1 MKKRILSLLMAFVMV
16 ISLLPATVRAA
27 ETVTEEISSAAE
39 LAALG
44 GKNLSGKSYRLTDD
58 IDMTGVS
65 MSPIVKLYDGTFDGN
80 GHTISNLT
88 LSGSDNV
95 GLFSELSSYVT
106 ITGLTLKDCTII
118 NTSGKYAGIG
128 TLVGKISGSNCV
140 IKECGASGGTVS
152 TNFSDVVYMGGL
164 VGYAS
169 SAVSIF
175 DCYSTATVT
184 ANSSSSSRTAG
195 LVGYASSGTS
205 IENCY
210 VLGSV
215 NANAGYSGGLIA
227 YGAGSSSSHTSI
239 KNCYSG
245 ASVTGT
251 NSSHSYPFVYASN
264 FSYVDFENCYYDKDV
279 SNVKNANTQDNI
291 KQVTTAELKSLSTLG
306 SGFQPDLAEPINGG
320 YPILSWQYFDP
331 NATYTVT
338 FNVEPTDSVLTWN
351 GKVQTVSADGKYKFE
366 EVAVGN
372 YNYSV
377 SNEAGDYAT
386 AEGTVT
392 VKNKDVETNISLEL
406 NKHTLTFALTPAD
419 AELTVKS
426 GDDTLTPNSNG
437 SYSVVNGIYSYTVNK
452 FGYETTTGTV
462 TVDRADK
469 EQSVTMTKE
478 PSATVR
484 FVYAKD
490 AAPTISVSYAKSQWN
505 KIPMSAE
512 NDGSYQLPIG
522 YEYNWEFDSAVYI
535 AQSGTIDLTKA
546 QKGDTKDI
554 TVPMFK
560 KPTGT
565 GTVEYPYLISDAS
578 QLRWFAAQV
587 NDSGKNSIC
596 AQLTNDIDLNN
607 VEWTPIGQY
616 ARNAYNGTFDGQY
629 HTIQKLSI
637 SGDASRNCGLFGYV
651 DSGTIEN
658 LTVQGKIELTGT
670 GSGSYGAGGIVGQL
684 YGTAGS
690 IRNCRNDVI
699 VHGGQN
705 VGGIVGYVAGGNSSA
720 AKEITG
726 CVNTGAVSSNS
737 HNAGGIAGYIS
748 GQVTVDSCYNRGSC
762 ASGSYRAGGITAYL
776 DSNYATIKNCYTTE
790 KVNGSDSNPVIGKKD
805 RGSIANC
812 YYLDTLGTD
821 SNAESKTSDELK
833 ALAPKLG
840 GAFIKNSA
848 GINDGYPIFRWQI
861 PTYAV
866 TFTVDPA
873 DAEVTIDGQT
883 GTHSGSNWT
892 FALPDGEYDYTV
904 SAFGYGAKSGKITVK
919 GGAVS
924 ETVTLSAVE
933 KRTVAFNITPA
944 DVNAAVTVLWNG
956 KTIVAESDGSYLLPD
971 GEYTY
976 TVKAKGYA
984 KVSDTLTVS
993 KNETVSVT
1001 LTPSTAWDGTTK
1013 TQPTGQGTQAS
1024 PYEIADGEQLAWL
1037 ADKVNN
1043 ASTVSAIYA
1052 VLTDDIDLGGY
1063 SFTPIGKDSHEFSGV
1078 FDGNGYTIS
1087 RLNVTDVAD
1096 AGLFGTAKDATI
1108 RNVVVRGSVTG
1119 KDNAAG
1125 ILAKA
1130 KTTACTIENCGNEA
1144 VVNVIKSGG
1153 GYAGGILGYAITS
1166 TTVTNCY
1173 NSSAVTSKGNTSY
1186 SRASGIVGYLS
1197 GNGSAKITTCYNT
1210 GKVTSDGYAAGA
1222 FGGYGGPSLTVS
1234 DCYTAGTISGKDA
1247 SSTGAFTTINS
1258 DTATNSFYRKDRI
1271 PEGANTNGATALTL
1285 AEMQSALLGKLG
1297 TENWKSVRGVNNS
1310 LPVLKWQNVS
1320 APTAKVTLVSDA
1332 AFVRSIIT
1340 TEDGDEASLPTAQLQ
1355 WSPVTN
1361 AKSYTVSLWRA
1372 EKTWVPLTA
1381 EEKAAYDA
1389 ISSDTSDSP
1398 NLEKLEYV
1406 NEAEVIKCM
1415 TAEQKARLAALDA
1428 AVDEAESDP
1437 EQTEAWYN
1445 AMENRAAFIV
1455 SLAKDSDLGSYV
1467 SQLTFAQD
1475 ISGITETR
1483 YDLTSAFAA
1492 LPEGIYYAAVA
1503 VETDGKTAYVFS
1515 AQVND
1520 EVVGIQS
1527 PYNRMKTVTGV
1538 KWDGATAK
1546 WDGREN
1552 FTGIYQIDLYLV
1564 SGSGENRTYNSFRS
1578 FSMPGQYTSAN
1589 LANAVAAEKQYAFTV
1604 TAIADSTIDRELGLT
1619 DSVPSDYSEVYD
1631 PSAGT
1636 EKPSEKEWVDI
1647 STAEQWI
1654 ALANVKDAPS
1664 DSSNSSSPSKQA
1676 IEWSKNYRLTADID
1690 FSKLSAADQTK
1701 TKSIGTV
1708 TYPFMGEFD
1717 GQGHKITGL
1726 TLSNSDSG
1734 LFWYTGATA
1743 YVHDLTIDS
1752 ANVLFSDNAAVL
1764 VHNNYGRLEKC
1775 AVVNTNITADTGAVL
1790 GGMVSRNYGVIRE
1803 SYVQGGTLTSNTT
1816 SSVGHAGFVGANE
1829 AGGLIERCW
1838 SSMDVSTQSAHAA
1851 GFVGLGYGGT
1861 IRNCF
1866 ALGNVSA
1873 RTHSGGFVGRS
1884 VYQGN
1889 VYENCYAAG
1898 VVTVTEKEG
1907 NGFIGGNQDWSSFQY
1922 DQSEG
1927 ISNCYYNS
1935 ATASAHDYGAI
1946 GKSLD
1951 EMKADTFLTAL
1962 SGSESGIWVQDN
1974 EHNNG
1979 LPYLNGVKAPETA
1992 QTTQITVN
2000 IAVAAYNKAT
2010 YSFEQSGDVISVTMD
2025 SNGNTR
2031 LVDLMDAAQEQK
2043 LLTYSYSTTS
2053 TFGRFIHTIN
2063 GREVNEPDGWMFTVN
2078 DVLSNVS
2085 ASLAT
2090 VKDGDN
2096 ILWFEGTTENH
2107 FQGPAWDSLSGEEL
2121 QWETISTK
2129 EQLLALA
2136 NATDAETLG
2145 KNYKLSADLDL
2156 TGINFPGIGTAAQP
2170 FTGRFDGQNHT
2181 ISNVTVFGTDNVGF
2195 FGVIKGAKIQN
2206 LNLKSVS
2213 ITGEKKV
2220 GGLVGYA
2227 QAELGTDDLSQ
2238 NVANLIGGCTV
2249 SGTVTGSNQ
2258 VGGLVGLNEG
2268 KTDPDTLFSIAS
2280 TIDKSSADVT
2290 VTGNEMTGGLVGE
2303 NTGTITK
2310 SAATGAVT
2318 GTTMTGGFAG
2328 SSSGDI
2334 YDSHAEGTVTGS
2346 SHTGGFA
2353 GSSTGTVK
2361 NCYSLGAVTGTDYTG
2376 AFAGSLAAA
2385 DTVIGA
2391 GQVTITGTPAHGY
2404 NGGLAGSLSGTVF
2417 GLANQITVKNAF
2429 GNCIQTDGTKL
2440 SVIGNT
2446 IAYPSDT
2453 QKDALKGMTLST
2465 RQEVGDKLYE
2475 LFGINLPDLK
2485 NEADKYVD
2493 ALTVPAGTATGTEL
2507 SLLKSSQSPA
2517 PGVTVTYSVT
2527 DAHLTG
2533 GETLT
2538 LAKGND
2544 TVSTISVSVQLRLA
2558 DTFGSYHKTVQ
2569 VILPVTPEKRTELMD
2584 AIASGCIDT
2593 KDAWTAMD
2601 MAVYSALPGKTAK
2614 LADAAKQNILN
2625 LLIKEANSREA
2636 TLSAHSRIEIVL
2648 RSLGIDSR
2656 KLYPVNSNAAVDNAA
2671 KLTQMAAQADQYAA
2685 PYVLLADLQ
2694 GNAGLTSEQVNSL
2707 IGVLKAKM
2715 GTGLFSYEWDGVT
2728 YASPDTA
2735 GAALAALAKYYD
2747 TNADAEM
2754 VADAILKAL
2763 PGAMNEA
2770 GSFGSAN
2777 SDAMVMIGL
2786 LALGEDPAALT
2797 SVSGASVV
2805 DGMLSYVN
2813 TGTNQFR
2820 YSGEDNALATEQ
2832 AFRALAAL
2840 AHFEKG
2846 KAFNKAFNVYDFS
2859 ANPVEP
2865 GRATGSGET
2874 GAPKPPVGTEI
2885 TVRMTIKADSGYWF
2899 NGSVTIRGEGATVY
2913 HALIEALAEAGMSQV
2928 GAESGYVRSISKD
2941 GKTLSEFDNGENS
2954 GWLYKVNGDL
2964 PDVGLT
2970 SYAIKDGDRI
2980 VWYYTDDWTL
2990 DPDAGKWYV
2999 KPISSTITP
3008 VAAIKDGTASASVS
3022 YKDLSEAISAA
3033 KKSGEDTV
3041 TITPEIKGEVNSIT
3055 ISLPKSAA
3063 ANAAKQGVQLIVETD
3078 KARVSLRAEVL
3089 GELAKNSGSELKLE
3103 ITEKRAEEVSDKL
3116 AHENLDGASIVE
3128 VTLMIDGKPVT
3139 VFGGKTLLIDIPV
3152 DSKRFRAG
3160 DTCRVLV
3167 LSDDGAAERTS
3178 GQCIKKNDA
3187 LFVRVE
3193 TTHLSIFVVM
3203 RDAALPFTDVADTA
3217 WYADAVQ
3224 YVYES
3229 GLMTGVSES
3238 EFAPDGTAT
3247 RGQIVTILWRLA
3259 GSPVVNYAMRYAD
3272 ADEGAWYGEAVR
3284 WAAST
3289 GVVTGYSESS
3299 FGPNDAI
3306 TREQLAAILYRYV
3319 KTQGQGFTGMWYFPL
3334 RYDDA
3339 ASISSWADE
3348 AMHWCVMKGLLNGT
3362 SETALSPQLTA
3373 TRAQLAAILQRFCEL
3388 PKDTASK
3395 SAAQTAYD
3403 RASTYLT
3410 AAVSAPRYGSLGG
3423 EWTVLA
3429 LARGGADTET
3439 AYFTDYYAALE
3450 QTVREA
3456 NGVLSERKYT
3466 EYSRVI
3472 LALSAL
3478 GKDARDVAGY
3488 DLTLPLGDF
3497 EKTKAQGMNG
3507 AIYALLALDSR
3518 DYPMPQNAA
3527 ANTQA
3532 TRQLYVDAILAA
3544 QLADGGWSF
3553 MGEDADP
3560 DLTAMAL
3567 QALAKYREQSSVQ
3580 LAANRALVCLSAMQN
3595 ADGGFSSWGSENA
3608 ESCAQVL
3615 LALNALGLDADD
3627 SRFVKNG
3634 HSVLDAL
3641 LTYQNADGGFC
3652 HERSGETNLMA
3663 SEQAACALA
3672 SLVRAERGES
3682 GLYRMAALMQ
3692 PAA

>member
-1 MKKRILSLLMAFVMV
+1 MV
-16 ISLLPATVRAA
+16 FGLLPAPAIAA
-27 ETVTEEISSAAE
+27 DNVTTISSAE
-39 LAALG
+39 DFAAMNYD
-44 GKNLSGKSYRLTDD
+44 GKYKLTKD
-58 IDMTGVS
+58 IEVTKPYTS
-65 MSPIVKLYDGTFDGN
+65 SFRGTFDGD
-80 GHTISNLT
+80 GHTVT
-88 LSGSDNV
+88 LKLNVTSGNA
-95 GLFSELSSYVT
+95 GLFSETGSGAVIENVEVSADVTSNVASSSYGT
-106 ITGLTLKDCTII
+106 
-118 NTSGKYAGIG
+118 AG
-128 TLVGKISGSNCV
+128 LVGKVSGTTTITNCGV
-140 IKECGASGGTVS
+140 TGTVS
-152 TNFSDVVYMGGL
+152 NTATTTHYAARIGSL
-164 VGYAS
+164 VGYFGGALTLN
-169 SAVSIF
+169 
-175 DCYSTATVT
+175 DCYSTANISSKSTY
-184 ANSSSSSRTAG
+184 SSSAAGGLIGGSGSAYPITA
-195 LVGYASSGTS
+195 
-205 IENCY
+205 ENCY
-210 VLGSV
+210 FSGNVDAK
-215 NANAGYSGGLIA
+215 NYAGGFIGYLNSSTSKPHAYTNCYTSGTVTGGTNKA
-227 YGAGSSSSHTSI
+227 YGFA
-239 KNCYSG
+239 YS
-245 ASVTGT
+245 
-251 NSSHSYPFVYASN
+251 YASTGYN
-264 FSYVDFENCYYDKDV
+264 FTNCYYN
-279 SNVKNANTQDNI
+279 SINANGCNKTDAAI
-291 KQVTTAELKSLSTLG
+291 TAKTSGELKALASTLG
-306 SGFQPDLAEPINGG
+306 NGFRADLDEPINGG
-320 YPILSWQYFDP
+320 YPILSWQYIDP
-331 NATYTVT
+331 TKTHTVS

-377 SNEAGDYAT
+377 SNADDYAT

-392 VKNKDVETNISLEL
+392 VKNKDVVVPVTLEL
-406 NKHTLTFALTPAD
+406 NKHTLTFALTPQD
-419 AELTVKS
+419 AELIVQKGDKELKS
-426 GDDTLTPNSNG
+426 NSDG
-437 SYSVVNGIYSYTVNK
+437 SYSVVNGTYSYTASK
-452 FGYETTTGTV
+452 FGYETAEDTV

-469 EQSVTMTKE
+469 KQSVTMTKA

-484 FVYAKD
+484 FVYAED

-522 YEYNWEFDSAVYI
+522 HKYEWSFDSAAYI
-535 AQSGTIDLTKA
+535 AQSGTIDLTEA
-546 QKGDTKDI
+546 QNGDSKDI
-554 TVPMFK
+554 NVPMSK

-565 GTVEYPYLISDAS
+565 GTAEDPYLISDAS

-629 HTIQKLSI
+629 HEIKNLKITGS
-637 SGDASRNCGLFGYV
+637 ASNHYGLFGVVSTGTVKNLTASGEVSVTSNNSSYGIAAIV
-651 DSGTIEN
+651 GQLGGSGTIEN
-658 LTVQGKIELTGT
+658 CINKATVTGNYNTAGIVGYMSNSNGTVTSCVNT
-670 GSGSYGAGGIVGQL
+670 GNISGSNSVGGIVGQFYGKGTVAHCYNTGDITAAVSKAGGIVGYL
-684 YGTAGS
+684 YASSSYKNTVSACYSTGKVTGTS
-690 IRNCRNDVI
+690 
-699 VHGGQN
+699 
-705 VGGIVGYVAGGNSSA
+705 SSA
-720 AKEITG
+720 A
-726 CVNTGAVSSNS
+726 VV
-737 HNAGGIAGYIS
+737 
-748 GQVTVDSCYNRGSC
+748 
-762 ASGSYRAGGITAYL
+762 
-776 DSNYATIKNCYTTE
+776 
-790 KVNGSDSNPVIGKKD
+790 
-805 RGSIANC
+805 GSIYNTS
-812 YYLDTLGTD
+812 YSTLDKLFFLEGESRTD
-821 SNAESKTSDELK
+821 NNATSKTSDELK
-833 ALAPKLG
+833 ALASTLG
-840 GAFIKNSA
+840 GAFITAPA

-861 PTYAV
+861 PTYNV

-873 DAEVTIDGQT
+873 DAEFTEVTIDGQT
-883 GTHSGSNWT
+883 GTQSGSNWT

-904 SAFGYGAKSGKITVK
+904 SAFGYGATYGKVTVN
-919 GGAVS
+919 GSAVS
-924 ETVTLSAVE
+924 EPVTLSAIE

-944 DVNAAVTVLWNG
+944 DVNAVVTVTWNG
-956 KTIVAESDGSYLLPD
+956 SAIEAESDGSYRLPD
-971 GEYTY
+971 GKYTY

-984 KVSDTLTVS
+984 KETKELTVS
-993 KNETVSVT
+993 KDEVISVT
-1001 LTPSTAWDGTTK
+1001 LTPSKAWGGTEK
-1013 TQPTGQGTQAS
+1013 EAPAGQGTEAS
-1024 PYEIADGEQLAWL
+1024 PYEIENGAQLAWL

-1078 FDGNGYTIS
+1078 FDGKGYTVS
-1087 RLNVTDVAD
+1087 RLNVTAQY
-1096 AGLFGTAKDATI
+1096 AGLFGIIKNAEIKNVIVQGTVASNNASSGDAGGIAGRATGTANTI
-1108 RNVVVRGSVTG
+1108 S
-1119 KDNAAG
+1119 
-1125 ILAKA
+1125 
-1130 KTTACTIENCGNEA
+1130 NCGNEA
-1144 VVNVIKSGG
+1144 TVSGG
-1153 GYAGGILGYAITS
+1153 SNVGGILGNSQNYN
-1166 TTVTNCY
+1166 TV
-1173 NSSAVTSKGNTSY
+1173 VTFTG
-1186 SRASGIVGYLS
+1186 
-1197 GNGSAKITTCYNT
+1197 CYNT
-1210 GKVTSDGYAAGA
+1210 GSISAKDRAAGIIGRYNGSNPEIVDCYNTGA
-1222 FGGYGGPSLTVS
+1222 ITSEDYATGIYAGSS
-1234 DCYTAGTISGKDA
+1234 SKISNCYTAGRIQGSDNSK
-1247 SSTGAFTTINS
+1247 TGAFTTSTSKYNTLPTCYYLTGS
-1258 DTATNSFYRKDRI
+1258 I
-1271 PEGANTNGATALTL
+1271 PETALTNGATALTL

-1310 LPVLKWQNVS
+1310 LPVLKWQKVS
-1320 APTAKVTLVSDA
+1320 APTAKVKLVSDA
-1332 AFVRSIIT
+1332 AFVRSSIT
-1340 TEDGDEASLPTAQLQ
+1340 TEDGDETSLPTAQLQ
-1355 WSPVTN
+1355 WSADTV
-1361 AKSYTVSLWRA
+1361 AERYTVSLWRA
-1372 EKTWVPLTA
+1372 EKTWVSLTA
-1381 EEKAAYDA
+1381 KEKAEYDA
-1389 ISSDTSDSP
+1389 ISSETSDSP

-1406 NEAEVIKCM
+1406 NETAVINRM
-1415 TAEQKARLAALDA
+1415 TAEQKARLATLDA

-1437 EQTEAWYN
+1437 EQTEAWYT

-1467 SQLTFAQD
+1467 SQLTFARD
-1475 ISGITETR
+1475 ISGGVTETQ
-1483 YDLTSAFAA
+1483 YNLTDTFAV

-1503 VETDGKTAYVFS
+1503 VETDGQAAYVSS

-1546 WDGREN
+1546 WGGREN

-1564 SGSGENRTYNSFRS
+1564 SGSEGNYTYTSFRS
-1578 FSMPGQYTSAN
+1578 FSMPGQYTAAN

-1619 DSVPSDYSEVYD
+1619 DSVPSAYSDVYD

-1690 FSKLSAADQTK
+1690 FSKLSAADQMK

-1790 GGMVSRNYGVIRE
+1790 GGMVSRNYGVIRD
-1803 SYVQGGTLTSNTT
+1803 SYVEGGTLTSNTT

-1838 SSMDVSTQSAHAA
+1838 SSMDISTQSAHAA

-1927 ISNCYYNS
+1927 IKNCYYNS

-1962 SGSESGIWVQDN
+1962 SGSESGIWVQDS
-1974 EHNNG
+1974 EYNNG
-1979 LPYLNGVKAPETA
+1979 LPYLSSVKAPETA

-2031 LVDLMDAAQEQK
+2031 LVDLMDAAQAQGK
-2043 LLTYSYSTTS
+2043 LTYSYSTTS

-2078 DVLSNVS
+2078 NVLSNVS

-2090 VKDGDN
+2090 VKDGDKV
-2096 ILWFEGTTENH
+2096 LWFEGTTENH

-2121 QWETISTK
+2121 QWETISAK

-2156 TGINFPGIGTAAQP
+2156 TSVSFSGIGTAEHP

-2181 ISNVTVFGTDNVGF
+2181 ISNITVSGTDNVGF
-2195 FGVIKGAKIQN
+2195 FGVIRGATIRS
-2206 LNLKSVS
+2206 LNLTNVT
-2213 ITGEKKV
+2213 ITGKEKV

-2227 QAELGTDDLSQ
+2227 QAALDKNDLSK
-2238 NVANLIGGCTV
+2238 NIANLIGGCTV
-2249 SGTVTGSNQ
+2249 SGTVSGEKQT
-2258 VGGLVGLNEG
+2258 GGLVGHNEG

-2290 VTGNEMTGGLVGE
+2290 VTGNEKTGGLVGE

-2310 SAATGAVT
+2310 SAAIGAVT

-2385 DTVIGA
+2385 DTVVGA

-2404 NGGLAGSLSGTVF
+2404 NGGLAGSLSGIVS

-2429 GNCIQTDGTKL
+2429 GNCTQAEGNNL

-2446 IAYPSDT
+2446 TAYPSDT

-2475 LFGINLPDLK
+2475 LFRVNLPDLK
-2485 NEADKYVD
+2485 NEADQYVD

-2517 PGVTVTYSVT
+2517 PGVTVTYAVT

-2533 GETLT
+2533 GSTLT
-2538 LAKGND
+2538 LKKAND
-2544 TVSTISVSVQLRLA
+2544 TCATVSIQVELLLTDGEGNTYRKS
-2558 DTFGSYHKTVQ
+2558 VQ

-2584 AIASGCIDT
+2584 AIASSCIDT

-2625 LLIKEANSREA
+2625 LLIKEANSRKA

-2671 KLTQMAAQADQYAA
+2671 KLTQMAAQADPYAA

-2694 GNAGLTSEQVNSL
+2694 GNVGLTAEQVNTL
-2707 IGVLKAKM
+2707 IGVLKANM
-2715 GTGLFSYEWDGVT
+2715 GTGLFSYERNGVT

-2747 TNADAEM
+2747 TNADAKT
-2754 VADAILKAL
+2754 VVDAILKAL

-2874 GAPKPPVGTEI
+2874 EAPKPPFGTEI

-2899 NGSVTIRGEGATVY
+2899 NGSVTIPGEGATVY
-2913 HALIEALAEAGMSQV
+2913 YALIKALGEAGMSQV

-2999 KPISSTITP
+2999 KPVSSTITP
-3008 VAAIKDGTASASVS
+3008 VAAIKDGIASASVS

-3041 TITPEIKGEVNSIT
+3041 TITPEIKGKVNGIAV
-3055 ISLPKSAA
+3055 SLPKSAA
-3063 ANAAKQGVQLIVETD
+3063 ANAARQGVQLIVETD

-3224 YVYES
+3224 YVYEN

-3272 ADEGAWYGEAVR
+3272 MDEGAWYGEAVR

-3362 SETALSPQLTA
+3362 SETTLSPQLTA
-3373 TRAQLAAILQRFCEL
+3373 TRAQLATILQRFCEL

-3439 AYFTDYYAALE
+3439 AYFTGYCAALE
-3450 QTVREA
+3450 QTVRE
-3456 NGVLSERKYT
+3456 NKGVLSERKYT

-3527 ANTQA
+3527 ASTQA

-3595 ADGGFSSWGSENA
+3595 TDGGFSSWGSENA

-3615 LALNALGLDADD
+3615 LALNALDLDADD

-3652 HERSGETNLMA
+3652 HERGGETNLMA

-3682 GLYRMAALMQ
+3682 GLYRMAALTQ

>member
-1 MKKRILSLLMAFVMV
+1 MKKRILSLLMSFVMLV
-16 ISLLPATVRAA
+16 SLLPASVLAA
-27 ETVTEEISSAAE
+27 ETVTEEISSAKDFAE
-39 LAALG
+39 MDA
-44 GKNLSGKSYRLTDD
+44 SGSYKLTQDIEVTTPYKSTFR
-58 IDMTGVS
+58 
-65 MSPIVKLYDGTFDGN
+65 GTFDGD
-80 GHTISNLT
+80 GHTVTLKLNVTSGNAGLFATTGRGAVIKNVKIDATITTSKRGTSAGTGGLIGVVSGATTISNCGV
-88 LSGSDNV
+88 SG
-95 GLFSELSSYVT
+95 T
-106 ITGLTLKDCTII
+106 IT
-118 NTSGKYAGIG
+118 NTA
-128 TLVGKISGSNCV
+128 TGSSACV
-140 IKECGASGGTVS
+140 
-152 TNFSDVVYMGGL
+152 YLGGL
-164 VGYAS
+164 VGYQKA
-169 SAVSIF
+169 AL
-175 DCYSTATVT
+175 T
-184 ANSSSSSRTAG
+184 
-195 LVGYASSGTS
+195 

-210 VLGSV
+210 TTCSASTTAGSSTAV
-215 NANAGYSGGLIA
+215 GGLIGKLDSSASVLVSDSYSTGTVSSGA
-227 YGAGSSSSHTSI
+227 YAGGLFGTVSANAKASHTFS
-239 KNCYSG
+239 NCYASGQVTG
-245 ASVTGT
+245 ASGKAFGLAYILT
-251 NSSHSYPFVYASN
+251 SSGYTFT
-264 FSYVDFENCYYDKDV
+264 NCYYNSANGTAASKDATGTDAIP
-279 SNVKNANTQDNI
+279 SD
-291 KQVTTAELKSLSTLG
+291 LSSFASALG
-306 SGFQPDLAEPINGG
+306 SAFQSDSTSINGG
-320 YPILSWQYFDP
+320 YPVLKWQVTSSEPPSTTCTLAFVLTPSDAELTVVDSSGTP
-331 NATYTVT
+331 VAANSDGTYTVT
-338 FNVEPTDSVLTWN
+338 RGSNYTY
-351 GKVQTVSADGKYKFE
+351 TVSKDADDYKSE
-366 EVAVGN
+366 
-372 YNYSV
+372 
-377 SNEAGDYAT
+377 T
-386 AEGTVT
+386 QTITVT
-392 VKNKDVETNISLEL
+392 QDMDIPVTLSL
-406 NKHTLTFALTPAD
+406 NPHKLTFALTPKD

-426 GDDTLTPNSNG
+426 GANTLPPTSTG
-437 SYSVVNGIYSYTVNK
+437 SHTYTVTK
-452 FGYETTTGTV
+452 GEYTYSASAFGYQPIDGTV
-462 TVDRADK
+462 TVPAGDKTETVALTAQPVDTVTFTNIADDASK
-469 EQSVTMTKE
+469 PTLMVVTGDHTMTPEKGTHTYKL
-478 PSATVR
+478 PAGYVYDWT
-484 FVYAKD
+484 FKCANYAKQTGKLD
-490 AAPTISVSYAKSQWN
+490 LTGLTEEKTESVSILMTEKTA
-505 KIPMSAE
+505 
-512 NDGSYQLPIG
+512 
-522 YEYNWEFDSAVYI
+522 WEGAD
-535 AQSGTIDLTKA
+535 
-546 QKGDTKDI
+546 DI
-554 TVPMFK
+554 TEPAIVDDVYQI
-560 KPTGT
+560 TSGSELAWLAQEVNA
-565 GTVEYPYLISDAS
+565 GRGAS
-578 QLRWFAAQV
+578 YNAAL
-587 NDSGKNSIC
+587 C
-596 AQLTNDIDLNN
+596 NDIDLGNEN
-607 VEWTPIGQY
+607 WTPIGKNY
-616 ARNAYNGTFDGQY
+616 SYPYKGTFDGQY

-637 SGDASRNCGLFGYV
+637 TGDASRNCGLFGYV
-651 DSGTIEN
+651 DSGNIEN
-658 LTVQGKIELTGT
+658 LTVQGKIELTGN
-670 GSGSYGAGGIVGQL
+670 GSNSYGAGGIVGQL
-684 YGTAGS
+684 YGTSGS

-705 VGGIVGYVAGGNSSA
+705 VGGIVGYISGGYNSA
-720 AKEITG
+720 TKAITN
-726 CVNTGAVSSNS
+726 CVNTGSISSSSN
-737 HNAGGIAGYIS
+737 NAGGIVGYIS
-748 GQVTVDSCYNRGSC
+748 GQVSVDSCYNRRTITG
-762 ASGSYRAGGITAYL
+762 GGWRAGGITAYL
-776 DSNYATIKNCYTTE
+776 DSSYATITHCYTTE
-790 KVNGSDSNPVIGKKD
+790 KVNGSDSNPVVGKKSS
-805 RGSIANC
+805 GSITNC

-821 SNAESKTSDELK
+821 SNATSKTSDKLK
-833 ALAPKLG
+833 ALAATLG
-840 GAFIKNSA
+840 DAFTTA
-848 GINDGYPIFRWQI
+848 PADINDGYPIFRWQI
-861 PTYAV
+861 PTYNV
-866 TFTVDPA
+866 TFTVEPA
-873 DAEVTIDGQT
+873 DAEFTEVTIDGQT
-883 GTHSGSNWT
+883 GTHTDNTWT
-892 FALPDGEYDYTV
+892 FTLPDGTYPYTV
-904 SAFGYGAKSGKITVK
+904 TAFGYGEKTGSVTVSGGK
-919 GGAVS
+919 A
-924 ETVTLSAVE
+924 EEAVTLSPVA
-933 KRTVAFNITPA
+933 KRTVKFTVTPA
-944 DVNAAVTVLWNG
+944 DAASTVTVLWNG
-956 KTIVAESDGSYLLPD
+956 QTISPEADGGYLLPD

-1001 LTPSTAWDGTTK
+1001 LTSSTAWDGETK
-1013 TQPTGQGTQAS
+1013 TQPSGDGTQAS
-1024 PYEIADGEQLAWL
+1024 PYEVADGEQLAWL
-1037 ADKVNN
+1037 ANAVNK
-1043 ASTVSAIYA
+1043 ADSGAKFYA
-1052 VLTDDIDLGGY
+1052 ELTDDIDLGGEL
-1063 SFTPIGKDSHEFSGV
+1063 FTPIGKDFHEFSGV
-1078 FDGNGYTIS
+1078 FDGKGYTVS
-1087 RLNVTDVAD
+1087 GLNVTAQY
-1096 AGLFGTAKDATI
+1096 AGLFGIIKNAEIKNVIVQGTVASNNASSGDAGGIAGRAIGTDNTI
-1108 RNVVVRGSVTG
+1108 T
-1119 KDNAAG
+1119 
-1125 ILAKA
+1125 
-1130 KTTACTIENCGNEA
+1130 NCGNEA
-1144 VVNVIKSGG
+1144 NVSGG
-1153 GYAGGILGYAITS
+1153 SNVGGILGNSQNYDAVVTIT
-1166 TTVTNCY
+1166 
-1173 NSSAVTSKGNTSY
+1173 G
-1186 SRASGIVGYLS
+1186 
-1197 GNGSAKITTCYNT
+1197 CYNT
-1210 GKVTSDGYAAGA
+1210 GSISAKDRAAGII
-1222 FGGYGGPSLTVS
+1222 GRYNGSNPEII
-1234 DCYTAGTISGKDA
+1234 DCYNTGAITSENYATGIYGSNSVTIKDSYTTGSISGKDA
-1247 SSTGAFTTINS
+1247 ASTGAFSTGKY
-1258 DTATNSFYRKDRI
+1258 DTLTNCYYLTGSI
-1271 PEGANTNGATALTL
+1271 PEGAKVGNSEALTL
-1285 AEMQSALLGKLG
+1285 SAMQSDLLGKLDKA
-1297 TENWKSVRGVNNS
+1297 NWKSVRGVNNS
-1310 LPVLKWQNVS
+1310 LPVLKWQSVS
-1320 APTAKVTLVSDA
+1320 APTASVELVSDA
-1332 AFVRSIIT
+1332 AFVRSVIT
-1340 TEDGDEASLPTAQLQ
+1340 TEDGDETSLPTAQLQ
-1355 WSPVTN
+1355 WTTPVAG
-1361 AKSYTVSLWRA
+1361 AKSYTVSLWQVV
-1372 EKTWVPLTA
+1372 KTWVPLTA
-1381 EEKAAYDA
+1381 EEKAEYDA
-1389 ISSDTSDSP
+1389 ISSEASDFPS
-1398 NLEKLEYV
+1398 LEKLEYV
-1406 NEAEVIKCM
+1406 NETAVISRM
-1415 TAEQKARLAALDA
+1415 TAEQKARLATLDA

-1437 EQTEAWYN
+1437 EQMLTWYN

-1546 WDGREN
+1546 WVGREN
-1552 FTGIYQIDLYLV
+1552 FTGIYKIDLYWV
-1564 SGSGENRTYNSFRS
+1564 DGSEGNYTYTFFRS
-1578 FSMPGQYTSAN
+1578 FSMPGQYTAAN

-1619 DSVPSDYSEVYD
+1619 DSIPSDYSKVYH

-1690 FSKLSAADQTK
+1690 FSKLSAADQMK

-1717 GQGHKITGL
+1717 GQGRKITGL

-1734 LFWYTGATA
+1734 LFWYIGATG
-1743 YVHDLTIDS
+1743 YVHNLTIDS

-1790 GGMVSRNYGVIRE
+1790 GGMVSRNYGVIRD
-1803 SYVQGGTLTSNTT
+1803 SYVEGGTLTSNTT
-1816 SSVGHAGFVGANE
+1816 TAVGHAGFVGANE
-1829 AGGLIERCW
+1829 TGGLIERCW
-1838 SSMDVSTQSAHAA
+1838 TSMNISTQSAHAA

-1861 IRNCF
+1861 IKNCF

-1873 RTHSGGFVGRS
+1873 RGYSGGFVGRS

-1898 VVTVTEKEG
+1898 TVTVTGTEG
-1907 NGFIGGNQDWSSFQY
+1907 NGFIGGNQPSSAFQY
-1922 DQSEG
+1922 NQSEG
-1927 ISNCYYNS
+1927 IKNCYYNS
-1935 ATASAHDYGAI
+1935 ATVSTHDYGAI

-1951 EMKADTFLTAL
+1951 EMKAADFLAAL
-1962 SGSESGIWVQDN
+1962 SGSESGIWVQDSKY
-1974 EHNNG
+1974 NNG
-1979 LPYLNGVKAPETA
+1979 LPYLSSVKAPETA

-2031 LVDLMDAAQEQK
+2031 LVDLMDAAQAQGK
-2043 LLTYSYSTTS
+2043 LTYSYSTTS

-2078 DVLSNVS
+2078 DKLSNVS

-2090 VKDGDN
+2090 VNSGDKV
-2096 ILWFEGTTENH
+2096 LWFEGTTENH
-2107 FQGPAWDSLSGEEL
+2107 FQGPTWDSLSGEQL
-2121 QWETISTK
+2121 QWNTISTK
-2129 EQLLALA
+2129 KELLALA
-2136 NATDAETLG
+2136 NAEGAETLS
-2145 KNYKLSADLDL
+2145 KNYKLTADLDL
-2156 TGINFPGIGTAAQP
+2156 TSVSFSGIGTAAQP
-2170 FTGRFDGQNHT
+2170 FTGRFDGQNKT
-2181 ISNVTVFGTDNVGF
+2181 ISNVTVTGENNVGF
-2195 FGVIKGAKIQN
+2195 FGVIKGAAIQN
-2206 LNLKSVS
+2206 LNLENVI
-2213 ITGEKKV
+2213 ITGKEKV

-2227 QAELGTDDLSQ
+2227 QVELDKSDLSK
-2238 NVANLIGGCTV
+2238 NIANLIGGCTV
-2249 SGTVTGSNQ
+2249 SGTVSGEKQT
-2258 VGGLVGLNEG
+2258 GGLVGLNEG

-2290 VTGNEMTGGLVGE
+2290 VTGKDMTGGLVGE

-2310 SAATGAVT
+2310 SAATGTVT
-2318 GTTMTGGFAG
+2318 GTPMTGGLVG
-2328 SSSGDI
+2328 DNTGDI
-2334 YDSHAEGTVTGS
+2334 YDSHAEGEVTGS

-2353 GSSTGTVK
+2353 GSSSGAVK

-2376 AFAGSLAAA
+2376 SFAGSLAKA

-2391 GQVTITGTPAHGY
+2391 GLVTIVGTPTHGY
-2404 NGGLAGSLSGTVF
+2404 NGGLAGQLRGIVSGP
-2417 GLANQITVKNAF
+2417 ANQITVKNAF

-2446 IAYPSDT
+2446 TAYPSDT

-2465 RQEVGDKLYE
+2465 RQAVGDKLYE
-2475 LFGINLPDLK
+2475 LFGINRPGTSAET
-2485 NEADKYVD
+2485 EAGKYTD
-2493 ALTVPAGTATGTEL
+2493 AVTVSANAEEGSVI
-2507 SLLKSSQSPA
+2507 SLLKPEQTAA

-2527 DAHLTG
+2527 DAHLTD

-2538 LAKGND
+2538 LVKTND
-2544 TVSTISVSVQLRLA
+2544 TCATLSIQVELLLTDGEGNTYRKS
-2558 DTFGSYHKTVQ
+2558 VQ
-2569 VILPVTPEKRTELMD
+2569 VILPVTPEKRTALMD
-2584 AIASGCIDT
+2584 TIASGYRDT

-2625 LLIKEANSREA
+2625 LLIKEANSRKA

-2707 IGVLKAKM
+2707 IRVLKAKM
-2715 GTGLFSYEWDGVT
+2715 GTGLFSYERNGVT

-2747 TNADAEM
+2747 TNSDAKT

-2777 SDAMVMIGL
+2777 SDAMVIMGL
-2786 LALGEDPAALT
+2786 LAMGKDPSLLT
-2797 SVSGASVV
+2797 TSSGVNVV
-2805 DGMLSYVN
+2805 DGLLSYVN
-2813 TGTNQFR
+2813 TDTNQFR

-2846 KAFNKAFNVYDFS
+2846 KAFNVYDFS
-2859 ANPVEP
+2859 ANLVEP

-2899 NGSVTIRGEGATVY
+2899 NGSVTIPGEGATVY
-2913 HALIEALAEAGMSQV
+2913 HALIKALEEAGMSQV

-3041 TITPEIKGEVNSIT
+3041 TITPEIKGKVNGIAV
-3055 ISLPKSAA
+3055 SLPKSAA

-3139 VFGGKTLLIDIPV
+3139 AFGGKKLLIDIPV

-3224 YVYES
+3224 YAYERE
-3229 GLMTGVSES
+3229 LMTGVSES

-3272 ADEGAWYGEAVR
+3272 MDEGAWYGEAVR

-3362 SETALSPQLTA
+3362 SETTLSPQLTA
-3373 TRAQLAAILQRFCEL
+3373 TRAQLATILQRFCEL

-3527 ANTQA
+3527 ASTQA
-3532 TRQLYVDAILAA
+3532 TRQLYVDAIIAT
-3544 QLADGGWSF
+3544 QLTNGGWSF

-3641 LTYQNADGGFC
+3641 LTYQNADGGFY

-3682 GLYRMAALMQ
+3682 GFYRMAALMQ

>member
-1 MKKRILSLLMAFVMV
+1 MKKRILSLLMSFVMLV
-16 ISLLPATVRAA
+16 SLLPASVLAA
-27 ETVTEEISSAAE
+27 ETVREISSAREFAE
-39 LAALG
+39 MNA
-44 GKNLSGKSYRLTDD
+44 SGSYKLTQDIEVTTPYKSTFN
-58 IDMTGVS
+58 
-65 MSPIVKLYDGTFDGN
+65 GTFDGD
-80 GHTISNLT
+80 GHTVT
-88 LSGSDNV
+88 LKLNVTSGNA
-95 GLFSELSSYVT
+95 GLFATTGQGAVIKNVEVSADVTSNVASSSYGT
-106 ITGLTLKDCTII
+106 
-118 NTSGKYAGIG
+118 AG
-128 TLVGKISGSNCV
+128 LVGKVSGATTITNCGV
-140 IKECGASGGTVS
+140 TGTVS
-152 TNFSDVVYMGGL
+152 NTATTTYYAARIGSL
-164 VGYAS
+164 VGYFGGALTLN
-169 SAVSIF
+169 
-175 DCYSTATVT
+175 DCYSTANISSKSTY
-184 ANSSSSSRTAG
+184 SSSAAGGLIGGSGSAYPITA
-195 LVGYASSGTS
+195 
-205 IENCY
+205 ENCY
-210 VLGSV
+210 FSGNVDAK
-215 NANAGYSGGLIA
+215 NYAGGFIGYLNSSASKPHA
-227 YGAGSSSSHTSI
+227 YT
-239 KNCYSG
+239 NCYTSG
-245 ASVTGT
+245 NVTG
-251 NSSHSYPFVYASN
+251 SPGKAYAFAYVYKSFYGSAPQYA
-264 FSYVDFENCYYDKDV
+264 FDNCYFND
-279 SNVKNANTQDNI
+279 ANTDGGCNLDS
-291 KQVTTAELKSLSTLG
+291 TGLTAKTSDELKDLAGTLG
-306 SGFQPDLAEPINGG
+306 SGFRADLDEPINNG
-320 YPILSWQYFDP
+320 YPILSWQYIDP
-331 NATYTVT
+331 TKTHTVS
-338 FNVEPTDSVLTWN
+338 FNVEPKDSVLTWN
-351 GKVQTVSADGKYKFE
+351 DEVQPVSTNGKYEFAD
-366 EVAVGN
+366 VAVGS
-372 YNYSV
+372 YGYSV
-377 SNEAGDYAT
+377 SNEAGDYA
-386 AEGTVT
+386 AKSGTVT
-392 VKNKDVETNISLEL
+392 VKNKNVTVPVTLEL

-426 GDDTLTPNSNG
+426 GDDTLTPNSDG
-437 SYSVVNGIYSYTVNK
+437 SYSVVNGTYSYTASK
-452 FGYETTTGTV
+452 FGYETAEDTV

-469 EQSVTMTKE
+469 EQSVTMTKA

-484 FVYAKD
+484 FVYAED
-490 AAPTISVSYAKSQWN
+490 AAPTIKVTYYDSAKY
-505 KIPMSAE
+505 KTITMTPEA
-512 NDGSYQLPIG
+512 DGSYQLPIG

-565 GTVEYPYLISDAS
+565 GTVEDPYLISNTS
-578 QLRWFAAQV
+578 QLRWFASQV
-587 NDSGKNSIC
+587 NDNGKNSIC
-596 AQLTNDIDLNN
+596 AQLTNDIDLGNEN
-607 VEWTPIGQY
+607 WTPIGQY

-629 HTIQKLSI
+629 HEIQNLKITGS
-637 SGDASRNCGLFGYV
+637 ASNHYGLFGVVGTGTVKNLTVSGAVTISGSGY
-651 DSGTIEN
+651 SSYGIAAIAGSLNSTGTIEN
-658 LTVQGKIELTGT
+658 CINKATVTGNYNTAGIVGYMSNSNGTVTSCVNT
-670 GSGSYGAGGIVGQL
+670 GNISGSNSVGGIVGQFYGKGTVAHCYNTGDITAAVSKAGGIVGYL
-684 YGTAGS
+684 YVSSSYYKNT
-690 IRNCRNDVI
+690 
-699 VHGGQN
+699 
-705 VGGIVGYVAGGNSSA
+705 VASCYSTGKVSGNSSA
-720 AKEITG
+720 A
-726 CVNTGAVSSNS
+726 VV
-737 HNAGGIAGYIS
+737 
-748 GQVTVDSCYNRGSC
+748 
-762 ASGSYRAGGITAYL
+762 
-776 DSNYATIKNCYTTE
+776 
-790 KVNGSDSNPVIGKKD
+790 
-805 RGSIANC
+805 GSIYNTS
-812 YYLDTLGTD
+812 YSTLDKLFFLEGESRTD

-892 FALPDGEYDYTV
+892 FALPDGEYSYTV
-904 SAFGYGAKSGKITVK
+904 TAFGYEEQTGNVTVK
-919 GGAVS
+919 GGAVH
-924 ETVTLSAVE
+924 ETVKLAAAE
-933 KRTVAFNITPA
+933 KHTVTFDITFDIAPA
-944 DVNAAVTVLWNG
+944 DPNAVVTVTWNG
-956 KTIVAESDGSYLLPD
+956 SAIEAEADGSYLLPD

-984 KVSDTLTVS
+984 KVSEPLTVS
-993 KNETVSVT
+993 RAEVVSVT
-1001 LTPSTAWDGTTK
+1001 LTHSTAWDGTTK
-1013 TQPTGQGTQAS
+1013 AQPTGDGTQAA
-1024 PYEIADGEQLAWL
+1024 PYQIENGEHLAWL

-1052 VLTDDIDLGGY
+1052 VLTDDIDLGGC
-1063 SFTPIGKDSHEFSGV
+1063 SFTPIGKDFHEFSGS
-1078 FDGNGYTIS
+1078 FDGQGHTIS
-1087 RLNVTDVAD
+1087 GLNVSGVND
-1096 AGLFGTAKDATI
+1096 AGFFGVAKAATI
-1108 RNVVVRGSVTG
+1108 KNIIVQGTVSGT
-1119 KDNAAG
+1119 DNAAG

-1130 KTTACTIENCGNEA
+1130 KTTACSIENCGNEA
-1144 VVNVIKSGG
+1144 TVTST
-1153 GYAGGILGYAITS
+1153 GYAGGILGTIGTYGVSCSISGCYNTSPVTS
-1166 TTVTNCY
+1166 TGSSSSGRAAGIIGYDNGKTPVTD
-1173 NSSAVTSKGNTSY
+1173 
-1186 SRASGIVGYLS
+1186 
-1197 GNGSAKITTCYNT
+1197 CYNT
-1210 GKVTSDGYAAGA
+1210 GNITASSGYAGGIRGVGSSMVGTITGCYNAGA
-1222 FGGYGGPSLTVS
+1222 VTG
-1234 DCYTAGTISGKDA
+1234 
-1247 SSTGAFTTINS
+1247 SSTSNTGAIAPGNS
-1258 DTATNSFYRKDRI
+1258 SVLDNCHYLNIVNDN
-1271 PEGANTNGATALTL
+1271 NTNGATALTL
-1285 AEMQSALLGKLG
+1285 AEMQSKLLDKDKLG
-1297 TENWKSVRGVNNS
+1297 TENWTSVRGVNNS
-1310 LPVLKWQNVS
+1310 LPVLKWQKVS

-1340 TEDGDEASLPTAQLQ
+1340 TEDGDETSLPTAQLQ
-1355 WSPVTN
+1355 WTPVTG
-1361 AKSYTVSLWRA
+1361 AESYTVSLWRA

-1381 EEKAAYDA
+1381 EEKAEYDA
-1389 ISSDTSDSP
+1389 ISSETSDFP

-1406 NEAEVIKCM
+1406 NETAVISRM
-1415 TAEQKARLAALDA
+1415 NAEQKARLAALDA

-1437 EQTEAWYN
+1437 EQTDALYD

-1455 SLAKDSDLGSYV
+1455 SLAKDSDLGSYT
-1467 SQLTFAQD
+1467 SQLAFAQD
-1475 ISGITETR
+1475 ISGITKKTW

-1503 VETDGKTAYVFS
+1503 VETDGQAAYVSS
-1515 AQVND
+1515 AQVNN

-1538 KWDGATAK
+1538 EWDGATAK

-1552 FTGIYQIDLYLV
+1552 FTGTYQIDLYTVENSDYTLFKTFTV
-1564 SGSGENRTYNSFRS
+1564 SGR
-1578 FSMPGQYTSAN
+1578 YTSAN
-1589 LANAVAAEKQYAFTV
+1589 FANVFAAEKRYSFTV

-1619 DSVPSDYSEVYD
+1619 DSIPSAYSGVYD
-1631 PSAGT
+1631 PSEST
-1636 EKPSEKEWVDI
+1636 EDSSKKEWVDI
-1647 STAEQWI
+1647 GSAEEWVK
-1654 ALANVKDAPS
+1654 LANVKDEPS
-1664 DSSNSSSPSKQA
+1664 AGTDSPNKQA

-1734 LFWYTGATA
+1734 LFWYIGATG

-1790 GGMVSRNYGVIRE
+1790 GGMVSRNYGTIRD
-1803 SYVQGGTLTSNTT
+1803 SYVEGGTLTSNTT
-1816 SSVGHAGFVGANE
+1816 TAVGHAGFVGANE
-1829 AGGLIERCW
+1829 TGGLIERCW
-1838 SSMDVSTQSAHAA
+1838 TSMNVSTQSAHAA

-1861 IRNCF
+1861 IKNCF

-1873 RTHSGGFVGRS
+1873 RGYSGGFVGRS

-1907 NGFIGGNQDWSSFQY
+1907 NGFIGGNQSSSAFQY

-1927 ISNCYYNS
+1927 IKNCYYNS
-1935 ATASAHDYGAI
+1935 ATASSHDYNAT

-1962 SGSESGIWVQDN
+1962 SGSAAGVWTQDAD
-1974 EHNNG
+1974 HNNG
-1979 LPYLNGVKAPETA
+1979 LPYLSGVKVPETA
-1992 QTTQITVN
+1992 KTTQITVN
-2000 IAVAAYNKAT
+2000 IAVATYNKDT
-2010 YSFEQSGDVISVTMD
+2010 YSFEKSGDVISVTMD

-2031 LVDLMDAAQEQK
+2031 LVDLMDAAQAQGK
-2043 LLTYSYSTTS
+2043 LTYSYSTTS

-2107 FQGPAWDSLSGEEL
+2107 FQGPTWASLSGESI
-2121 QWETISTK
+2121 QWEIISTK
-2129 EQLLALA
+2129 KELLALA
-2136 NATDAETLG
+2136 NVKDAETLS
-2145 KNYKLSADLDL
+2145 KNYKLTADLDL
-2156 TGINFPGIGTAAQP
+2156 SGETFPGIGTATHP

-2181 ISNVTVFGTDNVGF
+2181 ISNVNVTVSGTDSVGF

-2206 LNLKSVS
+2206 LNLKNVNIS
-2213 ITGEKKV
+2213 GKERV

-2227 QAELGTDDLSQ
+2227 QAALDKDDLSQ

-2268 KTDPDTLFSIAS
+2268 KTNPDTLFSIAS

-2290 VTGNEMTGGLVGE
+2290 VTGNEKTGGLVGE

-2334 YDSHAEGTVTGS
+2334 YDSHAKGAVTGNN
-2346 SHTGGFA
+2346 HTGGFA

-2376 AFAGSLAAA
+2376 SFAGSLAKA
-2385 DTVIGA
+2385 DTVVGA
-2391 GQVTITGTPAHGY
+2391 GQVTITGTPAQGY
-2404 NGGLAGSLSGTVF
+2404 NGGLAGSLSGIVS
-2417 GLANQITVKNAF
+2417 GPANQITVKNAF

-2446 IAYPSDT
+2446 TAYPSDT
-2453 QKDALKGMTLST
+2453 LKGMTLST

-2475 LFGINLPDLK
+2475 LFRVNLPDLK
-2485 NEADKYVD
+2485 NEADQYVD

-2533 GETLT
+2533 GKTLT

-2625 LLIKEANSREA
+2625 LLIKEANSRKA
-2636 TLSAHSRIEIVL
+2636 TLSDHSRIEIVL

-2671 KLTQMAAQADQYAA
+2671 KLTQMAAQADPYAA

-2694 GNAGLTSEQVNSL
+2694 GNVGLTAEQVNTL
-2707 IGVLKAKM
+2707 IGVLKANM
-2715 GTGLFSYEWDGVT
+2715 GTGLFSYERNGVT

-2786 LALGEDPAALT
+2786 LALGKDPAALT

-2846 KAFNKAFNVYDFS
+2846 KAFNVYDFS

-2865 GRATGSGET
+2865 GRATGSGSTESPAEPT
-2874 GAPKPPVGTEI
+2874 GTEI

-3008 VAAIKDGTASASVS
+3008 AAAIKDGIASASVS

-3041 TITPEIKGEVNSIT
+3041 TITPEIKGKVNGIAV
-3055 ISLPKSAA
+3055 SLPKSAA
-3063 ANAAKQGVQLIVETD
+3063 ANAAKQGMKLVVETD

-3103 ITEKRAEEVSDKL
+3103 ITEKRAEEVSYKL

-3139 VFGGKTLLIDIPV
+3139 VFGGKKLLIDIPV

-3224 YVYES
+3224 YAYER

-3238 EFAPDGTAT
+3238 EFAPNGTAT

-3272 ADEGAWYGEAVR
+3272 MDEGAWYGEAVR

-3289 GVVTGYSESS
+3289 GVVTGYTESS

-3362 SETALSPQLTA
+3362 SETTLSPQLTA

-3478 GKDARDVAGY
+3478 GKDARDVAGF
-3488 DLTLPLGDF
+3488 DLTLPLGDY
-3497 EKTKAQGMNG
+3497 EKTAAQGVNG

-3527 ANTQA
+3527 ASTQA

-3544 QLADGGWSF
+3544 QLTNGGWSF

-3634 HSVLDAL
+3634 HSALDAL

-3652 HERSGETNLMA
+3652 HERGGETNLMA

>member
-16 ISLLPATVRAA
+16 VSLLPATVRAA

-44 GKNLSGKSYRLTDD
+44 GKNLLGKSYRLTDD

-169 SAVSIF
+169 SAVSIS

-184 ANSSSSSRTAG
+184 ANSSSYSRAAG

-251 NSSHSYPFVYASN
+251 NSSYSYPFVYASN

-279 SNVKNANTQDNI
+279 SNVKNTNTQANI
-291 KQVTTAELKSLSTLG
+291 TQVTTAKLKSLSTLG
-306 SGFQPDLAEPINGG
+306 DGFQPDLAEPINGG
-320 YPILSWQYFDP
+320 YPILSWQYIDP
-331 NATYTVT
+331 TKTHTVS

-377 SNEAGDYAT
+377 SNADDYAT

-392 VKNKDVETNISLEL
+392 VKNKDVVVPVTLEL
-406 NKHTLTFALTPAD
+406 NKHTLTFALTPQD
-419 AELTVKS
+419 AELIVQKGDKELKS
-426 GDDTLTPNSNG
+426 NSDG
-437 SYSVVNGIYSYTVNK
+437 SYSVVNGTYSYTASK
-452 FGYETTTGTV
+452 FGYETAEDTV

-469 EQSVTMTKE
+469 KQSVTMTKA

-484 FVYAKD
+484 FVYAED

-522 YEYNWEFDSAVYI
+522 HKYEWSFDSAAYI
-535 AQSGTIDLTKA
+535 AQSGTIDLTEA
-546 QKGDTKDI
+546 QNGDSKDI
-554 TVPMFK
+554 NVPMSK

-565 GTVEYPYLISDAS
+565 GTAEDPYLISDAS

-629 HTIQKLSI
+629 HEIKNLKITGS
-637 SGDASRNCGLFGYV
+637 ASNHYGLFGV
-651 DSGTIEN
+651 VSTGTVKN
-658 LTVQGKIELTGT
+658 LTA
-670 GSGSYGAGGIVGQL
+670 SGEVSVTSNNSSYGIAAIVGCMNDGSA
-684 YGTAGS
+684 GTVE
-690 IRNCRNDVI
+690 NCINKANVS
-699 VHGGQN
+699 GGQN
-705 VGGIVGYVAGGNSSA
+705 VAGIVGYISSGYSFNKKVVQNCANYGSISSTSNNAAGIA
-720 AKEITG
+720 ANIS
-726 CVNTGAVSSNS
+726 GAVT
-737 HNAGGIAGYIS
+737 I
-748 GQVTVDSCYNRGSC
+748 QDCYNRGTIT
-762 ASGSYRAGGITAYL
+762 GGGWHAGGITAYL
-776 DSNYATIKNCYTTE
+776 NSSYATIKNCYTTGS
-790 KVNGSDSNPVIGKKD
+790 VSGSDSNPVIGKKD
-805 RGSIANC
+805 RGTIKDC
-812 YYLDTLGTD
+812 YYIDTLGKD
-821 SNAESKTSDELK
+821 SNPNVTSKTSDELK
-833 ALAPKLG
+833 ALAFPSDST
-840 GAFIKNSA
+840 FITAPA

-861 PTYAV
+861 PTYDV

-873 DAEVTIDGQT
+873 DAEVTIDGQS

-919 GGAVS
+919 GGAVQ
-924 ETVTLSAVE
+924 TVKLTAVE

-956 KTIVAESDGSYLLPD
+956 KTIVAESDGSYRLPD
-971 GEYTY
+971 GKYTY

-984 KVSDTLTVS
+984 KETKELTVS
-993 KNETVSVT
+993 KDEVISVT
-1001 LTPSTAWDGTTK
+1001 LTPSKAWDGTEK
-1013 TQPTGQGTQAS
+1013 EAPAGQGTEAS
-1024 PYEIADGEQLAWL
+1024 PYEIENGAQLAWL

-1043 ASTVSAIYA
+1043 AESVQEIYA
-1052 VLTDDIDLGGY
+1052 VLTDDIDLGGNP
-1063 SFTPIGKDSHEFSGV
+1063 FTPIGKDFHEFSGS
-1078 FDGNGYTIS
+1078 FDGKGYTVS
-1087 RLNVTDVAD
+1087 GLNVTDVAD

-1108 RNVVVRGSVTG
+1108 RNVVVRGNVTG
-1119 KDNAAG
+1119 TDNAAG

-1130 KTTACTIENCGNEA
+1130 KNTACTIENCGNEA
-1144 VVNVIKSGG
+1144 AVTGVNNAAGILARNNYYNSGTTITACYNTGNITVTKSS
-1153 GYAGGILGYAITS
+1153 GYAGGMAGSGSGDVA
-1166 TTVTNCY
+1166 VTNCY
-1173 NSSAVTSKGNTSY
+1173 NHGNIKGDYAGGIRGQSGVSA
-1186 SRASGIVGYLS
+1186 
-1197 GNGSAKITTCYNT
+1197 GSAIKNCYN
-1210 GKVTSDGYAAGA
+1210 
-1222 FGGYGGPSLTVS
+1222 
-1234 DCYTAGTISGKDA
+1234 AGTAVGSTDKK
-1247 SSTGAFTTINS
+1247 TGAIVPGESNKLSNCYYLDNS
-1258 DTATNSFYRKDRI
+1258 KDN
-1271 PEGANTNGATALTL
+1271 NTNGAAALTL
-1285 AEMQSALLGKLG
+1285 AEMQSDLLGKLDKA
-1297 TENWKSVRGVNNS
+1297 NWKSVRGVNNS
-1310 LPVLKWQNVS
+1310 LPVLKWQKVS
-1320 APTAKVTLVSDA
+1320 APTAKVKLVSDA

-1340 TEDGDEASLPTAQLQ
+1340 TEDGGKTSLPTAQLQ

-1361 AKSYTVSLWRA
+1361 AKSYTISLWRA
-1372 EKTWVPLTA
+1372 EKTRVPLTA
-1381 EEKAAYDA
+1381 EEKAEHDA
-1389 ISSDTSDSP
+1389 ISSETSDFS

-1406 NEAEVIKCM
+1406 NETAVIGRM
-1415 TAEQKARLAALDA
+1415 TAEQEARLAALDA

-1437 EQTEAWYN
+1437 EQTEAWYT

-1455 SLAKDSDLGSYV
+1455 SLATDDDLGSYV
-1467 SQLTFAQD
+1467 SQLTVAQD
-1475 ISGITETR
+1475 ISGVAETR

-1492 LPEGIYYAAVA
+1492 RPEGIYYAAVA
-1503 VETDGKTAYVFS
+1503 VETDGQAAYVPS
-1515 AQVND
+1515 AQVNN

-1538 KWDGATAK
+1538 KWVGATAK

-1552 FTGIYQIDLYLV
+1552 FTGTYQIDLYTVENSDYTLFKTFTV
-1564 SGSGENRTYNSFRS
+1564 SGR
-1578 FSMPGQYTSAN
+1578 YTSAN
-1589 LANAVAAEKQYAFTV
+1589 FANVFAAEKQYAFTV

-1619 DSVPSDYSEVYD
+1619 DSIPSAYSDVYD

-1636 EKPSEKEWVDI
+1636 EKPSEKEWVEI

-1654 ALANVKDAPS
+1654 ALANVKDEPS

-1690 FSKLSAADQTK
+1690 FSKLSAADQMK

-1717 GQGHKITGL
+1717 GQGYKITGL

-1790 GGMVSRNYGVIRE
+1790 GGMVSRNYGVIRD
-1803 SYVQGGTLTSNTT
+1803 SYVEGGTLTSNTT
-1816 SSVGHAGFVGANE
+1816 TAVGHAGFVGANE
-1829 AGGLIERCW
+1829 TGGLIERCW
-1838 SSMDVSTQSAHAA
+1838 TSMNISTQSAHAA

-1861 IRNCF
+1861 IKNCF

-1873 RTHSGGFVGRS
+1873 RGYSGGFVGRS

-1898 VVTVTEKEG
+1898 TVTVTGTEG
-1907 NGFIGGNQDWSSFQY
+1907 NGFIGGNQPSSAFQY
-1922 DQSEG
+1922 DQSKG
-1927 ISNCYYNS
+1927 ITNCYYNS
-1935 ATASAHDYGAI
+1935 ATASSHNYGAA
-1946 GKSLD
+1946 GKALD
-1951 EMKADTFLTAL
+1951 EMKTAAFLTAL
-1962 SGSESGIWVQDN
+1962 SGSESGIWVQDSKY
-1974 EHNNG
+1974 NNG
-1979 LPYLNGVKAPETA
+1979 LPYLSSVKAPETA

-2000 IAVAAYNKAT
+2000 IAVATYNKAT

-2031 LVDLMDAAQEQK
+2031 LVDLMDAAQAQGK
-2043 LLTYSYSTTS
+2043 LTYSYSTTS

-2078 DVLSNVS
+2078 DKLSNVS

-2090 VKDGDN
+2090 VQNGDKV
-2096 ILWFEGTTENH
+2096 LWFEGTTENH

-2121 QWETISTK
+2121 QWETISAK

-2156 TGINFPGIGTAAQP
+2156 TSVSFSGIGTAEHP

-2181 ISNVTVFGTDNVGF
+2181 ISNITVSGTDNVGF
-2195 FGVIKGAKIQN
+2195 FGVIRGATIRS
-2206 LNLKSVS
+2206 LNLTNVT
-2213 ITGEKKV
+2213 ITGKEKV

-2227 QAELGTDDLSQ
+2227 QAALDKNDLSK
-2238 NVANLIGGCTV
+2238 NIANLIGGCTV
-2249 SGTVTGSNQ
+2249 SGTVSGEKQT
-2258 VGGLVGLNEG
+2258 GGLVGHNEG

-2290 VTGNEMTGGLVGE
+2290 VTGKEKAGGLVGE

-2318 GTTMTGGFAG
+2318 GTSMTGGLVGDNTGDIYDSHAEGAVTGSNHTGGFAG
-2328 SSSGDI
+2328 SSSG
-2334 YDSHAEGTVTGS
+2334 A
-2346 SHTGGFA
+2346 
-2353 GSSTGTVK
+2353 VK

-2391 GQVTITGTPAHGY
+2391 GLVTIKGTPTQGY
-2404 NGGLAGSLSGTVF
+2404 NGGLAGQLRGIVS

-2446 IAYPSDT
+2446 TAYPSDT
-2453 QKDALKGMTLST
+2453 LKGMTLST

-2475 LFGINLPDLK
+2475 LFRVNLPDLK

-2493 ALTVPAGTATGTEL
+2493 ALTVPAGTKNGTEL
-2507 SLLKSSQSPA
+2507 SLLKSNQSTA
-2517 PGVTVTYSVT
+2517 PGVTVTYSVS

-2569 VILPVTPEKRTELMD
+2569 VILPVTAEKRSDLMD
-2584 AIASGCIDT
+2584 TIAAGYTET
-2593 KDAWTAMD
+2593 KDGWTAMD

-2625 LLIKEANSREA
+2625 LLIKEANSRKA

-2707 IGVLKAKM
+2707 IRVLKANM
-2715 GTGLFSYEWDGVT
+2715 GTGLFSYERNGVT

-2735 GAALAALAKYYD
+2735 GAALAALAKYCG

-2874 GAPKPPVGTEI
+2874 EAPKPPVGTEI

-3008 VAAIKDGTASASVS
+3008 AAAIKDGIASASVS

-3041 TITPEIKGEVNSIT
+3041 TITPEIKGKVNGIAV
-3055 ISLPKSAA
+3055 SLPKSAA

-3139 VFGGKTLLIDIPV
+3139 AFGGKTLLIDIPV

-3224 YVYES
+3224 YVYEN

-3272 ADEGAWYGEAVR
+3272 VDEGAWYGEAVR

-3373 TRAQLAAILQRFCEL
+3373 TRTQLATILQRFCEL

-3395 SAAQTAYD
+3395 SDTQTAYD
-3403 RASTYLT
+3403 RASAYLT

-3439 AYFTDYYAALE
+3439 AYFTGYCAALE

-3478 GKDARDVAGY
+3478 EKDARDVAGY

-3497 EKTKAQGMNG
+3497 EKTKAQGVNG
-3507 AIYALLALDSR
+3507 VIYALLALDSR

-3527 ANTQA
+3527 ASTQA

-3544 QLADGGWSF
+3544 QLTNGGWSF

-3615 LALNALGLDADD
+3615 LALNALDLGTDD

-3682 GLYRMAALMQ
+3682 GLYRMAALTQ

>member
-1 MKKRILSLLMAFVMV
+1 MKKRILSLLMSFVMLV
-16 ISLLPATVRAA
+16 SLLPASVRAA
-27 ETVTEEISSAAE
+27 ETVTEISSAKEFAKMD
-39 LAALG
+39 ANG
-44 GKNLSGKSYRLTDD
+44 SYKLTQD
-58 IDMTGVS
+58 IEVTTPYES
-65 MSPIVKLYDGTFDGN
+65 TFNGTFDGD
-80 GHTISNLT
+80 GHTVT
-88 LSGSDNV
+88 LKLEDYSSGNAGLFAETGSGATIENVVIDADITANV
-95 GLFSELSSYVT
+95 GSSYGVAGLIGKVSGTTKVKNCGVYGKIENT
-106 ITGLTLKDCTII
+106 I
-118 NTSGKYAGIG
+118 SGKAAYTAGLIAYVNSK
-128 TLVGKISGSNCV
+128 T
-140 IKECGASGGTVS
+140 TVE
-152 TNFSDVVYMGGL
+152 N
-164 VGYAS
+164 
-169 SAVSIF
+169 
-175 DCYSTATVT
+175 CYSTATVST
-184 ANSSSSSRTAG
+184 SNSYSTNVTGGLIGYSYDTLTLTNCYVRGTVSNAKGLAKTGG
-195 LVGYASSGTS
+195 LVGHLKNSNSYKAQLNNCYAAASVSSG
-205 IENCY
+205 
-210 VLGSV
+210 
-215 NANAGYSGGLIA
+215 GYAVA
-227 YGAGSSSSHTSI
+227 YLDGNYT
-239 KNCYSG
+239 
-245 ASVTGT
+245 T
-251 NSSHSYPFVYASN
+251 
-264 FSYVDFENCYYDKDV
+264 FSNCYYDADV
-279 SNVKNANTQDNI
+279 IGSAKVDTLDGL
-291 KQVTTAELKSLSTLG
+291 TAKTSDELKDLAGTLG
-306 SGFQPDLAEPINGG
+306 LGFRADEQNINNG
-320 YPILSWQYFDP
+320 YPILDWQYFDP
-331 NATYTVT
+331 TAKYTVT
-338 FNVEPTDSVLTWN
+338 FNVEPKDSVLTWN
-351 GKVQTVSADGKYKFE
+351 DEVQPVSEDGKYTFE
-366 EVAVGN
+366 NMDVNLNG
-372 YNYSV
+372 YSYSV
-377 SNEAGDYAT
+377 SNEAGDYA
-386 AEGTVT
+386 AKSGTVT
-392 VKNKDVETNISLEL
+392 VKNKDVVVPVTLEL

-419 AELTVKS
+419 AELIVQKGDKELKS
-426 GDDTLTPNSNG
+426 NSDG
-437 SYSVVNGIYSYTVNK
+437 SYTVVNGTYSYTASK
-452 FGYETTTGTV
+452 FGYETAKDTV

-469 EQSVTMTKE
+469 EQSVTMTKA

-484 FVYAKD
+484 FVYAED

-522 YEYNWEFDSAVYI
+522 YKYEWSFDSAAYI
-535 AQSGTIDLTKA
+535 AQSGTIDLTEA
-546 QKGDTKDI
+546 QKGDSKDI
-554 TVPMFK
+554 PVPMSK

-565 GTVEYPYLISDAS
+565 GTAEDPYLISNAS
-578 QLRWFAAQV
+578 QLRWFASQV
-587 NDSGKNSIC
+587 NDNGKNSIC

-607 VEWTPIGQY
+607 VEWTPIGKNSSY
-616 ARNAYNGTFDGQY
+616 PYKGTFDGQY
-629 HTIQKLSI
+629 HEIKNLKIDS
-637 SGDASRNCGLFGYV
+637 ASSDQALFGYV
-651 DSGTIEN
+651 NGGTVKN
-658 LTVQGKIELTGT
+658 LTVSGSVKGAGYTAGIIGQLAGASSVENCVNKANIT
-670 GSGSYGAGGIVGQL
+670 GS
-684 YGTAGS
+684 T
-690 IRNCRNDVI
+690 
-699 VHGGQN
+699 N
-705 VGGIVGYVAGGNSSA
+705 VGGIIGRVETSSA
-720 AKEITG
+720 KTVNACANFGEITG
-726 CVNTGAVSSNS
+726 SSYVGGLVGNLYYAISLKNS
-737 HNAGGIAGYIS
+737 YNRGNVTVTTSSGYAGGIAG
-748 GQVTVDSCYNRGSC
+748 GVEDSA
-762 ASGSYRAGGITAYL
+762 AS
-776 DSNYATIKNCYTTE
+776 ATNCYTTGT
-790 KVNGSDSNPVIGKKD
+790 VTGNSDVMPAFGKKSS
-805 RGSIANC
+805 GSIANC

-821 SNAESKTSDELK
+821 SNATSKTSDELK
-833 ALAPKLG
+833 ALAATLG
-840 GAFIKNSA
+840 EAFIA
-848 GINDGYPIFRWQI
+848 APADINDSYPIFRWQI
-861 PTYAV
+861 PTYNV

-873 DAEVTIDGQT
+873 DAEFTEVTIDGQS

-904 SAFGYGAKSGKITVK
+904 SAFGYKAKSGEITVK
-919 GGAVS
+919 GGAVK
-924 ETVTLSAVE
+924 TVTLSAVE
-933 KRTVAFNITPA
+933 KRTVAFNIAPA

-956 KTIVAESDGSYLLPD
+956 QTISPEADGSYLLPD

-993 KNETVSVT
+993 KDAAVSVT
-1001 LTPSTAWDGTTK
+1001 LTRSSTWNGETK
-1013 TQPTGQGTQAS
+1013 TPPTGDGTQAA
-1024 PYEIADGEQLAWL
+1024 PYQIENGEQLAWL

-1043 ASTVSAIYA
+1043 STSVTKLYA
-1052 VLTDDIDLGGY
+1052 ELTDDIDLGGEL
-1063 SFTPIGKDSHEFSGV
+1063 FTPIGKDFHEFSGV
-1078 FDGNGYTIS
+1078 FDGQGYTVS
-1087 RLNVTDVAD
+1087 GLKVTDVAD

-1108 RNVVVRGSVTG
+1108 RNVVVRGNVTG
-1119 KDNAAG
+1119 TDNAAG

-1234 DCYTAGTISGKDA
+1234 DCYNTGSISNTNKSKA
-1247 SSTGAFTTINS
+1247 GAFTTSNS
-1258 DTATNSFYRKDRI
+1258 DTATNSFYLKDSV

-1285 AEMQSALLGKLG
+1285 AEMQSALLSKLG
-1297 TENWKSVRGVNNS
+1297 TENWTSVRGVNNS
-1310 LPVLKWQNVS
+1310 LPVLKWQKVS
-1320 APTAKVTLVSDA
+1320 APTANVKLVPDA
-1332 AFVRSIIT
+1332 AFVRSVIT
-1340 TEDGDEASLPTAQLQ
+1340 TEDGDETSLPTAQLQ
-1355 WSPVTN
+1355 WSADTV
-1361 AKSYTVSLWRA
+1361 AESYTVSLWRA
-1372 EKTWVPLTA
+1372 EKTWVSLTA
-1381 EEKAAYDA
+1381 KEKAEYDA
-1389 ISSDTSDSP
+1389 ISSETSDSP

-1406 NEAEVIKCM
+1406 NEAEVISRM
-1415 TAEQKARLAALDA
+1415 TPEQKARLAALDA

-1437 EQTEAWYN
+1437 EQTEAWYT

-1455 SLAKDSDLGSYV
+1455 SLATDDDLGSYT
-1467 SQLTFAQD
+1467 SQLAFAQD
-1475 ISGITETR
+1475 ISGITKKTW

-1503 VETDGKTAYVFS
+1503 VETDGQAAYVSS

-1520 EVVGIQS
+1520 EVVGVQS

-1552 FTGIYQIDLYLV
+1552 FTGIYQIDLYWV
-1564 SGSGENRTYNSFRS
+1564 DGSEGNYTYTFFRS

-1619 DSVPSDYSEVYD
+1619 DSVPSAYSKVYT

-1636 EKPSEKEWVDI
+1636 ENPSEKEWVDI
-1647 STAEQWI
+1647 SNAEQWI
-1654 ALANVKDAPS
+1654 ALANVKDEPS
-1664 DSSNSSSPSKQA
+1664 AGTDSPNKQA

-1734 LFWYTGATA
+1734 LFWYIGATG

-1775 AVVNTNITADTGAVL
+1775 VVVNTNITADTGAVL

-1838 SSMDVSTQSAHAA
+1838 SSMNVSTQSAHAS
-1851 GFVGLGYGGT
+1851 GFVGLGYGGA
-1861 IRNCF
+1861 IKNCF

-1873 RTHSGGFVGRS
+1873 RGYSGGFVGRS

-1898 VVTVTEKEG
+1898 TVTVTDKEG
-1907 NGFIGGNQDWSSFQY
+1907 NGFIGGNQSSSAFQY

-1927 ISNCYYNS
+1927 IKNCYYNS
-1935 ATASAHDYGAI
+1935 ATASSHDYNAT

-1962 SGSESGIWVQDN
+1962 SGSAAGVWTQDAD
-1974 EHNNG
+1974 HNNG
-1979 LPYLNGVKAPETA
+1979 LPYLSGVKVPETA
-1992 QTTQITVN
+1992 KTTQITVN
-2000 IAVAAYNKAT
+2000 IAVATYNKDT
-2010 YSFEQSGDVISVTMD
+2010 YSFEKSGDVISVTMD

-2031 LVDLMDAAQEQK
+2031 LVDLMDAAQAQGK
-2043 LLTYSYSTTS
+2043 LTYSYSTTS

-2107 FQGPAWDSLSGEEL
+2107 FQGPAWDSLSGEQL
-2121 QWETISTK
+2121 QWNTISTK
-2129 EQLLALA
+2129 EELLALA
-2136 NATDAETLG
+2136 NVKDAETLS
-2145 KNYKLSADLDL
+2145 KNYKLTADLDL
-2156 TGINFPGIGTAAQP
+2156 SGETFPGIGTAEHP
-2170 FTGRFDGQNHT
+2170 FTGRFDGQNKT
-2181 ISNVTVFGTDNVGF
+2181 ISNVTVSGADKVGVGF

-2206 LNLKSVS
+2206 LNLKNVS
-2213 ITGEKKV
+2213 ITGVEKV

-2227 QAELGTDDLSQ
+2227 QAALDKNDLSK
-2238 NVANLIGGCTV
+2238 NIANLIGGCTV
-2249 SGTVTGSNQ
+2249 SGTVKGETRT
-2258 VGGLVGLNEG
+2258 GGLVGLNEG
-2268 KTDPDTLFSIAS
+2268 KADADTLFSIAS

-2290 VTGNEMTGGLVGE
+2290 VTGKDMTGGLVGE

-2318 GTTMTGGFAG
+2318 GTNSTGGFAG

-2334 YDSHAEGTVTGS
+2334 YDSHAKGAVTGS
-2346 SHTGGFA
+2346 NHTGGFA

-2385 DTVIGA
+2385 DTVVGA
-2391 GQVTITGTPAHGY
+2391 GQVTITGTPAQGY
-2404 NGGLAGSLSGTVF
+2404 NGGLAGSLSGTVS

-2475 LFGINLPDLK
+2475 LFGINRPGTSAET
-2485 NEADKYVD
+2485 EAGKYTD
-2493 ALTVPAGTATGTEL
+2493 AVTVSANAKEGSVI
-2507 SLLKSSQSPA
+2507 SLLKPEQTAA
-2517 PGVTVTYSVT
+2517 PGVTVTYAVT

-2533 GETLT
+2533 GSTLK
-2538 LAKGND
+2538 LKKAND
-2544 TVSTISVSVQLRLA
+2544 TCATVSIQVELLLTDGEGNTYRKRI
-2558 DTFGSYHKTVQ
+2558 Q

-2584 AIASGCIDT
+2584 TIASGYADT
-2593 KDAWTAMD
+2593 KDEWTAMD

-2614 LADAAKQNILN
+2614 LTDAAKQNILN
-2625 LLIKEANSREA
+2625 LLIKEANSRKA

-2671 KLTQMAAQADQYAA
+2671 KLTQMAAQADPYAA

-2707 IGVLKAKM
+2707 IGVLMANM

-2747 TNADAEM
+2747 TNSDAKT
-2754 VADAILKAL
+2754 VVDAILKAL

-2770 GSFGSAN
+2770 GSFGNAN
-2777 SDAMVMIGL
+2777 SDAMVIMGL
-2786 LALGEDPAALT
+2786 LAMGKDPSLLT
-2797 SVSGASVV
+2797 TSSGVNVV
-2805 DGMLSYVN
+2805 DGLLSYVN
-2813 TGTNQFR
+2813 TDTNQFQFD
-2820 YSGEDNALATEQ
+2820 GADNALATEQ

-2846 KAFNKAFNVYDFS
+2846 KAFNVYDFS

-2899 NGSVTIRGEGATVY
+2899 NGSVTIPGEGATVY

-2999 KPISSTITP
+2999 KPVSSTITP
-3008 VAAIKDGTASASVS
+3008 AAAIKDGIASASVS

-3041 TITPEIKGEVNSIT
+3041 TIMPEIKGKVNGIAV
-3055 ISLPKSAA
+3055 SLPKSAA

-3139 VFGGKTLLIDIPV
+3139 VFGGKKLLIDIPV

-3193 TTHLSIFVVM
+3193 TTHLSTFVVM

-3224 YVYES
+3224 YVYEN

-3272 ADEGAWYGEAVR
+3272 MDEGAWYGEAVR

-3362 SETALSPQLTA
+3362 SETTLSPQLTA

-3403 RASTYLT
+3403 RASAYLT

-3439 AYFTDYYAALE
+3439 AYFTGYCAALE

-3478 GKDARDVAGY
+3478 GKDARDVAGF
-3488 DLTLPLGDF
+3488 DLTLPLGDY
-3497 EKTKAQGMNG
+3497 EKTAAQGVNG
-3507 AIYALLALDSR
+3507 VIYALLALDSR

-3527 ANTQA
+3527 ASTQA

-3544 QLADGGWSF
+3544 QLTNGGWSF
-3553 MGEDADP
+3553 MDEDADP

-3615 LALNALGLDADD
+3615 LALNALDLGTDD

>member
-1 MKKRILSLLMAFVMV
+1 MKKRILSLLMSFVMLV
-16 ISLLPATVRAA
+16 SLLPASVLAA
-27 ETVTEEISSAAE
+27 ETVTEEISSAKDFAE
-39 LAALG
+39 MDA
-44 GKNLSGKSYRLTDD
+44 SGSYKLTQDIEVTTPYKSTFR
-58 IDMTGVS
+58 
-65 MSPIVKLYDGTFDGN
+65 GTFDGD
-80 GHTISNLT
+80 GHTVT
-88 LSGSDNV
+88 LKLNVTSGNA
-95 GLFSELSSYVT
+95 GLFSETGSGAVIENLVVDADVTSTASSRYPSTGGLIGKVSGATT
-106 ITGLTLKDCTII
+106 ITNCGVTGTVKNTASSPTYTGGL
-118 NTSGKYAGIG
+118 IG
-128 TLVGKISGSNCV
+128 YVYHPSGSTQISNC
-140 IKECGASGGTVS
+140 
-152 TNFSDVVYMGGL
+152 F
-164 VGYAS
+164 
-169 SAVSIF
+169 
-175 DCYSTATVT
+175 STASVSCG
-184 ANSSSSSRTAG
+184 SSSSSA
-195 LVGYASSGTS
+195 V
-205 IENCY
+205 
-210 VLGSV
+210 
-215 NANAGYSGGLIA
+215 GGLIGYLYA
-227 YGAGSSSSHTSI
+227 KSAVT
-239 KNCYSG
+239 NCYSAG
-245 ASVTGT
+245 SVTT
-251 NSSHSYPFVYASN
+251 TSSTSKASGLLNAYASN
-264 FSYVDFENCYYDKDV
+264 STCEIQNCYT
-279 SNVKNANTQDNI
+279 SA
-291 KQVTTAELKSLSTLG
+291 QVTVSSGYFVCYNYGGYCTFTNCFYDSTIAGSKTISYKSVQSGLTAKTSDELKDLATPPAGALASTLG
-306 SGFQPDLAEPINGG
+306 NGFRADLDEPINGG
-320 YPILSWQYFDP
+320 YPILSWQYIDP
-331 NATYTVT
+331 TKTHTVSFT
-338 FNVEPTDSVLTWN
+338 VVPKDSVLTWN
-351 GKVQTVSADGKYKFE
+351 GIEQDVSTNGKYEFAD
-366 EVAVGN
+366 VAVGS
-372 YNYSV
+372 YDYSV
-377 SNEAGDYAT
+377 SNAGDYAT

-392 VKNKDVETNISLEL
+392 VKNKNVTVPVTLSL
-406 NKHTLTFALTPAD
+406 NPHKLTFALTPED

-426 GDDTLTPNSNG
+426 GDDTLTPNSDG
-437 SYSVVNGIYSYTVNK
+437 SYSVVNGTYSYTASK
-452 FGYETTTGTV
+452 FGYETAEDTV

-469 EQSVTMTKE
+469 EQSVTMTKA

-484 FVYAKD
+484 FVYAED
-490 AAPTISVSYAKSQWN
+490 AAPTIKVTYYDSAKY
-505 KIPMSAE
+505 KTITMTPEA
-512 NDGSYQLPIG
+512 DGSYQLPIG
-522 YEYNWEFDSAVYI
+522 YEYNWEFDSAAYI
-535 AQSGTIDLTKA
+535 AQSGTIDLTEA
-546 QKGDTKDI
+546 QKGDSKDI
-554 TVPMFK
+554 TVPKSK

-587 NDSGKNSIC
+587 NENSKNNIC
-596 AQLTNDIDLNN
+596 AQLTNDIVLGNEN
-607 VEWTPIGQY
+607 WTPIGQY

-629 HTIQKLSI
+629 HEIQNLKITGS
-637 SGDASRNCGLFGYV
+637 ASNHYGLFGV
-651 DSGTIEN
+651 VGTGTVKN
-658 LTVQGKIELTGT
+658 LTVSGEVSVT
-670 GSGSYGAGGIVGQL
+670 SGSDTYGIAAIVGCMNDGSA
-684 YGTAGS
+684 GTVE
-690 IRNCRNDVI
+690 NCINKANVS
-699 VHGGQN
+699 GGKN
-705 VGGIVGYVAGGNSSA
+705 VAGIVGYISSGYSFNKKVVQNCANYGSISSTSNNAAGIA
-720 AKEITG
+720 ANIS
-726 CVNTGAVSSNS
+726 GAVT
-737 HNAGGIAGYIS
+737 I
-748 GQVTVDSCYNRGSC
+748 QDCYNRRTITG
-762 ASGSYRAGGITAYL
+762 GGWRAGGITAYL
-776 DSNYATIKNCYTTE
+776 DSSYATIKNCYTTGS
-790 KVNGSDSNPVIGKKD
+790 VSGSDSNPVIGKKD
-805 RGSIANC
+805 RGTIKDC

-833 ALAPKLG
+833 ALAPTLG
-840 GAFIKNSA
+840 GAFIAAPA

-866 TFTVDPA
+866 TFTVTPA
-873 DAEVTIDGQT
+873 DAEVTIEGQT
-883 GTHSGSNWT
+883 GTHTDNTWT
-892 FALPDGEYDYTV
+892 FTLPDGTYPYTV
-904 SAFGYGAKSGKITVK
+904 TAFGYGAKSGKITVK
-919 GGAVS
+919 GGAVP
-924 ETVTLSAVE
+924 ETVKLAAVE
-933 KRTVAFNITPA
+933 KRTVTFNITPA
-944 DVNAAVTVLWNG
+944 DVNAAVTVLWND

-984 KVSDTLTVS
+984 KVSKPLTVS
-993 KNETVSVT
+993 RDEVVSVT
-1001 LTPSTAWDGTTK
+1001 LTPSSAWDGIEK
-1013 TQPTGQGTQAS
+1013 ENPAGQGTVES
-1024 PYEIADGEQLAWL
+1024 PYQIENGAQLAWL
-1037 ADKVNN
+1037 ADTVNN
-1043 ASTVSAIYA
+1043 AASGAKFYA
-1052 VLTDDIDLGGY
+1052 ELTDDIDLGGNP
-1063 SFTPIGKDSHEFSGV
+1063 FTPIGKDFHEFSGS
-1078 FDGNGYTIS
+1078 FDGKGYTVS
-1087 RLNVTDVAD
+1087 GLNVTAQY
-1096 AGLFGTAKDATI
+1096 AGLFGTIKDAEI
-1108 RNVVVRGSVTG
+1108 KNVIIQGTVTAAGSNSYAAGIAAVAKGSSNSITGCGNETTVSSDYYAAGILGSNFNSSTMTPITGCYNSGSVSG
-1119 KDNAAG
+1119 NSRAAG
-1125 ILAKA
+1125 ILAYDNGKA
-1130 KTTACTIENCGNEA
+1130 NISDCYNIGTITGSDN
-1144 VVNVIKSGG
+1144 
-1153 GYAGGILGYAITS
+1153 AGGIRAHYTS
-1166 TTVTNCY
+1166 MAGSIQNCY
-1173 NSSAVTSKGNTSY
+1173 NASSVTGNSAGAIAPGGNNTLKSCF
-1186 SRASGIVGYLS
+1186 YL
-1197 GNGSAKITTCYNT
+1197 NT
-1210 GKVTSDGYAAGA
+1210 GSD
-1222 FGGYGGPSLTVS
+1222 
-1234 DCYTAGTISGKDA
+1234 KN
-1247 SSTGAFTTINS
+1247 TGAT
-1258 DTATNSFYRKDRI
+1258 
-1271 PEGANTNGATALTL
+1271 PLTL
-1285 AEMQSALLGKLG
+1285 AEMQSDLLGKLDKA
-1297 TENWKSVRGVNNS
+1297 NWKSVRGVNNS

-1320 APTAKVTLVSDA
+1320 APTAKVKLVSDA
-1332 AFVRSIIT
+1332 AFVRSVIT
-1340 TEDGDEASLPTAQLQ
+1340 TEDGDETSLPTAQLQ
-1355 WSPVTN
+1355 WSPVAN
-1361 AKSYTVSLWRA
+1361 ESYTVSLWRA
-1372 EKTWVPLTA
+1372 EKTRVPLTA
-1381 EEKAAYDA
+1381 EEKEEYHA
-1389 ISSDTSDSP
+1389 ISSETSEFP
-1398 NLEKLEYV
+1398 NLEKLDYV
-1406 NEAEVIKCM
+1406 NETAVFNHM

-1437 EQTEAWYN
+1437 EQMLTWYN

-1564 SGSGENRTYNSFRS
+1564 SGSEGNYTYTSFRS

-1619 DSVPSDYSEVYD
+1619 DSVPSDYSDVYD
-1631 PSAGT
+1631 PSADT
-1636 EKPSEKEWVDI
+1636 EKPSEKKWVNI
-1647 STAEQWI
+1647 SSAEDWI

-1690 FSKLSAADQTK
+1690 FSKLSAADQMK

-1734 LFWYTGATA
+1734 LFWYIGATG
-1743 YVHDLTIDS
+1743 YVHNLTIDS

-1790 GGMVSRNYGVIRE
+1790 GGMVSRNYGVIRD

-1838 SSMDVSTQSAHAA
+1838 SSMDISTQSAHAA

-1873 RTHSGGFVGRS
+1873 RGYSGGFVGRS

-1889 VYENCYAAG
+1889 VYKNCYAAG
-1898 VVTVTEKEG
+1898 TVTVTGTEGNG
-1907 NGFIGGNQDWSSFQY
+1907 NGFIGGNQPSSAFQY

-1927 ISNCYYNS
+1927 IQNCYYNS
-1935 ATASAHDYGAI
+1935 ATASTHDYGAI

-1951 EMKADTFLTAL
+1951 EMKADTFLAAL
-1962 SGSESGIWVQDN
+1962 SGSAAGVWTQDAD
-1974 EHNNG
+1974 HNNG
-1979 LPYLNGVKAPETA
+1979 LPYLSSVKAPETA

-2000 IAVAAYNKAT
+2000 IAVATYNKDT
-2010 YSFEQSGDVISVTMD
+2010 YSFEKSGDVISVTMD

-2031 LVDLMDAAQEQK
+2031 LVDLMDAAQAQGK
-2043 LLTYSYSTTS
+2043 LTYSYSTTS

-2063 GREVNEPDGWMFTVN
+2063 GREVNEPDGWMFTIN
-2078 DVLSNVS
+2078 DKLSNVS

-2090 VKDGDN
+2090 VNSGDKV
-2096 ILWFEGTTENH
+2096 LWFEGTTENH
-2107 FQGPAWDSLSGEEL
+2107 FQGPTWESLSGEQL
-2121 QWETISTK
+2121 QWNTISTK
-2129 EQLLALA
+2129 EELLALA
-2136 NATDAETLG
+2136 NAKDAGTLS
-2145 KNYKLSADLDL
+2145 KNYKLTADLDL
-2156 TGINFPGIGTAAQP
+2156 SGETFPGIGTAAQP

-2181 ISNVTVFGTDNVGF
+2181 ISNVTVSGTDSIGF

-2206 LNLKSVS
+2206 LNLKNVNIS
-2213 ITGEKKV
+2213 GKEKV

-2227 QAELGTDDLSQ
+2227 QAALGKDDLSQ

-2268 KTDPDTLFSIAS
+2268 KADPDTLFSIAS
-2280 TIDKSSADVT
+2280 SIDKCSSSAAVIGT
-2290 VTGNEMTGGLVGE
+2290 NMTGGLVGE
-2303 NTGTITK
+2303 NSGTITK

-2318 GTTMTGGFAG
+2318 GTSMTGGFAG

-2334 YDSHAEGTVTGS
+2334 YDSHAKGAVTGS
-2346 SHTGGFA
+2346 NHTGGFA

-2385 DTVIGA
+2385 DTVVGA
-2391 GQVTITGTPAHGY
+2391 GQVTITGTPTQGY
-2404 NGGLAGSLSGTVF
+2404 NGGLAGSLSGTVS

-2446 IAYPSDT
+2446 TAYPSDT
-2453 QKDALKGMTLST
+2453 QKDALEGMTLST

-2475 LFGINLPDLK
+2475 LFRVNLPDLK

-2493 ALTVPAGTATGTEL
+2493 ALTVPAGTKNGTEL

-2527 DAHLTG
+2527 DAHLTD

-2538 LAKGND
+2538 LVKTND
-2544 TVSTISVSVQLRLA
+2544 TCATLSIQVELLLTDGEGNTYRKS
-2558 DTFGSYHKTVQ
+2558 VQ
-2569 VILPVTPEKRTELMD
+2569 VILPVVPEKRTELMD

-2625 LLIKEANSREA
+2625 LLIKEANSRKA
-2636 TLSAHSRIEIVL
+2636 TLSDHSRIEIVL

-2694 GNAGLTSEQVNSL
+2694 GNAGLTPEQVNSL
-2707 IGVLKAKM
+2707 IGVLMANM
-2715 GTGLFSYEWDGVT
+2715 GTGLFSYERNGVT

-2735 GAALAALAKYYD
+2735 GAALAALAKYYG
-2747 TNADAEM
+2747 TSADAKA
-2754 VADAILKAL
+2754 VVDTILKAL

-2786 LALGEDPAALT
+2786 LALGKDPAALT

-2813 TGTNQFR
+2813 TMTNQFR

-2846 KAFNKAFNVYDFS
+2846 KAFNVYDFS
-2859 ANPVEP
+2859 ANLVEP

-2874 GAPKPPVGTEI
+2874 EAPKPPVGTEI

-2899 NGSVTIRGEGATVY
+2899 NGSVTIPGEGATVY
-2913 HALIEALAEAGMSQV
+2913 HALIKALEEAGMSQV

-2999 KPISSTITP
+2999 KPVGSTITP

-3041 TITPEIKGEVNSIT
+3041 TITPEIKGKVNGIAV
-3055 ISLPKSAA
+3055 SLPKSAA

-3139 VFGGKTLLIDIPV
+3139 VFGGKKLLIDIPV

-3193 TTHLSIFVVM
+3193 TTHLSTFVVM
-3203 RDAALPFTDVADTA
+3203 RDAALPFIDVADTA

-3272 ADEGAWYGEAVR
+3272 MDEGAWYGEAVR

-3362 SETALSPQLTA
+3362 SETTLSPQLTA

-3410 AAVSAPRYGSLGG
+3410 AAVSAPRYGGLGG

-3439 AYFTDYYAALE
+3439 AYFTGYCAALE

-3466 EYSRVI
+3466 EHSRVI

-3478 GKDARDVAGY
+3478 GKDARDVAGF
-3488 DLTLPLGDF
+3488 DLTLPLGDY
-3497 EKTKAQGMNG
+3497 EKTAAQGVNG
-3507 AIYALLALDSR
+3507 VIYALLALDSR

-3527 ANTQA
+3527 ASTQA
-3532 TRQLYVDAILAA
+3532 TRQLYLDAILAA
-3544 QLADGGWSF
+3544 QLASGGWSF

-3615 LALNALGLDADD
+3615 LALNALDLDADD

-3682 GLYRMAALMQ
+3682 NFYRMAALMQ

>member
-16 ISLLPATVRAA
+16 VSLLPASVRAA
-27 ETVTEEISSAAE
+27 ETVREISSAEEFAKMDYD
-39 LAALG
+39 G
-44 GKNLSGKSYRLTDD
+44 NYKLTKD
-58 IDMTGVS
+58 IEVIKPYTS
-65 MSPIVKLYDGTFDGN
+65 SFRGTFDGD
-80 GHTISNLT
+80 GHTVT
-88 LSGSDNV
+88 LKLNVTSGNA
-95 GLFSELSSYVT
+95 GLFSETGSGAVIENVVVDADVTSTASSRYPSTGGLIGKVSGATT
-106 ITGLTLKDCTII
+106 ITNCGVTGTVKNTASSPTYTGGLIGYQTANLTI
-118 NTSGKYAGIG
+118 NDSYTTCEVTSGS
-128 TLVGKISGSNCV
+128 L
-140 IKECGASGGTVS
+140 
-152 TNFSDVVYMGGL
+152 
-164 VGYAS
+164 
-169 SAVSIF
+169 
-175 DCYSTATVT
+175 
-184 ANSSSSSRTAG
+184 SSSSST
-195 LVGYASSGTS
+195 
-205 IENCY
+205 
-210 VLGSV
+210 
-215 NANAGYSGGLIA
+215 GGLIGKEPNYYTLSATNCYTTGAVTAAKGYAGGMSGYISCSASYKHSYTNCYTAGSVTVTGAASNA
-227 YGAGSSSSHTSI
+227 YGFA
-239 KNCYSG
+239 YS
-245 ASVTGT
+245 
-251 NSSHSYPFVYASN
+251 YASTGYN
-264 FSYVDFENCYYDKDV
+264 FTNCYYNSINTNGCNKTDTAITAKTSDELEALATPPAGALAGALGGGFLADKR
-279 SNVKNANTQDNI
+279 NI
-291 KQVTTAELKSLSTLG
+291 
-306 SGFQPDLAEPINGG
+306 NNG
-320 YPILSWQYFDP
+320 YPILDWQYFDP
-331 NATYTVT
+331 DAKYTVT

-419 AELTVKS
+419 AELIVKS
-426 GDDTLTPNSNG
+426 VANTLPPTSTG
-437 SYSVVNGIYSYTVNK
+437 SHTYTVTK
-452 FGYETTTGTV
+452 GEYTYSASAFGYKSIKDAKVTVPAGDHTETVELIAQPMNTVTFTGIADDASGVSLTVTTTVDGTAK
-462 TVDRADK
+462 TMSPEADGTYTYK
-469 EQSVTMTKE
+469 LPAGYVYDWTFKC
-478 PSATVR
+478 AN
-484 FVYAKD
+484 YAKQ
-490 AAPTISVSYAKSQWN
+490 TGKLVLTGLTEEKTESVF
-505 KIPMSAE
+505 IPMTAKTA
-512 NDGSYQLPIG
+512 
-522 YEYNWEFDSAVYI
+522 WEGAD
-535 AQSGTIDLTKA
+535 
-546 QKGDTKDI
+546 DI
-554 TVPMFK
+554 TEPAIVDDVYQI
-560 KPTGT
+560 TSGSELAWLAQEVNA
-565 GTVEYPYLISDAS
+565 GRGAS
-578 QLRWFAAQV
+578 YNAVL
-587 NDSGKNSIC
+587 C
-596 AQLTNDIDLNN
+596 NDIDLNN
-607 VEWTPIGQY
+607 VEWTPIGKSSSY
-616 ARNAYNGTFDGQY
+616 SYKGTFDGQGY
-629 HTIQKLSI
+629 EIKSLKIDSTSSNQ
-637 SGDASRNCGLFGYV
+637 ALFGYV
-651 DSGTIEN
+651 NGGTVKN
-658 LTVQGKIELTGT
+658 LTVSGFVKGGSSTAGIIGELAGTSLVEKCMNKATVNGGNAVGGIAGKINTRDEKSIQCCVNEGT
-670 GSGSYGAGGIVGQL
+670 IIGANQ
-684 YGTAGS
+684 
-690 IRNCRNDVI
+690 
-699 VHGGQN
+699 
-705 VGGIVGYVAGGNSSA
+705 VGGIVGYAYY
-720 AKEITG
+720 K
-726 CVNTGAVSSNS
+726 
-737 HNAGGIAGYIS
+737 
-748 GQVTVDSCYNRGSC
+748 VTVDQCYNRGAIEATVSK
-762 ASGSYRAGGITAYL
+762 AGGIVGHMD
-776 DSNYATIKNCYTTE
+776 DSGAKFSNCYTTE
-790 KVNGSDSNPVIGKKD
+790 KVNGSDSNPVVGKKSS
-805 RGSIANC
+805 GSITNC
-812 YYLDTLGTD
+812 YYLDTLGKD
-821 SNAESKTSDELK
+821 SDPNVTPKTSDELK
-833 ALAPKLG
+833 ALAPTLG
-840 GAFIKNSA
+840 DAFVTA
-848 GINDGYPIFRWQI
+848 PADLNDGYPVLRWQI
-861 PTYAV
+861 PTYPV

-873 DAEVTIDGQT
+873 DAEVTIDGQS

-892 FALPDGEYDYTV
+892 FALPDGEYSYTV
-904 SAFGYGAKSGKITVK
+904 TAFGYEEQTGNVTVSGGRVH
-919 GGAVS
+919 
-924 ETVTLSAVE
+924 ETVTLDAAE
-933 KRTVAFNITPA
+933 KRTVTFDIAPA

-956 KTIVAESDGSYLLPD
+956 QIISPEADGGYLLPD
-971 GEYTY
+971 GKYTY

-984 KVSDTLTVS
+984 KVSGTLTVS
-993 KNETVSVT
+993 KDAAVSVT
-1001 LTPSTAWDGTTK
+1001 LTRSSTWNGETK
-1013 TQPTGQGTQAS
+1013 TQPTGDGTQAV
-1024 PYEIADGEQLAWL
+1024 PYQIENGAQLAWL
-1037 ADKVNN
+1037 ADTVNN
-1043 ASTVSAIYA
+1043 ATSVTKLYVD
-1052 VLTDDIDLGGY
+1052 LTDDIDLGGY

-1078 FDGNGYTIS
+1078 FDGKGYTIS
-1087 RLNVTDVAD
+1087 GLKVTAKY
-1096 AGLFGTAKDATI
+1096 AGLFGFIKDAEI
-1108 RNVVVRGSVTG
+1108 KNVIVQGTVTAADSKGHAAGIAAVAKGSSNSITGCGNETTVSSDYYAAGILGSNFNDSTMTPITGCYNSGSVSG
-1119 KDNAAG
+1119 KSRAAG
-1125 ILAKA
+1125 ILAYDNGKA
-1130 KTTACTIENCGNEA
+1130 NISDCYNIGTITGSDN
-1144 VVNVIKSGG
+1144 
-1153 GYAGGILGYAITS
+1153 AGGIRAHYTS
-1166 TTVTNCY
+1166 MAGSIQNCY
-1173 NSSAVTSKGNTSY
+1173 NASSVTGNSAGAIAPGGNNTLKSCF
-1186 SRASGIVGYLS
+1186 YL
-1197 GNGSAKITTCYNT
+1197 NT
-1210 GKVTSDGYAAGA
+1210 GSD
-1222 FGGYGGPSLTVS
+1222 
-1234 DCYTAGTISGKDA
+1234 KN
-1247 SSTGAFTTINS
+1247 TGA
-1258 DTATNSFYRKDRI
+1258 A
-1271 PEGANTNGATALTL
+1271 ALTL
-1285 AEMQSALLGKLG
+1285 AEMQSSLLGNLG

-1310 LPVLKWQNVS
+1310 LPVLEWQKVS
-1320 APTAKVTLVSDA
+1320 APTASVELVSDA
-1332 AFVRSIIT
+1332 AFVRSVIT
-1340 TEDGDEASLPTAQLQ
+1340 TEDGDETSLPTAQLQ
-1355 WSPVTN
+1355 WSLVAG
-1361 AKSYTVSLWRA
+1361 AKSYTVSLWQVV
-1372 EKTWVPLTA
+1372 KTWVPLTT
-1381 EEKAAYDA
+1381 EEKAEYHA
-1389 ISSDTSDSP
+1389 ISSETSDSP

-1406 NEAEVIKCM
+1406 NEAEVIKRM

-1437 EQTEAWYN
+1437 EQTEAWYT

-1455 SLAKDSDLGSYV
+1455 SLATDDDLGSYV
-1467 SQLTFAQD
+1467 SQLTFEQD

-1483 YDLTSAFAA
+1483 YDLTKTFAE

-1503 VETDGKTAYVFS
+1503 VETDGQAAYVSS

-1538 KWDGATAK
+1538 EWDGATAK

-1552 FTGIYQIDLYLV
+1552 FTGTYQIDLYTVENSDYKHFKTFTV
-1564 SGSGENRTYNSFRS
+1564 SGR
-1578 FSMPGQYTSAN
+1578 YTSAN
-1589 LANAVAAEKQYAFTV
+1589 FANVFAAEKRYSFTV
-1604 TAIADSTIDRELGLT
+1604 TALADTAIDQELGLS
-1619 DSVPSDYSEVYD
+1619 DSIPSAYSGVYD
-1631 PSAGT
+1631 PSEST
-1636 EKPSEKEWVDI
+1636 EDSSKKEWVDI
-1647 STAEQWI
+1647 GSAEQWI
-1654 ALANVKDAPS
+1654 ALANVKDEPS
-1664 DSSNSSSPSKQA
+1664 AGTDSPSNQA
-1676 IEWSKNYRLTADID
+1676 VAWSKNYRLTADID
-1690 FSKLSAADQTK
+1690 FSTLSAADQTK

-1734 LFWYTGATA
+1734 LFWYIGATG
-1743 YVHDLTIDS
+1743 YVHNLTVDS

-1790 GGMVSRNYGVIRE
+1790 GGMVSRNYGVIRD
-1803 SYVQGGTLTSNTT
+1803 SYVEGGTLTSNTT

-1838 SSMDVSTQSAHAA
+1838 SSMDISTQSAHAA

-1861 IRNCF
+1861 IKNCF

-1873 RTHSGGFVGRS
+1873 RGYSGGFVGRS

-1907 NGFIGGNQDWSSFQY
+1907 NGFIGGNQPSSAFQY

-1927 ISNCYYNS
+1927 ITNCYYNS
-1935 ATASAHDYGAI
+1935 STDSSHDYNAT

-1951 EMKADTFLTAL
+1951 EMKTEAFLTVL
-1962 SGSESGIWVQDN
+1962 SGSAAGVWTQDAD
-1974 EHNNG
+1974 HNNG
-1979 LPYLNGVKAPETA
+1979 LPYLAGVPAPETA

-2031 LVDLMDAAQEQK
+2031 LVDLMDAAQAQGK
-2043 LLTYSYSTTS
+2043 LTYSYSTTS

-2063 GREVNEPDGWMFTVN
+2063 GREVNAPDGWMFTVN

-2107 FQGPAWDSLSGEEL
+2107 FQGPSWASLSGESI
-2121 QWETISTK
+2121 QWEIISTK
-2129 EQLLALA
+2129 EELLALA
-2136 NATDAETLG
+2136 NAEGAETLS
-2145 KNYKLSADLDL
+2145 KNYKLTADLDL
-2156 TGINFPGIGTAAQP
+2156 TSVSFSGIGTAVQP

-2181 ISNVTVFGTDNVGF
+2181 ISNITVSGTDNVGF

-2206 LNLKSVS
+2206 LNLKNVS
-2213 ITGEKKV
+2213 ITGVEKV

-2227 QAELGTDDLSQ
+2227 QAALDNNDLSK

-2249 SGTVTGSNQ
+2249 SGTVSGKKQT
-2258 VGGLVGLNEG
+2258 GGLVGHNEG

-2290 VTGNEMTGGLVGE
+2290 VTGKDMTGGLVGE

-2318 GTTMTGGFAG
+2318 GTTMTGGLVG
-2328 SSSGDI
+2328 DNTGDI
-2334 YDSHAEGTVTGS
+2334 YDSHAEGAVSGS
-2346 SHTGGFA
+2346 SGTGGFA
-2353 GSSTGTVK
+2353 GYSSGAVK
-2361 NCYSLGAVTGTDYTG
+2361 NCYSLGAVTGTNYTG
-2376 AFAGSLAAA
+2376 SFAGSLAKA
-2385 DTVIGA
+2385 DTVVGA
-2391 GQVTITGTPAHGY
+2391 GQVTITGTPAQGY
-2404 NGGLAGSLSGTVF
+2404 NGGLAGQLRGIVSGP
-2417 GLANQITVKNAF
+2417 ANQITVKNAF

-2446 IAYPSDT
+2446 TAYPSDT
-2453 QKDALKGMTLST
+2453 LKGMTLST
-2465 RQEVGDKLYE
+2465 RQAVGDKLYE
-2475 LFGINLPDLK
+2475 LFGINLPDLPDLK

-2493 ALTVPAGTATGTEL
+2493 ALTVPAGTKNGTEL
-2507 SLLKSSQSPA
+2507 SLLKSNQSTA
-2517 PGVTVTYSVT
+2517 PGVTVTYSVS
-2527 DAHLTG
+2527 DAHLTVG
-2533 GETLT
+2533 STLK
-2538 LAKGND
+2538 LKKAND
-2544 TVSTISVSVQLRLA
+2544 TCATVSIQVELLLTDGEGNTYRKRI
-2558 DTFGSYHKTVQ
+2558 Q
-2569 VILPVTPEKRTELMD
+2569 VILPVTPEKRTALMD
-2584 AIASGCIDT
+2584 TIASDYRDT

-2614 LADAAKQNILN
+2614 LTDAAKQNILN
-2625 LLIKEANSREA
+2625 LLIKEANSRKA

-2671 KLTQMAAQADQYAA
+2671 KLTQMAAQADPYAA

-2694 GNAGLTSEQVNSL
+2694 GNVGLTAEQVNTL
-2707 IGVLKAKM
+2707 IGVLKANM
-2715 GTGLFSYEWDGVT
+2715 GTGLFSYERNGVT

-2735 GAALAALAKYYD
+2735 GAALAALAKYYGTSMDAKAVVD
-2747 TNADAEM
+2747 TILAALSSAMDA
-2754 VADAILKAL
+2754 
-2763 PGAMNEA
+2763 N

-2813 TGTNQFR
+2813 TDTNQFQFD
-2820 YSGEDNALATEQ
+2820 GADNALATEQ

-2846 KAFNKAFNVYDFS
+2846 KAFNVYDFS
-2859 ANPVEP
+2859 ANLVEP

-2874 GAPKPPVGTEI
+2874 EAPKPPVGTEI

-3008 VAAIKDGTASASVS
+3008 AAAIKDGIASASVS

-3041 TITPEIKGEVNSIT
+3041 TITPEIKGKVNGIAV
-3055 ISLPKSAA
+3055 SLPKSAA
-3063 ANAAKQGVQLIVETD
+3063 ANAAKQDVQLIVETD

-3139 VFGGKTLLIDIPV
+3139 AFGGKTLLIDIPV

-3193 TTHLSIFVVM
+3193 TTHLSTFVVM

-3224 YVYES
+3224 YAYER

-3238 EFAPDGTAT
+3238 EFGPDGTAT

-3272 ADEGAWYGEAVR
+3272 MDEGAWYGEAVR

-3478 GKDARDVAGY
+3478 GKDARDVAGF
-3488 DLTLPLGDF
+3488 DLTLPLGDY
-3497 EKTKAQGMNG
+3497 EKTAAQGVNG
-3507 AIYALLALDSR
+3507 VIYALLALDSR

-3682 GLYRMAALMQ
+3682 GLYRMAALTQ

>member
-16 ISLLPATVRAA
+16 VSLLPASVLAA
-27 ETVTEEISSAAE
+27 ETVTEEISSAEAF
-39 LAALG
+39 AAMSA
-44 GKNLSGKSYRLTDD
+44 SGSYKLTQDIEVTTPYKSTFR
-58 IDMTGVS
+58 
-65 MSPIVKLYDGTFDGN
+65 GTFDGD
-80 GHTISNLT
+80 GHTVT
-88 LSGSDNV
+88 LKLNVTSGNA
-95 GLFSELSSYVT
+95 GLFSETGSGAVIENLVVDADVTSTASSRYPSTGGLIGKVSGATT
-106 ITGLTLKDCTII
+106 ITNCGVTGTVKNTASSPTYTGGL
-118 NTSGKYAGIG
+118 IG
-128 TLVGKISGSNCV
+128 YVYHPSGSTQISNC
-140 IKECGASGGTVS
+140 
-152 TNFSDVVYMGGL
+152 F
-164 VGYAS
+164 
-169 SAVSIF
+169 
-175 DCYSTATVT
+175 STASVSCG
-184 ANSSSSSRTAG
+184 SSSSSA
-195 LVGYASSGTS
+195 V
-205 IENCY
+205 
-210 VLGSV
+210 
-215 NANAGYSGGLIA
+215 GGLIGYLYA
-227 YGAGSSSSHTSI
+227 KSAVT
-239 KNCYSG
+239 NCYSAG
-245 ASVTGT
+245 SVTT
-251 NSSHSYPFVYASN
+251 TSSTSKASGLLNAYASN
-264 FSYVDFENCYYDKDV
+264 STCEIQNCYT
-279 SNVKNANTQDNI
+279 SA
-291 KQVTTAELKSLSTLG
+291 QVTVSSGYFVCYNYGGYCTFTNCFYDSTIAGSKTISYKSVQSGLTAKTSGELK
-306 SGFQPDLAEPINGG
+306 DLAGALGGGFLADKRNINNG
-320 YPILSWQYFDP
+320 YPILDWQYFDP
-331 NATYTVT
+331 DAKYTVT

-351 GKVQTVSADGKYKFE
+351 GKVQTVSADGKYKFAD
-366 EVAVGN
+366 VAVGS
-372 YNYSV
+372 YDYSV
-377 SNEAGDYAT
+377 SNAGDYAT

-392 VKNKDVETNISLEL
+392 VKNKNVETTVQLEL
-406 NKHTLTFALTPAD
+406 NKHTLTFDLTPAD
-419 AELTVKS
+419 AELTVKKGEEELKS
-426 GDDTLTPNSNG
+426 NSDG
-437 SYSVVNGIYSYTVNK
+437 SYSVVNGTYSYTASK
-452 FGYETTTGTV
+452 FGYETAEDTV

-469 EQSVTMTKE
+469 EQSVTMTKA

-484 FVYAKD
+484 FVYAED
-490 AAPTISVSYAKSQWN
+490 AAPTIKVTYYDSAKY
-505 KIPMSAE
+505 KTITMTPEA
-512 NDGSYQLPIG
+512 DGSYQLPIG

-560 KPTGT
+560 KPAGT
-565 GTVEYPYLISDAS
+565 GTVEDPYLISNAS
-578 QLRWFAAQV
+578 QLRWFASQV
-587 NDSGKNSIC
+587 NDNGKNSIC
-596 AQLTNDIDLNN
+596 AQLTNDIVLGNEN
-607 VEWTPIGQY
+607 WTPIGQY

-629 HTIQKLSI
+629 HEIQNLKITGS
-637 SGDASRNCGLFGYV
+637 ASNHYGLFGVVGTGTVKNLTVSGAVTISGSGY
-651 DSGTIEN
+651 SSYGIAAIAGSLNSTGTIEN
-658 LTVQGKIELTGT
+658 CINKATVTGNYNTAGIVGYMSNSNGTVTSCVNT
-670 GSGSYGAGGIVGQL
+670 GNISGSNSVGGIVGQFYGKGTVAHCYNTGDITAAVSKAGGIVGYL
-684 YGTAGS
+684 YVSSSYYKNT
-690 IRNCRNDVI
+690 
-699 VHGGQN
+699 
-705 VGGIVGYVAGGNSSA
+705 VASCYSTGKVSGNSSA
-720 AKEITG
+720 A
-726 CVNTGAVSSNS
+726 VV
-737 HNAGGIAGYIS
+737 
-748 GQVTVDSCYNRGSC
+748 
-762 ASGSYRAGGITAYL
+762 
-776 DSNYATIKNCYTTE
+776 
-790 KVNGSDSNPVIGKKD
+790 
-805 RGSIANC
+805 GSIYNTS
-812 YYLDTLGTD
+812 YSTLDKLFFLEGESRTD
-821 SNAESKTSDELK
+821 SNAESKNSGELK
-833 ALAPKLG
+833 ALAPTLG
-840 GAFIKNSA
+840 GAFIEDSA
-848 GINDGYPIFRWQI
+848 DINDGYPIFPWQI
-861 PTYAV
+861 PTYDV
-866 TFTVDPA
+866 TFTVEPA
-873 DAEVTIDGQT
+873 DAEVTIVGQT

-892 FALPDGEYDYTV
+892 FALPDGEYNYTV
-904 SAFGYGAKSGKITVK
+904 SAFGYGAKYGKVTVK
-919 GGAVS
+919 GGAVH
-924 ETVTLSAVE
+924 EPVKLAAAEKHTVT
-933 KRTVAFNITPA
+933 FDITFDIAPA
-944 DVNAAVTVLWNG
+944 DTNAKVTVTWNG
-956 KTIVAESDGSYLLPD
+956 KTIDAESDGTYKLPD

-984 KVSDTLTVS
+984 KETKELTVS
-993 KNETVSVT
+993 KDEVISVT
-1001 LTPSTAWDGTTK
+1001 LTPSKAWGGTEK
-1013 TQPTGQGTQAS
+1013 EAPAGQGTEAS
-1024 PYEIADGEQLAWL
+1024 PYEIENGAQLAWL

-1043 ASTVSAIYA
+1043 STSVTKLYA
-1052 VLTDDIDLGGY
+1052 ELTDDIDLGGEKP
-1063 SFTPIGKDSHEFSGV
+1063 FTPIGKDFHEFSGV
-1078 FDGNGYTIS
+1078 FEGKGYTVS
-1087 RLNVTDVAD
+1087 GLKVTDVAD

-1108 RNVVVRGSVTG
+1108 RNVVVRGNVTG
-1119 KDNAAG
+1119 TDNAAG

-1130 KTTACTIENCGNEA
+1130 KNTACTIENCGNEA
-1144 VVNVIKSGG
+1144 AVTVTKSSG

-1173 NSSAVTSKGNTSY
+1173 NSGAVTSKSNTSD

-1197 GNGSAKITTCYNT
+1197 GNGSVKITTCYNT
-1210 GKVTSDGYAAGA
+1210 GKVTSDGYAAGV
-1222 FGGYGGPSLTVS
+1222 FGGYGGFNLTVS

-1285 AEMQSALLGKLG
+1285 AEMQSSLLGNLG

-1320 APTAKVTLVSDA
+1320 APTANVELVSDA

-1340 TEDGDEASLPTAQLQ
+1340 TEDGDETSLPTAQLQ
-1355 WSPVTN
+1355 WSPVAD
-1361 AKSYTVSLWRA
+1361 AKSYTVSLWQVV
-1372 EKTWVPLTA
+1372 KTWVPFTA
-1381 EEKAAYDA
+1381 EEYDA
-1389 ISSDTSDSP
+1389 ISSETSDFP

-1406 NEAEVIKCM
+1406 NETAVISRM
-1415 TAEQKARLAALDA
+1415 TPEQKARLAALDA

-1437 EQTEAWYN
+1437 EQTEAWYT

-1455 SLAKDSDLGSYV
+1455 SLATDDDLGSYV
-1467 SQLTFAQD
+1467 SQLTFEQD
-1475 ISGITETR
+1475 ISGVTETR

-1492 LPEGIYYAAVA
+1492 RPEGIYYAAVA
-1503 VETDGKTAYVFS
+1503 VETDGQAAYVPS
-1515 AQVND
+1515 AQVNN
-1520 EVVGIQS
+1520 EVVGVQS
-1527 PYNRMKTVTGV
+1527 PYNRMKTVTSV

-1552 FTGIYQIDLYLV
+1552 FTGTYQIDLYTVENSDYTLFKTFQV
-1564 SGSGENRTYNSFRS
+1564 SGR
-1578 FSMPGQYTSAN
+1578 YTSAN
-1589 LANAVAAEKQYAFTV
+1589 FANVFAAEKRYSFTV

-1619 DSVPSDYSEVYD
+1619 DSVPSAYSDVYD

-1690 FSKLSAADQTK
+1690 FSKLSAADQMK

-1734 LFWYTGATA
+1734 LFWYIGATG
-1743 YVHDLTIDS
+1743 YVHKLTIDS

-1790 GGMVSRNYGVIRE
+1790 GGMVSRNYGVIRD
-1803 SYVQGGTLTSNTT
+1803 SYVEGGTLTSNSLTAT
-1816 SSVGHAGFVGANE
+1816 GHAGFVGANE
-1829 AGGLIERCW
+1829 TGGLIERCW
-1838 SSMDVSTQSAHAA
+1838 TSMNISTQSAHAA

-1927 ISNCYYNS
+1927 ITNCYYNS

-1962 SGSESGIWVQDN
+1962 SGSAAGVWVQDS

-2000 IAVAAYNKAT
+2000 IAVAAYNKDT
-2010 YSFEQSGDVISVTMD
+2010 YSFEKSGDVISVTMD

-2031 LVDLMDAAQEQK
+2031 LVDLMDAAQAQGK
-2043 LLTYSYSTTS
+2043 LTYTYSTS
-2053 TFGRFIHTIN
+2053 TEYGRFIHTIN
-2063 GREVNEPDGWMFTVN
+2063 GREVNTPDGWMFTIN
-2078 DVLSNVS
+2078 DKLSNVS

-2090 VKDGDN
+2090 VNSDDN
-2096 ILWFEGTTENH
+2096 VLWFEGTTENH
-2107 FQGPAWDSLSGEEL
+2107 FQGPSWASLSGESI
-2121 QWETISTK
+2121 QWEIISTK
-2129 EQLLALA
+2129 EELLALA
-2136 NATDAETLG
+2136 NAEGAETLS
-2145 KNYKLSADLDL
+2145 KNYKLTADLDL
-2156 TGINFPGIGTAAQP
+2156 SGETFPGIGTAAQP
-2170 FTGRFDGQNHT
+2170 FTGRFDGQNKT

-2206 LNLKSVS
+2206 LNLKNVS
-2213 ITGEKKV
+2213 ITGVEKV

-2227 QAELGTDDLSQ
+2227 QVELDKSDLSQ
-2238 NVANLIGGCTV
+2238 NTANLIGGCTV
-2249 SGTVTGSNQ
+2249 SGTVSGKKQT
-2258 VGGLVGLNEG
+2258 GGLVGLNEG
-2268 KTDPDTLFSIAS
+2268 KADADTLFSIAS
-2280 TIDKSSADVT
+2280 SIDKCSAEVT
-2290 VTGNEMTGGLVGE
+2290 VTGKDMTGGLVGE

-2318 GTTMTGGFAG
+2318 GTSMTGGLVG
-2328 SSSGDI
+2328 DNTGDI
-2334 YDSHAEGTVTGS
+2334 YDSHAEGAVSGS
-2346 SHTGGFA
+2346 SGTGGFA
-2353 GSSTGTVK
+2353 GYSSGAVK

-2376 AFAGSLAAA
+2376 SFAGSLAKA
-2385 DTVIGA
+2385 DTVVGA
-2391 GQVTITGTPAHGY
+2391 GQVTITGTPTQGY
-2404 NGGLAGSLSGTVF
+2404 NGGLAGSLSGTVS

-2446 IAYPSDT
+2446 TAYPSDT
-2453 QKDALKGMTLST
+2453 LKGMTLST

-2475 LFGINLPDLK
+2475 LFRVNLPDLK
-2485 NEADKYVD
+2485 NEADQYVD

-2533 GETLT
+2533 GSTLT
-2538 LAKGND
+2538 LVKPND
-2544 TVSTISVSVQLRLA
+2544 TCATVSIQVELLLTDGEGNTYRKS
-2558 DTFGSYHKTVQ
+2558 VQ

-2625 LLIKEANSREA
+2625 LLIKEANSRKA
-2636 TLSAHSRIEIVL
+2636 TLSDHSRIEIVL

-2671 KLTQMAAQADQYAA
+2671 KLTQMAAQADPYAA

-2694 GNAGLTSEQVNSL
+2694 GNVGLTAEQVNTL
-2707 IGVLKAKM
+2707 IGVLKANM
-2715 GTGLFSYEWDGVT
+2715 GTGLFSYERNGVT

-2874 GAPKPPVGTEI
+2874 EAPKPPVGTEI

-2928 GAESGYVRSISKD
+2928 GAKSGYVRSISKD

-3008 VAAIKDGTASASVS
+3008 AAAIKDGIASASVS

-3041 TITPEIKGEVNSIT
+3041 TITPEIKGKVNGIAV
-3055 ISLPKSAA
+3055 SLPKSAA
-3063 ANAAKQGVQLIVETD
+3063 ANAARQGVQLIVETD

-3224 YVYES
+3224 YVYEN

-3272 ADEGAWYGEAVR
+3272 MDEGAWYGEAVR

-3362 SETALSPQLTA
+3362 SETALSPRATA

-3395 SAAQTAYD
+3395 SAVQTAYD
-3403 RASTYLT
+3403 RASAYLT

-3478 GKDARDVAGY
+3478 GKDARDVAGF
-3488 DLTLPLGDF
+3488 DLTLPLGDY
-3497 EKTKAQGMNG
+3497 EKTAAQGVNG
-3507 AIYALLALDSR
+3507 VIYALLALDSR

-3527 ANTQA
+3527 ASTQA

-3615 LALNALGLDADD
+3615 LALNALDLDADD

>member
-16 ISLLPATVRAA
+16 VSLLPATVRAA

-44 GKNLSGKSYRLTDD
+44 GKNLLGKSYRLTDD

-169 SAVSIF
+169 SAVSIS

-184 ANSSSSSRTAG
+184 ANSSSYSRAAG

-251 NSSHSYPFVYASN
+251 NSSYSYPFVYASN

-279 SNVKNANTQDNI
+279 SNVKNTNTQANI
-291 KQVTTAELKSLSTLG
+291 TQVTTAKLKSLSTLG
-306 SGFQPDLAEPINGG
+306 DGFQPDLAEPINGG
-320 YPILSWQYFDP
+320 YPILSWQYIDP
-331 NATYTVT
+331 TKTHTVS

-377 SNEAGDYAT
+377 SNADDYAT

-392 VKNKDVETNISLEL
+392 VKNKDVVVPVTLEL
-406 NKHTLTFALTPAD
+406 NKHTLTFALTPQD
-419 AELTVKS
+419 AELIVQKGDKELKS
-426 GDDTLTPNSNG
+426 NSDG
-437 SYSVVNGIYSYTVNK
+437 SYSVVNGTYSYTASK
-452 FGYETTTGTV
+452 FGYETAEDTV

-469 EQSVTMTKE
+469 KQSVTMTKA

-484 FVYAKD
+484 FVYAED

-522 YEYNWEFDSAVYI
+522 HKYEWSFDSAAYI
-535 AQSGTIDLTKA
+535 AQSGTIDLTEA
-546 QKGDTKDI
+546 QNGDSKDI
-554 TVPMFK
+554 NVPMSK

-565 GTVEYPYLISDAS
+565 GTAEDPYLISDAS

-629 HTIQKLSI
+629 HEIKNLKITGS
-637 SGDASRNCGLFGYV
+637 ASNHYGLFGV
-651 DSGTIEN
+651 VSTGTVKN
-658 LTVQGKIELTGT
+658 LTA
-670 GSGSYGAGGIVGQL
+670 SGEVSVTSNNSSYGIAAIVGCMNDGSA
-684 YGTAGS
+684 GTVE
-690 IRNCRNDVI
+690 NCINKANVS
-699 VHGGQN
+699 GGQN
-705 VGGIVGYVAGGNSSA
+705 VAGIVGYISSGYSFNKKVVQNCANYGSISSTSNNAAGIA
-720 AKEITG
+720 ANIS
-726 CVNTGAVSSNS
+726 GAVT
-737 HNAGGIAGYIS
+737 I
-748 GQVTVDSCYNRGSC
+748 QDCYNRGTIT
-762 ASGSYRAGGITAYL
+762 GGGWHAGGITAYL
-776 DSNYATIKNCYTTE
+776 NSSYATIKNCYTTGS
-790 KVNGSDSNPVIGKKD
+790 VSGSDSNPVIGKKD
-805 RGSIANC
+805 RGTIKDC
-812 YYLDTLGTD
+812 YYIDTLGKD
-821 SNAESKTSDELK
+821 SNPNVTSKTSDELK
-833 ALAPKLG
+833 ALAFPSDST
-840 GAFIKNSA
+840 FITAPA

-861 PTYAV
+861 PTYDV

-873 DAEVTIDGQT
+873 DAEVTIDGQS

-919 GGAVS
+919 GGAVQ
-924 ETVTLSAVE
+924 TVKLTAVE

-956 KTIVAESDGSYLLPD
+956 KTIVAESDGSYRLPD
-971 GEYTY
+971 GKYTY

-984 KVSDTLTVS
+984 KETKELTVS
-993 KNETVSVT
+993 KDEVISVT
-1001 LTPSTAWDGTTK
+1001 LTPSKAWDGTEK
-1013 TQPTGQGTQAS
+1013 EAPAGQGTEAS
-1024 PYEIADGEQLAWL
+1024 PYEIENGAQLAWL

-1043 ASTVSAIYA
+1043 AESVQEIYA
-1052 VLTDDIDLGGY
+1052 VLTDDIDLGGNP
-1063 SFTPIGKDSHEFSGV
+1063 FTPIGKDFHEFSGS
-1078 FDGNGYTIS
+1078 FDGKGYTVS
-1087 RLNVTDVAD
+1087 GLNVTDVAD

-1108 RNVVVRGSVTG
+1108 RNVVVRGNVTG
-1119 KDNAAG
+1119 TDNAAG

-1130 KTTACTIENCGNEA
+1130 KNTACTIENCGNEA
-1144 VVNVIKSGG
+1144 AVTGVNNAAGILARNNYYNSGTTITACYNTGNITVTKSS
-1153 GYAGGILGYAITS
+1153 GYAGGMAGSGSGDVA
-1166 TTVTNCY
+1166 VTNCY
-1173 NSSAVTSKGNTSY
+1173 NHGNIKGDYAGGIRGQSGVSA
-1186 SRASGIVGYLS
+1186 
-1197 GNGSAKITTCYNT
+1197 GSAIKNCYN
-1210 GKVTSDGYAAGA
+1210 
-1222 FGGYGGPSLTVS
+1222 
-1234 DCYTAGTISGKDA
+1234 AGTAVGSTDKK
-1247 SSTGAFTTINS
+1247 TGAIVPGESNKLSNCYYLDNS
-1258 DTATNSFYRKDRI
+1258 KDN
-1271 PEGANTNGATALTL
+1271 NTNGAAALTL
-1285 AEMQSALLGKLG
+1285 AEMQSDLLGKLDKA
-1297 TENWKSVRGVNNS
+1297 NWKSVRGVNNS
-1310 LPVLKWQNVS
+1310 LPVLKWQKVS
-1320 APTAKVTLVSDA
+1320 APTAKVKLVSDA

-1340 TEDGDEASLPTAQLQ
+1340 TEDGGKTSLPTAQLQ

-1361 AKSYTVSLWRA
+1361 AKSYTISLWRA
-1372 EKTWVPLTA
+1372 EKTRVPLTA
-1381 EEKAAYDA
+1381 EEKAEHDA
-1389 ISSDTSDSP
+1389 ISSETSDFS

-1406 NEAEVIKCM
+1406 NETAVIGRM
-1415 TAEQKARLAALDA
+1415 TAEQEARLAALDA

-1437 EQTEAWYN
+1437 EQTEAWYT

-1455 SLAKDSDLGSYV
+1455 SLATDDDLGSYV
-1467 SQLTFAQD
+1467 SQLTVAQD
-1475 ISGITETR
+1475 ISGVAETR

-1492 LPEGIYYAAVA
+1492 RPEGIYYAAVA
-1503 VETDGKTAYVFS
+1503 VETDGQAAYVPS
-1515 AQVND
+1515 AQVNN

-1538 KWDGATAK
+1538 KWVGATAK

-1552 FTGIYQIDLYLV
+1552 FTGTYQIDLYTVENSDYTLFKTFTV
-1564 SGSGENRTYNSFRS
+1564 SGR
-1578 FSMPGQYTSAN
+1578 YTSAN
-1589 LANAVAAEKQYAFTV
+1589 FANVFAAEKQYAFTV

-1619 DSVPSDYSEVYD
+1619 DSIPSAYSDVYD

-1636 EKPSEKEWVDI
+1636 EKPSEKEWVEI

-1654 ALANVKDAPS
+1654 ALANVKDEPS

-1690 FSKLSAADQTK
+1690 FSKLSAADQMK

-1717 GQGHKITGL
+1717 GQGYKITGL

-1790 GGMVSRNYGVIRE
+1790 GGMVSRNYGVIRD
-1803 SYVQGGTLTSNTT
+1803 SYVEGGTLTSNTT
-1816 SSVGHAGFVGANE
+1816 TAVGHAGFVGANE
-1829 AGGLIERCW
+1829 TGGLIERCW
-1838 SSMDVSTQSAHAA
+1838 TSMNISTQSAHAA

-1861 IRNCF
+1861 IKNCF

-1873 RTHSGGFVGRS
+1873 RGYSGGFVGRS

-1898 VVTVTEKEG
+1898 TVTVTGTEG
-1907 NGFIGGNQDWSSFQY
+1907 NGFIGGNQPSSAFQY
-1922 DQSEG
+1922 DQSKG
-1927 ISNCYYNS
+1927 ITNCYYNS
-1935 ATASAHDYGAI
+1935 ATASSHNYGAA
-1946 GKSLD
+1946 GKALD
-1951 EMKADTFLTAL
+1951 EMKTAAFLTAL
-1962 SGSESGIWVQDN
+1962 SGSESGIWVQDSMY
-1974 EHNNG
+1974 NNG
-1979 LPYLNGVKAPETA
+1979 LPYLSSVKAPETA

-2000 IAVAAYNKAT
+2000 IAVATYNKAT

-2031 LVDLMDAAQEQK
+2031 LVDLMDAAQAQGK
-2043 LLTYSYSTTS
+2043 LTYSYSTTS

-2078 DVLSNVS
+2078 DKLSNVS

-2090 VKDGDN
+2090 VQNGDKV
-2096 ILWFEGTTENH
+2096 LWFEGTTENH

-2121 QWETISTK
+2121 QWETISAK

-2156 TGINFPGIGTAAQP
+2156 TSVSFSGIGTAEHP

-2181 ISNVTVFGTDNVGF
+2181 ISNITVSGTDNVGF
-2195 FGVIKGAKIQN
+2195 FGVIRGATIRS
-2206 LNLKSVS
+2206 LNLTNVT
-2213 ITGEKKV
+2213 ITGKEKV

-2227 QAELGTDDLSQ
+2227 QAALDKNDLSK
-2238 NVANLIGGCTV
+2238 NIANLIGGCTV
-2249 SGTVTGSNQ
+2249 SGTVSGEKQT
-2258 VGGLVGLNEG
+2258 GGLVGHNEG

-2290 VTGNEMTGGLVGE
+2290 VTGKEKAGGLVGE

-2318 GTTMTGGFAG
+2318 GTSMTGGLVGDNTGDIYDSHAEGAVTGSNHTGGFAG
-2328 SSSGDI
+2328 SSSG
-2334 YDSHAEGTVTGS
+2334 A
-2346 SHTGGFA
+2346 
-2353 GSSTGTVK
+2353 VK

-2391 GQVTITGTPAHGY
+2391 GLVTIKGTPTQGY
-2404 NGGLAGSLSGTVF
+2404 NGGLAGQLRGIVS

-2446 IAYPSDT
+2446 TAYPSDT
-2453 QKDALKGMTLST
+2453 LKGMTLST

-2475 LFGINLPDLK
+2475 LFRVNLPDLK

-2493 ALTVPAGTATGTEL
+2493 ALTVPAGTKNGTEL
-2507 SLLKSSQSPA
+2507 SLLKSNQSTA
-2517 PGVTVTYSVT
+2517 PGVTVTYSVS

-2569 VILPVTPEKRTELMD
+2569 VILPVTAEKRSDLMD
-2584 AIASGCIDT
+2584 TIAAGYTET
-2593 KDAWTAMD
+2593 KDGWTAMD

-2625 LLIKEANSREA
+2625 LLIKEANSRKA

-2707 IGVLKAKM
+2707 IRVLKANM
-2715 GTGLFSYEWDGVT
+2715 GTGLFSYERNGVT

-2735 GAALAALAKYYD
+2735 GAALAALAKYCG

-2874 GAPKPPVGTEI
+2874 EAPKPPVGTEI

-3008 VAAIKDGTASASVS
+3008 AAAIKDGIASASVS

-3041 TITPEIKGEVNSIT
+3041 TITPEIKGKVNGIAV
-3055 ISLPKSAA
+3055 SLPKSAA

-3139 VFGGKTLLIDIPV
+3139 AFGGKTLLIDIPV

-3224 YVYES
+3224 YVYEN

-3272 ADEGAWYGEAVR
+3272 VDEGAWYGEAVR

-3373 TRAQLAAILQRFCEL
+3373 TRTQLATILQRFCEL

-3403 RASTYLT
+3403 RASAYLT

-3439 AYFTDYYAALE
+3439 AYFTGYCAALE

-3497 EKTKAQGMNG
+3497 EKAKAQGMNG

-3527 ANTQA
+3527 ASTQA

-3615 LALNALGLDADD
+3615 LALNALDLGTDD

-3682 GLYRMAALMQ
+3682 GLYRMAALTQ

>member
-16 ISLLPATVRAA
+16 VSLLPASVRAA
-27 ETVTEEISSAAE
+27 ETVTEISSAAE

-44 GKNLSGKSYRLTDD
+44 GKNLLGKSYRLTDD

-169 SAVSIF
+169 SAVSIS

-184 ANSSSSSRTAG
+184 ANSSSYSRAAG

-251 NSSHSYPFVYASN
+251 NSSYSYPFVYASN

-279 SNVKNANTQDNI
+279 SNVKNTNTQANI
-291 KQVTTAELKSLSTLG
+291 TQVTTAKLKSLSTLG
-306 SGFQPDLAEPINGG
+306 DGFQPDLAEPINGG
-320 YPILSWQYFDP
+320 YPILSWQYIDP
-331 NATYTVT
+331 TKTHTVS
-338 FNVEPTDSVLTWN
+338 FNVEPKDSVLTWN
-351 GKVQTVSADGKYKFE
+351 DEVQPVSADGKYEFAD
-366 EVAVGN
+366 VAVGS
-372 YNYSV
+372 YGYSV

-386 AEGTVT
+386 KSGTVT
-392 VKNKDVETNISLEL
+392 VKNKDVTVPVTLSL
-406 NKHTLTFALTPAD
+406 NPHKLTFTLTPAN
-419 AELTVKS
+419 AELTVKK
-426 GDDTLTPNSNG
+426 GEEELNPNSNG
-437 SYSVVNGIYSYTVNK
+437 SYTVTKGKYTYSASA
-452 FGYETTTGTV
+452 FGYKSIKDAKVTVPAGDHTETVELIAQPMNTVTFTGIADDASGVSLTVTTTVDGT
-462 TVDRADK
+462 AK
-469 EQSVTMTKE
+469 TMSPEAGTYTYKL
-478 PSATVR
+478 PVGYAYDWA
-484 FVYAKD
+484 FKCANYAKQTGKLD
-490 AAPTISVSYAKSQWN
+490 LTGLTEEKTESVSIRMTEKTA
-505 KIPMSAE
+505 
-512 NDGSYQLPIG
+512 
-522 YEYNWEFDSAVYI
+522 WEGAD
-535 AQSGTIDLTKA
+535 
-546 QKGDTKDI
+546 DI
-554 TVPMFK
+554 TEPAIVDDVYQI
-560 KPTGT
+560 TSGSELAWLAQEVNA
-565 GTVEYPYLISDAS
+565 GRGAS
-578 QLRWFAAQV
+578 YNAVL
-587 NDSGKNSIC
+587 C
-596 AQLTNDIDLNN
+596 NDIDLGNEN
-607 VEWTPIGQY
+607 WTPIGKSSSY
-616 ARNAYNGTFDGQY
+616 SYKGTFDGQGY
-629 HTIQKLSI
+629 EIKNLKIDSTSSNQ
-637 SGDASRNCGLFGYV
+637 ALFGYV
-651 DSGTIEN
+651 NGGTVKN
-658 LTVQGKIELTGT
+658 LTV
-670 GSGSYGAGGIVGQL
+670 SGSVKGGDSTAGIIGELAGTSLVEKCMNKATVNGGNAVGGIVGKISTGYEKSIQCCVNE
-684 YGTAGS
+684 GTIIGA
-690 IRNCRNDVI
+690 N
-699 VHGGQN
+699 Q
-705 VGGIVGYVAGGNSSA
+705 VGGIVGYAYY
-720 AKEITG
+720 K
-726 CVNTGAVSSNS
+726 
-737 HNAGGIAGYIS
+737 
-748 GQVTVDSCYNRGSC
+748 VTVDQCYNRGAIEAAVSK
-762 ASGSYRAGGITAYL
+762 AGGIVGHMNDGSAKF
-776 DSNYATIKNCYTTE
+776 SNCYTTGTVTA
-790 KVNGSDSNPVIGKKD
+790 KSDSNPVVGKKSS
-805 RGSIANC
+805 GSITNC
-812 YYLDTLGTD
+812 YYLDTLGKD
-821 SNAESKTSDELK
+821 SNATAKTSAELK
-833 ALAPKLG
+833 ALVATLG
-840 GAFIKNSA
+840 GAFIA
-848 GINDGYPIFRWQI
+848 APADINDGYPIFPWQI
-861 PTYAV
+861 PTYDV
-866 TFTVDPA
+866 TFTVEPA
-873 DAEVTIDGQT
+873 DAEVTIVGQT

-904 SAFGYGAKSGKITVK
+904 SAFGYGATYGKVTVN
-919 GGAVS
+919 GSAVS
-924 ETVTLSAVE
+924 EPVTLSAIE

-944 DVNAAVTVLWNG
+944 DVNAAVTVLWND
-956 KTIVAESDGSYLLPD
+956 KTIVAESDGTYKLPD

-976 TVKAKGYA
+976 TVKATGYA
-984 KVSDTLTVS
+984 KVSNTLTVS
-993 KNETVSVT
+993 KDAAVSVT
-1001 LTPSTAWDGTTK
+1001 LTRSSTWNGETK
-1013 TQPTGQGTQAS
+1013 TQPTGDGTQAA
-1024 PYEIADGEQLAWL
+1024 PYQIENGEQLAWL
-1037 ADKVNN
+1037 ANAVNK
-1043 ASTVSAIYA
+1043 ADSGAKFYA
-1052 VLTDDIDLGGY
+1052 ELTDDIDLGGNP
-1063 SFTPIGKDSHEFSGV
+1063 FTPIGKDFHEFSGV
-1078 FDGNGYTIS
+1078 FDGQGYTVS
-1087 RLNVTDVAD
+1087 GLKVTDVAD

-1108 RNVVVRGSVTG
+1108 RNVVVRGNVTG
-1119 KDNAAG
+1119 TDNAAG

-1234 DCYTAGTISGKDA
+1234 DCYNTGSISNTNKSKA
-1247 SSTGAFTTINS
+1247 GAFTTSNS
-1258 DTATNSFYRKDRI
+1258 DTATNSFYLKDSV

-1285 AEMQSALLGKLG
+1285 AEMQSALLSKLG
-1297 TENWKSVRGVNNS
+1297 TENWTSVRGVNNS
-1310 LPVLKWQNVS
+1310 LPVLKWQKVS
-1320 APTAKVTLVSDA
+1320 APTANVKLVPDA
-1332 AFVRSIIT
+1332 AFVRSVIT
-1340 TEDGDEASLPTAQLQ
+1340 TEDGDETSLPTAQLQ
-1355 WSPVTN
+1355 WSADTV
-1361 AKSYTVSLWRA
+1361 AESYAVSLWRA
-1372 EKTWVPLTA
+1372 EKTWVSLTA
-1381 EEKAAYDA
+1381 KEKAEYDA
-1389 ISSDTSDSP
+1389 ISSETSDSP

-1406 NEAEVIKCM
+1406 NEAEVISRM
-1415 TAEQKARLAALDA
+1415 TPEQKARLAALDA

-1437 EQTEAWYN
+1437 EQTEAWYT

-1455 SLAKDSDLGSYV
+1455 SLATDDDLGSYT
-1467 SQLTFAQD
+1467 SQLAFAQD
-1475 ISGITETR
+1475 ISGITKKTW

-1503 VETDGKTAYVFS
+1503 VETDGQAAYVSS

-1520 EVVGIQS
+1520 EVVGVQS

-1552 FTGIYQIDLYLV
+1552 FTGIYQIDLYWV
-1564 SGSGENRTYNSFRS
+1564 DGSEGNYTYTFFRS

-1619 DSVPSDYSEVYD
+1619 DSVPSAYSKVYT

-1636 EKPSEKEWVDI
+1636 ENPSEKEWVDI
-1647 STAEQWI
+1647 SNAEQWI
-1654 ALANVKDAPS
+1654 ALANVKDEPS
-1664 DSSNSSSPSKQA
+1664 AGTDSPNKQA

-1734 LFWYTGATA
+1734 LFWYIGATG

-1775 AVVNTNITADTGAVL
+1775 VVVNTNITADTGAVL

-1838 SSMDVSTQSAHAA
+1838 SSMNVSTQSAHAS
-1851 GFVGLGYGGT
+1851 GFVGLGYGGA
-1861 IRNCF
+1861 IKNCF

-1873 RTHSGGFVGRS
+1873 RGYSGGFVGRS

-1898 VVTVTEKEG
+1898 TVTVTDKEG

-1927 ISNCYYNS
+1927 IKNCYYNS

-1962 SGSESGIWVQDN
+1962 SGSESGIWVQDS

-1979 LPYLNGVKAPETA
+1979 LPYLSSVKAPETA
-1992 QTTQITVN
+1992 QNTQITVN
-2000 IAVAAYNKAT
+2000 IAVAAYNKDT
-2010 YSFEQSGDVISVTMD
+2010 YSFEKSGDVISVTMD

-2031 LVDLMDAAQEQK
+2031 LVDLMDAAQAQGK
-2043 LLTYSYSTTS
+2043 LTYSYSTTS

-2090 VKDGDN
+2090 VKDGDKV
-2096 ILWFEGTTENH
+2096 LWFEGTTENH
-2107 FQGPAWDSLSGEEL
+2107 FQGPTWASLSGESI
-2121 QWETISTK
+2121 QWETINTV
-2129 EQLLALA
+2129 EELLALA
-2136 NATDAETLG
+2136 NATDGSTLS
-2145 KNYKLSADLDL
+2145 KNYKLANDLDL
-2156 TGINFPGIGTAAQP
+2156 TGINFPGIGTVAQP

-2181 ISNVTVFGTDNVGF
+2181 ISNITVSGTDNVGF

-2206 LNLKSVS
+2206 LNLKNVS
-2213 ITGEKKV
+2213 ITGVEKV

-2227 QAELGTDDLSQ
+2227 QVELDKSDLSK

-2249 SGTVTGSNQ
+2249 SGTVSGEKQT
-2258 VGGLVGLNEG
+2258 GGLVGLNEG
-2268 KTDPDTLFSIAS
+2268 KTDLDTLFSIAS

-2290 VTGNEMTGGLVGE
+2290 VTGKDMTGGLVGE
-2303 NTGTITK
+2303 NSGTVTK
-2310 SAATGAVT
+2310 STAIGSVT
-2318 GTTMTGGFAG
+2318 GTNSTGGLVG
-2328 SSSGDI
+2328 SGSGDI
-2334 YDSHAEGTVTGS
+2334 YDSHAKGAVTGNN
-2346 SHTGGFA
+2346 HTGGFA

-2385 DTVIGA
+2385 DTVVGA
-2391 GQVTITGTPAHGY
+2391 GQVTITGTPTQGY
-2404 NGGLAGSLSGTVF
+2404 NGGLAGSLSGTVS
-2417 GLANQITVKNAF
+2417 GLANRITVKNAF
-2429 GNCIQTDGTKL
+2429 GNCTQAEGENL

-2446 IAYPSDT
+2446 NDYRSDG
-2453 QKDALKGMTLST
+2453 QKAALEGMTLST

-2475 LFGINLPDLK
+2475 LFRVNLPDLK
-2485 NEADKYVD
+2485 NEADQYVD

-2533 GETLT
+2533 GSTLT
-2538 LAKGND
+2538 LVKPND
-2544 TVSTISVSVQLRLA
+2544 TCATVSIQVELLLTDGEGNTYRKS
-2558 DTFGSYHKTVQ
+2558 VQ
-2569 VILPVTPEKRTELMD
+2569 VILPVTPEKRAGLMD
-2584 AIASGCIDT
+2584 AIASGYADT
-2593 KDAWTAMD
+2593 KDEWTAMD

-2614 LADAAKQNILN
+2614 LTDAAKQNILN

-2694 GNAGLTSEQVNSL
+2694 GNAGLTSEQVNTL
-2707 IGVLKAKM
+2707 IGVLKANM

-2747 TNADAEM
+2747 TNLDAKT
-2754 VADAILKAL
+2754 VVDAILKAL

-2786 LALGEDPAALT
+2786 LALGKDPAALT

-2840 AHFEKG
+2840 AHFKDVP
-2846 KAFNKAFNVYDFS
+2846 FNVYDFS

-2899 NGSVTIRGEGATVY
+2899 NGSVTIPGEGATVY
-2913 HALIEALAEAGMSQV
+2913 HALIKALEEAGMSQV

-2999 KPISSTITP
+2999 KPVGSTITP
-3008 VAAIKDGTASASVS
+3008 AAAIKDGIASASVS

-3041 TITPEIKGEVNSIT
+3041 TIMPEIKGKVNGIAV
-3055 ISLPKSAA
+3055 SLPKSAA

-3139 VFGGKTLLIDIPV
+3139 VFGGKKLLIDIPV

-3224 YVYES
+3224 YVYEN

-3339 ASISSWADE
+3339 VSISSWADE

-3362 SETALSPQLTA
+3362 SETTLSPQLTA

-3527 ANTQA
+3527 ASTQA

-3544 QLADGGWSF
+3544 QLTNGGWSF

-3567 QALAKYREQSSVQ
+3567 QALARYREQSSVQ
-3580 LAANRALVCLSAMQN
+3580 LAANRALMCLSAMQN

-3615 LALNALGLDADD
+3615 LALNALDLGTDD

-3652 HERSGETNLMA
+3652 HERGGETNLMA

-3682 GLYRMAALMQ
+3682 GLYRMAALTQ

>member
-16 ISLLPATVRAA
+16 VSLLPASVRAA
-27 ETVTEEISSAAE
+27 ETVSSAKE
-39 LAALG
+39 FAAMSANGSYKLTQDIEVTTPY
-44 GKNLSGKSYRLTDD
+44 KSTFR
-58 IDMTGVS
+58 
-65 MSPIVKLYDGTFDGN
+65 GTFDGD
-80 GHTISNLT
+80 GHTVT
-88 LSGSDNV
+88 LKLNVTSGNA
-95 GLFSELSSYVT
+95 GLFATTGQDAVIKNVEVTADVTSNVASSSYGT
-106 ITGLTLKDCTII
+106 
-118 NTSGKYAGIG
+118 AG
-128 TLVGKISGSNCV
+128 LVGKVSGATTITNCGV
-140 IKECGASGGTVS
+140 TGTVS
-152 TNFSDVVYMGGL
+152 NTATSTSSAVYIGGL
-164 VGYAS
+164 VGYQA
-169 SAVSIF
+169 ANLTIN
-175 DCYSTATVT
+175 DCYTTCKVT
-184 ANSSSSSRTAG
+184 SSNLYSSSST
-195 LVGYASSGTS
+195 
-205 IENCY
+205 
-210 VLGSV
+210 
-215 NANAGYSGGLIA
+215 GGLIGKESNYYTLSATNCYTTGAVTAAKGYAGGMSGYISCSASYKHSYTNCYTAGSVTVTGAASNA
-227 YGAGSSSSHTSI
+227 YGFA
-239 KNCYSG
+239 YS
-245 ASVTGT
+245 
-251 NSSHSYPFVYASN
+251 YASTGYN
-264 FSYVDFENCYYDKDV
+264 FTNCYYNSINTNGCNKTDTAITAKTSDELEALATPPAGALAGALGGGFLADKR
-279 SNVKNANTQDNI
+279 NI
-291 KQVTTAELKSLSTLG
+291 
-306 SGFQPDLAEPINGG
+306 NNG
-320 YPILSWQYFDP
+320 YPILDWQYFDP
-331 NATYTVT
+331 DAKYTVT
-338 FNVEPTDSVLTWN
+338 FNVEPTDSVLNWN
-351 GKVQTVSADGKYKFE
+351 GKVQTVSADGKYEFAD
-366 EVAVGN
+366 VAVGS
-372 YNYSV
+372 YDYSV
-377 SNEAGDYAT
+377 SNADDYAT

-392 VKNKDVETNISLEL
+392 VKNKNVETTVQLEL
-406 NKHTLTFALTPAD
+406 NKHTLTFALTPKD
-419 AELTVKS
+419 AELTVKKDNEELKS
-426 GDDTLTPNSNG
+426 NSDG
-437 SYSVVNGIYSYTVNK
+437 SYSVTKGEYTYSASA
-452 FGYETTTGTV
+452 FGYKSIDGTV
-462 TVDRADK
+462 TVPAGDYM
-469 EQSVTMTKE
+469 ETVTLQKKDA
-478 PSATVR
+478 ATAR
-484 FVYAKD
+484 FVYAED
-490 AAPTISVSYAKSQWN
+490 AAPTIKVTYYDSAKY
-505 KIPMSAE
+505 KTITMTPEA
-512 NDGSYQLPIG
+512 DGSYQLPIG
-522 YEYNWEFDSAVYI
+522 YEYNWEFDSAAYI
-535 AQSGTIDLTKA
+535 AQSGTIDLTEA
-546 QKGDTKDI
+546 QKGDSKDI
-554 TVPMFK
+554 PVPMSK

-565 GTVEYPYLISDAS
+565 GTVEDPYLISNAS
-578 QLRWFAAQV
+578 QLRWFASQV
-587 NDSGKNSIC
+587 NDNGKNSIC
-596 AQLTNDIDLNN
+596 AQLTNDIDLGNEN
-607 VEWTPIGQY
+607 WTPIGKSGYSYQY
-616 ARNAYNGTFDGQY
+616 KGTFDGQGY
-629 HTIQKLSI
+629 EIKNVKIDSTSSDQ
-637 SGDASRNCGLFGYV
+637 ALFGYV
-651 DSGTIEN
+651 NGGTVKN
-658 LTVQGKIELTGT
+658 LTVSGSVKGGNSTAGIVANFGGSSGSISGCINKATVNGNNATGGVVGKIFTSGGTVTQCANLGEIT
-670 GSGSYGAGGIVGQL
+670 GSNQ
-684 YGTAGS
+684 
-690 IRNCRNDVI
+690 
-699 VHGGQN
+699 
-705 VGGIVGYVAGGNSSA
+705 VGGIIGYVSYACTLSASYNRGNITVSA
-720 AKEITG
+720 SYG
-726 CVNTGAVSSNS
+726 
-737 HNAGGIAGYIS
+737 NAGGIAGKL
-748 GQVTVDSCYNRGSC
+748 D
-762 ASGSYRAGGITAYL
+762 ASSA
-776 DSNYATIKNCYTTE
+776 SVQSCYTTGT
-790 KVNGSDSNPVIGKKD
+790 VTGSNYVKPAFGSNS
-805 RGSIANC
+805 GSITNC

-821 SNAESKTSDELK
+821 PNVTPKTSDKLK
-833 ALAPKLG
+833 ALAATLG
-840 GAFIKNSA
+840 DAFTTA
-848 GINDGYPIFRWQI
+848 PADINDGYPIFRWQI

-866 TFTVDPA
+866 TFTVTPENA
-873 DAEVTIDGQT
+873 VVTIDRQS

-904 SAFGYGAKSGKITVK
+904 SAFGYGAKSGKITVS
-919 GGAVS
+919 GGAVH
-924 ETVTLSAVE
+924 EAVTLTAVE

-956 KTIVAESDGSYLLPD
+956 QTISPEADGSYLLPD
-971 GEYTY
+971 GKYTY
-976 TVKAKGYA
+976 MVKAKGYA

-993 KNETVSVT
+993 KDAAVSVT
-1001 LTPSTAWDGTTK
+1001 LTRSSTWNGETK
-1013 TQPTGQGTQAS
+1013 TPPTGDGTQAA
-1024 PYEIADGEQLAWL
+1024 PYQIENGEHLAWL

-1043 ASTVSAIYA
+1043 STSVTKLYA
-1052 VLTDDIDLGGY
+1052 ELTDDIDLGGY
-1063 SFTPIGKDSHEFSGV
+1063 SFTPIGKDSREFSGV
-1078 FDGNGYTIS
+1078 FDGKGYTVS
-1087 RLNVTDVAD
+1087 GLNVTDVAN

-1108 RNVVVRGSVTG
+1108 RNVVVRGNVTG
-1119 KDNAAG
+1119 TDNAAG

-1173 NSSAVTSKGNTSY
+1173 NSGAVTSKGSTSY

-1210 GKVTSDGYAAGA
+1210 GKVTSDGYATGI
-1222 FGGYGGPSLTVS
+1222 YGSNSVTIKDS
-1234 DCYTAGTISGKDA
+1234 YTTGSISGKDA
-1247 SSTGAFTTINS
+1247 ASTGAFSTGKY
-1258 DTATNSFYRKDRI
+1258 DTLTNCYYLTGSI
-1271 PEGANTNGATALTL
+1271 PEGAKVGDAAALTL
-1285 AEMQSALLGKLG
+1285 AEMQSGLLDKLG

-1310 LPVLKWQNVS
+1310 LPVLKWQSVS
-1320 APTAKVTLVSDA
+1320 APTASVELVSDA

-1340 TEDGDEASLPTAQLQ
+1340 TEDGDETSLPTAQLQ
-1355 WSPVTN
+1355 WTPVTD

-1372 EKTWVPLTA
+1372 EKTPVPLTE
-1381 EEKAAYDA
+1381 EEKAKYDA
-1389 ISSDTSDSP
+1389 INSKTSDFP

-1437 EQTEAWYN
+1437 EQTEAWYT

-1455 SLAKDSDLGSYV
+1455 SLATDDDFGSYV
-1467 SQLTFAQD
+1467 SQLTVAQD
-1475 ISGITETR
+1475 ISVITEETR

-1503 VETDGKTAYVFS
+1503 VETDGKTAYVSS

-1538 KWDGATAK
+1538 MWDGATAK
-1546 WDGREN
+1546 WNGREN
-1552 FTGIYQIDLYLV
+1552 FTGTYQIDLYTVENSDYTLFKTFTV
-1564 SGSGENRTYNSFRS
+1564 SGR
-1578 FSMPGQYTSAN
+1578 YTSAN
-1589 LANAVAAEKQYAFTV
+1589 FANVFAAEKRYSFTV
-1604 TAIADSTIDRELGLT
+1604 TALADTAIDQELGLS
-1619 DSVPSDYSEVYD
+1619 DSIPSAYSGVYD
-1631 PSAGT
+1631 PSEST
-1636 EKPSEKEWVDI
+1636 EDSSKKEWVDI
-1647 STAEQWI
+1647 GSAEEWI
-1654 ALANVKDAPS
+1654 KLANVKDEPS
-1664 DSSNSSSPSKQA
+1664 DGASSPSKQA
-1676 IEWSKNYRLTADID
+1676 VEWSKNYRLTADID
-1690 FSKLSAADQTK
+1690 FSTLSAADQMK

-1734 LFWYTGATA
+1734 LFWYIGATG
-1743 YVHDLTIDS
+1743 YVHNLTIDS

-1764 VHNNYGRLEKC
+1764 AHNNYGRIEHC

-1838 SSMDVSTQSAHAA
+1838 SSMNVSTQSAHAS
-1851 GFVGLGYGGT
+1851 GFVGLGYGGA
-1861 IRNCF
+1861 IKNCF

-1873 RTHSGGFVGRS
+1873 RGYSGGFVGRS

-1898 VVTVTEKEG
+1898 TVTVTDKEG

-1927 ISNCYYNS
+1927 IKNCYYNS

-1962 SGSESGIWVQDN
+1962 SGSESGIWVQDS

-1979 LPYLNGVKAPETA
+1979 LPYLSSVKAPETA
-1992 QTTQITVN
+1992 QNTQITVN
-2000 IAVAAYNKAT
+2000 IAVAAYNKDT
-2010 YSFEQSGDVISVTMD
+2010 YSFEKSGDVISVTMD

-2031 LVDLMDAAQEQK
+2031 LVDLMDAAQAQGK
-2043 LLTYSYSTTS
+2043 LTYSYSTTS

-2090 VKDGDN
+2090 VKDGDKV
-2096 ILWFEGTTENH
+2096 LWFEGTTENH
-2107 FQGPAWDSLSGEEL
+2107 FQGPTWASLSGESI
-2121 QWETISTK
+2121 QWETINTV
-2129 EQLLALA
+2129 EELLALA
-2136 NATDAETLG
+2136 NATDGSTLS
-2145 KNYKLSADLDL
+2145 KNYKLANDLDL
-2156 TGINFPGIGTAAQP
+2156 TGINFPGIGTVAQP

-2181 ISNVTVFGTDNVGF
+2181 ISNITVSGTDNVGF

-2206 LNLKSVS
+2206 LNLKNVS
-2213 ITGEKKV
+2213 ITGVEKV

-2227 QAELGTDDLSQ
+2227 QVELDKSDLSK

-2249 SGTVTGSNQ
+2249 SGTVSGEKQT
-2258 VGGLVGLNEG
+2258 GGLVGLNEG
-2268 KTDPDTLFSIAS
+2268 KTDLDTLFSIAS

-2290 VTGNEMTGGLVGE
+2290 VTGKDMTGGLVGE
-2303 NTGTITK
+2303 NSGTVTK
-2310 SAATGAVT
+2310 STAIGSVT
-2318 GTTMTGGFAG
+2318 GTNSTGGLVG
-2328 SSSGDI
+2328 SGSGDI
-2334 YDSHAEGTVTGS
+2334 YDSHAKGAVTGNN
-2346 SHTGGFA
+2346 HTGGFA

-2385 DTVIGA
+2385 DTVVGA
-2391 GQVTITGTPAHGY
+2391 GQVTITGTPTQGY
-2404 NGGLAGSLSGTVF
+2404 NGGLAGSLSGTVS
-2417 GLANQITVKNAF
+2417 GLANRITVKNAF
-2429 GNCIQTDGTKL
+2429 GNCTQAEGENL

-2446 IAYPSDT
+2446 NDYRSDG
-2453 QKDALKGMTLST
+2453 QKAALEGMTLST

-2475 LFGINLPDLK
+2475 LFRVNLPDLK
-2485 NEADKYVD
+2485 NEADQYVD

-2533 GETLT
+2533 GSTLT
-2538 LAKGND
+2538 LVKPND
-2544 TVSTISVSVQLRLA
+2544 TCATVSIQVELLLTDGEGNTYRKS
-2558 DTFGSYHKTVQ
+2558 VQ
-2569 VILPVTPEKRTELMD
+2569 VILPVTPEKRAGLMD
-2584 AIASGCIDT
+2584 AIASGYADT
-2593 KDAWTAMD
+2593 KDEWTAMD

-2614 LADAAKQNILN
+2614 LTDAAKQNILN

-2694 GNAGLTSEQVNSL
+2694 GNAGLTSEQVNTL
-2707 IGVLKAKM
+2707 IGVLKANM

-2747 TNADAEM
+2747 TNLDAKT
-2754 VADAILKAL
+2754 VVDAILKAL

-2786 LALGEDPAALT
+2786 LALGKDPAALT

-2840 AHFEKG
+2840 AHFKDVP
-2846 KAFNKAFNVYDFS
+2846 FNVYDFS

-2899 NGSVTIRGEGATVY
+2899 NGSVTIPGEGATVY
-2913 HALIEALAEAGMSQV
+2913 HALIKALEEAGMSQV

-2999 KPISSTITP
+2999 KPVGSTITP
-3008 VAAIKDGTASASVS
+3008 AAAIKDGIASASVS

-3041 TITPEIKGEVNSIT
+3041 TIMPEIKGKVNGIAV
-3055 ISLPKSAA
+3055 SLPKSAA

-3139 VFGGKTLLIDIPV
+3139 VFGGKKLLIDIPV

-3224 YVYES
+3224 YVYEN

-3339 ASISSWADE
+3339 VSISSWADE

-3362 SETALSPQLTA
+3362 SETTLSPQLTA

-3527 ANTQA
+3527 ASTQA

-3544 QLADGGWSF
+3544 QLTNGGWSF

-3567 QALAKYREQSSVQ
+3567 QALARYREQSSVQ
-3580 LAANRALVCLSAMQN
+3580 LAANRALMCLSAMQN

-3615 LALNALGLDADD
+3615 LALNALDLGTDD

>member
-1 MKKRILSLLMAFVMV
+1 MKKRILSLLMSFVMLV
-16 ISLLPATVRAA
+16 SLLPATVRAA
-27 ETVTEEISSAAE
+27 ETVTEISSAEAF
-39 LAALG
+39 AAMSANGSYKLTQDIEVTTPY
-44 GKNLSGKSYRLTDD
+44 KSTF
-58 IDMTGVS
+58 
-65 MSPIVKLYDGTFDGN
+65 KGTFDGD
-80 GHTISNLT
+80 GHTVT
-88 LSGSDNV
+88 LKLNVTSGNA
-95 GLFSELSSYVT
+95 GLFSETGSGAVIENVEVSADVTSNVASSSYGT
-106 ITGLTLKDCTII
+106 
-118 NTSGKYAGIG
+118 AG
-128 TLVGKISGSNCV
+128 LVGKVSGATTITNCGV
-140 IKECGASGGTVS
+140 TGTVS
-152 TNFSDVVYMGGL
+152 NTATTTYYAARIGSL
-164 VGYAS
+164 VGYFGGALTLN
-169 SAVSIF
+169 
-175 DCYSTATVT
+175 DCYSTANISSKSTY
-184 ANSSSSSRTAG
+184 SSSAAGGLIGGSGSAYSITA
-195 LVGYASSGTS
+195 
-205 IENCY
+205 ENCY
-210 VLGSV
+210 FSGNVDAK
-215 NANAGYSGGLIA
+215 NYAGGFIGYLNSSTSKPHA
-227 YGAGSSSSHTSI
+227 YT
-239 KNCYSG
+239 NCYTSG
-245 ASVTGT
+245 NVTG
-251 NSSHSYPFVYASN
+251 SPGKAYAFAYVYKSFYGSAPQYA
-264 FSYVDFENCYYDKDV
+264 FDNCYFND
-279 SNVKNANTQDNI
+279 ANTDGGCNLDS
-291 KQVTTAELKSLSTLG
+291 TDLTAKTSDELKALASTLG
-306 SGFQPDLAEPINGG
+306 DGFRADLAEPINGG
-320 YPILSWQYFDP
+320 YPILDWQYFDP
-331 NATYTVT
+331 NATYTVIL
-338 FNVEPTDSVLTWN
+338 NVDPKDSVLTWKGEEQPVSTN
-351 GKVQTVSADGKYKFE
+351 GKYEFAD
-366 EVAVGN
+366 VAVGS
-372 YNYSV
+372 YDYSV
-377 SNEAGDYAT
+377 SNEAGDYA
-386 AEGTVT
+386 AKSGTVT
-392 VKNKDVETNISLEL
+392 VKNKNVTVPVTLSL
-406 NKHTLTFALTPAD
+406 NPHKLTFALTPAD
-419 AELTVKS
+419 AELTVKKGEEELKS
-426 GDDTLTPNSNG
+426 NSDG
-437 SYSVVNGIYSYTVNK
+437 SYTVTK
-452 FGYETTTGTV
+452 GEYTYSASAFGYQPIDGTV
-462 TVDRADK
+462 TVPAGDHT
-469 EQSVTMTKE
+469 EMVTLQKKDA
-478 PSATVR
+478 ATAR
-484 FVYAKD
+484 FVYAED
-490 AAPTISVSYAKSQWN
+490 AAPTIKVTYYDSAKY
-505 KIPMSAE
+505 KTITMTPEA
-512 NDGSYQLPIG
+512 DGSYQLPIG
-522 YEYNWEFDSAVYI
+522 YEYNWEFDSAAYI
-535 AQSGTIDLTKA
+535 AQSGTIDLTEA
-546 QKGDTKDI
+546 QKGDSKDI
-554 TVPMFK
+554 PVPMSK
-560 KPTGT
+560 KPAGT
-565 GTVEYPYLISDAS
+565 GTVEDPYLISNAS
-578 QLRWFAAQV
+578 QLRWFASQV
-587 NDSGKNSIC
+587 NDNGKNSIC
-596 AQLTNDIDLNN
+596 AQLTNDIDLGNEN
-607 VEWTPIGQY
+607 WTPIGKSGYSYQY
-616 ARNAYNGTFDGQY
+616 KGTFDGQGY
-629 HTIQKLSI
+629 EIKNVKIDSTSSDQ
-637 SGDASRNCGLFGYV
+637 ALFGYV
-651 DSGTIEN
+651 NGGTVKN
-658 LTVQGKIELTGT
+658 LTVSGSVKGGNSTAGIVANFGGSSGSISGCINKATVNGNNATGGVVGKIFTSGGTVTQCANLGEIT
-670 GSGSYGAGGIVGQL
+670 GSNQ
-684 YGTAGS
+684 
-690 IRNCRNDVI
+690 
-699 VHGGQN
+699 
-705 VGGIVGYVAGGNSSA
+705 VGGIIGYVSYACTLSASYNRGNITVSA
-720 AKEITG
+720 SYG
-726 CVNTGAVSSNS
+726 
-737 HNAGGIAGYIS
+737 NAGGIAGKL
-748 GQVTVDSCYNRGSC
+748 D
-762 ASGSYRAGGITAYL
+762 ASSA
-776 DSNYATIKNCYTTE
+776 SVQSCYTTGT
-790 KVNGSDSNPVIGKKD
+790 VTGSNYVKPAFGSNS
-805 RGSIANC
+805 GSITNC

-821 SNAESKTSDELK
+821 SNATAKTSDKLK
-833 ALAPKLG
+833 ALAATLG
-840 GAFIKNSA
+840 EAFITAPA
-848 GINDGYPIFRWQI
+848 GINDGYPIFPWQI
-861 PTYAV
+861 PTYNV

-873 DAEVTIDGQT
+873 DAEFTEVTIDGQT
-883 GTHSGSNWT
+883 GTQSGSNWT

-904 SAFGYGAKSGKITVK
+904 SAFGYGATYGKVTVN
-919 GGAVS
+919 GSAVS
-924 ETVTLSAVE
+924 EPVTLSAIE

-944 DVNAAVTVLWNG
+944 DVNAAVKVTWNG
-956 KTIVAESDGSYLLPD
+956 KTIVAESDGTYKLPD

-976 TVKAKGYA
+976 TVKATGYA

-993 KNETVSVT
+993 KDAAVSVT
-1001 LTPSTAWDGTTK
+1001 LTRSSTWNGETK
-1013 TQPTGQGTQAS
+1013 TQPIGDGTQAA
-1024 PYEIADGEQLAWL
+1024 PYQIENGEHLAWL
-1037 ADKVNN
+1037 ADTVNK
-1043 ASTVSAIYA
+1043 ADSGAKFYA
-1052 VLTDDIDLGGY
+1052 ELTDDIDLGGNP
-1063 SFTPIGKDSHEFSGV
+1063 FTPIGTYGYSSSDKSFSGS
-1078 FDGNGYTIS
+1078 FNGNEHTVKG
-1087 RLNVTDVAD
+1087 LNVTALY
-1096 AGLFGTAKDATI
+1096 AGLFGSIKDAEIKNVIVQGTVTSSSGDAGGIVGRAIGTANTI
-1108 RNVVVRGSVTG
+1108 T
-1119 KDNAAG
+1119 
-1125 ILAKA
+1125 
-1130 KTTACTIENCGNEA
+1130 NCGNEA
-1144 VVNVIKSGG
+1144 NVSGG
-1153 GYAGGILGYAITS
+1153 SNVGGILGNS
-1166 TTVTNCY
+1166 Q
-1173 NSSAVTSKGNTSY
+1173 NSSTVVT
-1186 SRASGIVGYLS
+1186 
-1197 GNGSAKITTCYNT
+1197 ITGCYNT
-1210 GKVTSDGYAAGA
+1210 GNISAKDRAAGIIGRYNGSNPEIVDCYNTGA
-1222 FGGYGGPSLTVS
+1222 ITSEDYATGIYAGSS
-1234 DCYTAGTISGKDA
+1234 SKISNCYTAGRIQGSDNSK
-1247 SSTGAFTTINS
+1247 TGAFTTSRYNTLPTCYYLTGS
-1258 DTATNSFYRKDRI
+1258 I
-1271 PEGANTNGATALTL
+1271 PETALTNDATPLTL
-1285 AEMQSALLGKLG
+1285 AAMQSDLLGELG

-1310 LPVLKWQNVS
+1310 LPVLKWQKVS
-1320 APTAKVTLVSDA
+1320 APTASVELVSDA
-1332 AFVRSIIT
+1332 AFVRSVIN
-1340 TEDGDEASLPTAQLQ
+1340 TEDGDETSLPTAQLQ
-1355 WSPVTN
+1355 WSPVAG
-1361 AKSYTVSLWRA
+1361 AKSYTVSLWHVV
-1372 EKTWVPLTA
+1372 KTWVPLTA
-1381 EEKAAYDA
+1381 EEKAEYDA
-1389 ISSDTSDSP
+1389 ISSETSDSPNLP

-1406 NEAEVIKCM
+1406 NEAAVIGRM

-1445 AMENRAAFIV
+1445 AVENRAAFIV

-1483 YDLTSAFAA
+1483 YDLTKTFAA

-1552 FTGIYQIDLYLV
+1552 FTGTYQIDLYTVENSDYTLFKTFTV
-1564 SGSGENRTYNSFRS
+1564 SGR
-1578 FSMPGQYTSAN
+1578 YTSAN
-1589 LANAVAAEKQYAFTV
+1589 FANVFAAEKQYAFTV

-1619 DSVPSDYSEVYD
+1619 DSVPSAYSDVYD

-1654 ALANVKDAPS
+1654 ALANVKDEPS

-1676 IEWSKNYRLTADID
+1676 VEWSKNYRLTADID
-1690 FSKLSAADQTK
+1690 FSTLSAADQTK

-1734 LFWYTGATA
+1734 LFWYIGATG
-1743 YVHDLTIDS
+1743 YVHNLTVDS

-1764 VHNNYGRLEKC
+1764 AHNNYGRIEHC

-1829 AGGLIERCW
+1829 EKGLIERCW
-1838 SSMDVSTQSAHAA
+1838 SSMDISTQSAHAA

-1861 IRNCF
+1861 IKNCF

-1873 RTHSGGFVGRS
+1873 RGYSGGFVGRS

-1927 ISNCYYNS
+1927 ITNCYYNS
-1935 ATASAHDYGAI
+1935 ATASSHNYGAA
-1946 GKSLD
+1946 GKTLD
-1951 EMKADTFLTAL
+1951 EMKTAAFLTAL
-1962 SGSESGIWVQDN
+1962 SGSAAGVWTQDAD
-1974 EHNNG
+1974 HNNG
-1979 LPYLNGVKAPETA
+1979 LPYLSGVKVPETA
-1992 QTTQITVN
+1992 KTTQITVN
-2000 IAVAAYNKAT
+2000 IAVATYNKDT
-2010 YSFEQSGDVISVTMD
+2010 YSFEKSGDVISVTMD

-2090 VKDGDN
+2090 VKDGDKV
-2096 ILWFEGTTENH
+2096 LWFEGTIENH

-2121 QWETISTK
+2121 QWEPISTK

-2136 NATDAETLG
+2136 NATDGSTLS
-2145 KNYKLSADLDL
+2145 KNYKLTADLDL
-2156 TGINFPGIGTAAQP
+2156 SGETFPGIGTATHP
-2170 FTGRFDGQNHT
+2170 FTGRFDGQNKT
-2181 ISNVTVFGTDNVGF
+2181 ISNVTVTGENNVGF

-2206 LNLKSVS
+2206 LNLKNVS
-2213 ITGEKKV
+2213 STGVEKV

-2227 QAELGTDDLSQ
+2227 QAALDKNDLSK

-2290 VTGNEMTGGLVGE
+2290 VTGKDMTGGLVGE

-2318 GTTMTGGFAG
+2318 GTSMTGGLVG
-2328 SSSGDI
+2328 DNTGDI
-2334 YDSHAEGTVTGS
+2334 YDSHAEGAVSGS
-2346 SHTGGFA
+2346 SGTGGFA
-2353 GSSTGTVK
+2353 GYSSGAVK

-2376 AFAGSLAAA
+2376 SFAGSLAKA
-2385 DTVIGA
+2385 DTDVGA
-2391 GQVTITGTPAHGY
+2391 GQVTITGTPTQGY
-2404 NGGLAGSLSGTVF
+2404 NGGLAGSLSGTVS
-2417 GLANQITVKNAF
+2417 GLANRITVKNAF
-2429 GNCIQTDGTKL
+2429 GNCTQAEGENL

-2446 IAYPSDT
+2446 NDYRSDG
-2453 QKDALKGMTLST
+2453 QKAALEGMTLST
-2465 RQEVGDKLYE
+2465 RQAVGDTLYA
-2475 LFGINLPDLK
+2475 LFGINRPGTSAET
-2485 NEADKYVD
+2485 EAGKYAD
-2493 ALTVPAGTATGTEL
+2493 AVTVSANAKEGSVI
-2507 SLLKSSQSPA
+2507 SLLKPEQTAA
-2517 PGVTVTYSVT
+2517 PDVTVTYAVT

-2533 GETLT
+2533 GSTLT
-2538 LAKGND
+2538 LVKPND
-2544 TVSTISVSVQLRLA
+2544 TCATVSIQVELLLTDGEGNTYRKS
-2558 DTFGSYHKTVQ
+2558 VQ

-2584 AIASGCIDT
+2584 AIASGYADT
-2593 KDAWTAMD
+2593 KDEWTAMD
-2601 MAVYSALPGKTAK
+2601 MAVYSALPGKTSK
-2614 LADAAKQNILN
+2614 LTDAAKQNILN

-2707 IGVLKAKM
+2707 IGVLKANM
-2715 GTGLFSYEWDGVT
+2715 GTGLFSYEWNGVT

-2735 GAALAALAKYYD
+2735 GAALAALAKYYG
-2747 TNADAEM
+2747 TSADAEAVVDTILAALSSAM
-2754 VADAILKAL
+2754 DA
-2763 PGAMNEA
+2763 N

-2786 LALGEDPAALT
+2786 LALGKDPAALT

-2805 DGMLSYVN
+2805 NGMLSYVN

-2846 KAFNKAFNVYDFS
+2846 KAFNVYDFS

-2874 GAPKPPVGTEI
+2874 EAPKPPVGTEI

-2899 NGSVTIRGEGATVY
+2899 NGSVTIPGEGATVY
-2913 HALIEALAEAGMSQV
+2913 HALIKALEEAGMSQV

-2999 KPISSTITP
+2999 KPVSSTITP
-3008 VAAIKDGTASASVS
+3008 AAAIKDGIASASVS

-3041 TITPEIKGEVNSIT
+3041 TITPEIKGKVNGIAV
-3055 ISLPKSAA
+3055 SLPKSAA

-3078 KARVSLRAEVL
+3078 KARVNLRAEVL

-3139 VFGGKTLLIDIPV
+3139 VFGGKKLLIDIPV

-3224 YVYES
+3224 YAYER

-3238 EFAPDGTAT
+3238 EFGPDGTAT

-3272 ADEGAWYGEAVR
+3272 MDEGAWYGEAVR

-3289 GVVTGYSESS
+3289 GVVTGYTESS

-3306 TREQLAAILYRYV
+3306 TREQLAAILYRYI

-3362 SETALSPQLTA
+3362 SETTLSPQLTA
-3373 TRAQLAAILQRFCEL
+3373 TRAQLATILQRFCEL

-3403 RASTYLT
+3403 RASAYLT

-3439 AYFTDYYAALE
+3439 AYFTGYCAALE
-3450 QTVREA
+3450 QTVRE
-3456 NGVLSERKYT
+3456 NKGVLSERKYT

-3478 GKDARDVAGY
+3478 GKDARDVAGF
-3488 DLTLPLGDF
+3488 DLTLPLGDY
-3497 EKTKAQGMNG
+3497 EKTAAQGVNG
-3507 AIYALLALDSR
+3507 VIYALLALDSR

-3527 ANTQA
+3527 ASTQA

-3580 LAANRALVCLSAMQN
+3580 LAANRALVCLNAMQN

-3682 GLYRMAALMQ
+3682 GLYRMTALTQ

>member
-1 MKKRILSLLMAFVMV
+1 MLV
-16 ISLLPATVRAA
+16 SLLPATVRAA
-27 ETVTEEISSAAE
+27 ETVTEISSAEAF
-39 LAALG
+39 AAMSANGSYKLTQDIEVTTPY
-44 GKNLSGKSYRLTDD
+44 KSTF
-58 IDMTGVS
+58 
-65 MSPIVKLYDGTFDGN
+65 KGTFDGD
-80 GHTISNLT
+80 GHTVT
-88 LSGSDNV
+88 LKLNVTSGNA
-95 GLFSELSSYVT
+95 GLFSETGSGAVIENVEVSADVTSNVASSSYGT
-106 ITGLTLKDCTII
+106 
-118 NTSGKYAGIG
+118 AG
-128 TLVGKISGSNCV
+128 LVGKVSGATTITNCGV
-140 IKECGASGGTVS
+140 TGTVS
-152 TNFSDVVYMGGL
+152 NTATTTYYAARIGSL
-164 VGYAS
+164 VGYFGGALTLN
-169 SAVSIF
+169 
-175 DCYSTATVT
+175 DCYSTANISSKSTY
-184 ANSSSSSRTAG
+184 SSSAAGGLIGGSGSAYSITA
-195 LVGYASSGTS
+195 
-205 IENCY
+205 ENCY
-210 VLGSV
+210 FSGNVDAK
-215 NANAGYSGGLIA
+215 NYAGGFIGYLNSSTSKPHA
-227 YGAGSSSSHTSI
+227 YT
-239 KNCYSG
+239 NCYTSG
-245 ASVTGT
+245 NVTG
-251 NSSHSYPFVYASN
+251 SPGKAYAFAYVYKSFYGSAPQYA
-264 FSYVDFENCYYDKDV
+264 FDNCYFND
-279 SNVKNANTQDNI
+279 ANTDGGCNLDS
-291 KQVTTAELKSLSTLG
+291 TDLTAKTSDELKALASTLG
-306 SGFQPDLAEPINGG
+306 DGFRADLAEPINGG
-320 YPILSWQYFDP
+320 YPILDWQYFDP
-331 NATYTVT
+331 NATYTVIL
-338 FNVEPTDSVLTWN
+338 NVDPKDSVLTWKGEEQPVSTN
-351 GKVQTVSADGKYKFE
+351 GKYEFAD
-366 EVAVGN
+366 VAVGS
-372 YNYSV
+372 YDYSV
-377 SNEAGDYAT
+377 SNEAGDYA
-386 AEGTVT
+386 AKSGTVT
-392 VKNKDVETNISLEL
+392 VKNKNVTVPVTLSL
-406 NKHTLTFALTPAD
+406 NPHKLTFALTPAD
-419 AELTVKS
+419 AELTVKKGEEELKS
-426 GDDTLTPNSNG
+426 NSDG
-437 SYSVVNGIYSYTVNK
+437 SYTVTK
-452 FGYETTTGTV
+452 GEYTYSASAFGYQPIDGTV
-462 TVDRADK
+462 TVPAGDHT
-469 EQSVTMTKE
+469 EMVTLQKKDA
-478 PSATVR
+478 ATAR
-484 FVYAKD
+484 FVYAED
-490 AAPTISVSYAKSQWN
+490 AAPTIKVTYYDSAKY
-505 KIPMSAE
+505 KTITMTPEA
-512 NDGSYQLPIG
+512 DGSYQLPIG
-522 YEYNWEFDSAVYI
+522 YEYNWEFDSAAYI
-535 AQSGTIDLTKA
+535 AQSGTIDLTEA
-546 QKGDTKDI
+546 QKGDSKDI
-554 TVPMFK
+554 PVPMSK
-560 KPTGT
+560 KPAGT
-565 GTVEYPYLISDAS
+565 GTVEDPYLISNAS
-578 QLRWFAAQV
+578 QLRWFASQV
-587 NDSGKNSIC
+587 NDNGKNSIC
-596 AQLTNDIDLNN
+596 AQLTNDIDLGNEN
-607 VEWTPIGQY
+607 WTPIGKSGYSYQY
-616 ARNAYNGTFDGQY
+616 KGTFDGQGY
-629 HTIQKLSI
+629 EIKNVKIDSTSSDQ
-637 SGDASRNCGLFGYV
+637 ALFGYV
-651 DSGTIEN
+651 NGGTVKN
-658 LTVQGKIELTGT
+658 LTVSGSFKGGNSTAGIVANFGGSSGSISGCINKATVNGNNATGGVVGKIFTSGGTVTQCANLGEIT
-670 GSGSYGAGGIVGQL
+670 GSNQ
-684 YGTAGS
+684 
-690 IRNCRNDVI
+690 
-699 VHGGQN
+699 
-705 VGGIVGYVAGGNSSA
+705 VGGIIGYVSYACTLSASYNRGNITVSA
-720 AKEITG
+720 SYG
-726 CVNTGAVSSNS
+726 
-737 HNAGGIAGYIS
+737 NAGGIAGKL
-748 GQVTVDSCYNRGSC
+748 D
-762 ASGSYRAGGITAYL
+762 ASSA
-776 DSNYATIKNCYTTE
+776 SVQSCYTTGT
-790 KVNGSDSNPVIGKKD
+790 VTGSNYVKPAFGSNS
-805 RGSIANC
+805 GSITNC

-821 SNAESKTSDELK
+821 SNATAKTSDKLK
-833 ALAPKLG
+833 ALAATLG
-840 GAFIKNSA
+840 EAFITAPA
-848 GINDGYPIFRWQI
+848 GINDGYPIFPWQI
-861 PTYAV
+861 PTYNV

-873 DAEVTIDGQT
+873 DAEFTEVTIDGQT
-883 GTHSGSNWT
+883 GTQSGSNWT

-904 SAFGYGAKSGKITVK
+904 SAFGYGATYGKVTVN
-919 GGAVS
+919 GSAVS
-924 ETVTLSAVE
+924 EPVTLSAIE

-944 DVNAAVTVLWNG
+944 DVNAAVKVTWNG
-956 KTIVAESDGSYLLPD
+956 KTIVAESDGTYKLPD

-976 TVKAKGYA
+976 TVKATGYA

-993 KNETVSVT
+993 KDAAVSVT
-1001 LTPSTAWDGTTK
+1001 LTRSSTWNGETK
-1013 TQPTGQGTQAS
+1013 TQPIGDGTQAA
-1024 PYEIADGEQLAWL
+1024 PYQIENGEHLAWL
-1037 ADKVNN
+1037 ADTVNK
-1043 ASTVSAIYA
+1043 ADSGAKFYA
-1052 VLTDDIDLGGY
+1052 ELTDDIDLGGNP
-1063 SFTPIGKDSHEFSGV
+1063 FTPIGTYGYSSSDKSFSGS
-1078 FDGNGYTIS
+1078 FNGNEHTVKG
-1087 RLNVTDVAD
+1087 LNVTALY
-1096 AGLFGTAKDATI
+1096 AGLFGSIKDAEIKNVIVQGTVTSSSGDAGGIVGRAIGTANTI
-1108 RNVVVRGSVTG
+1108 T
-1119 KDNAAG
+1119 
-1125 ILAKA
+1125 
-1130 KTTACTIENCGNEA
+1130 NCGNEA
-1144 VVNVIKSGG
+1144 NVSGG
-1153 GYAGGILGYAITS
+1153 SNVGGILGNS
-1166 TTVTNCY
+1166 Q
-1173 NSSAVTSKGNTSY
+1173 NSSTVVT
-1186 SRASGIVGYLS
+1186 
-1197 GNGSAKITTCYNT
+1197 ITGCYNT
-1210 GKVTSDGYAAGA
+1210 GNISAKDRAAGIIGRYNGSNPEIVDCYNTGA
-1222 FGGYGGPSLTVS
+1222 ITSEDYATGIYAGSS
-1234 DCYTAGTISGKDA
+1234 SKISNCYTAGRIQGSDNSK
-1247 SSTGAFTTINS
+1247 TGAFTTSRYNTLPTCYYLTGS
-1258 DTATNSFYRKDRI
+1258 I
-1271 PEGANTNGATALTL
+1271 PETALTNDATPLTL
-1285 AEMQSALLGKLG
+1285 AAMQSDLLGELG

-1310 LPVLKWQNVS
+1310 LPVLKWQKVS
-1320 APTAKVTLVSDA
+1320 APTASVELVSDA
-1332 AFVRSIIT
+1332 AFVRSVIN
-1340 TEDGDEASLPTAQLQ
+1340 TEDGDETSLPTAQLQ
-1355 WSPVTN
+1355 WSPVAG
-1361 AKSYTVSLWRA
+1361 AKSYTVSLWHVV
-1372 EKTWVPLTA
+1372 KTWVPLTA
-1381 EEKAAYDA
+1381 EEKAEYDA
-1389 ISSDTSDSP
+1389 ISSETSDSPNLP

-1406 NEAEVIKCM
+1406 NEAAVIGRM

-1445 AMENRAAFIV
+1445 AVENRAAFIV

-1483 YDLTSAFAA
+1483 YDLTKTFAA

-1552 FTGIYQIDLYLV
+1552 FTGTYQIDLYTVENSDYTLFKTFTV
-1564 SGSGENRTYNSFRS
+1564 SGR
-1578 FSMPGQYTSAN
+1578 YTSAN
-1589 LANAVAAEKQYAFTV
+1589 FANVFAAEKQYAFTV

-1619 DSVPSDYSEVYD
+1619 DSVPSAYSDVYD

-1654 ALANVKDAPS
+1654 ALANVKDEPS

-1676 IEWSKNYRLTADID
+1676 VEWSKNYRLTADID
-1690 FSKLSAADQTK
+1690 FSTLSAADQTK

-1734 LFWYTGATA
+1734 LFWYIGATG
-1743 YVHDLTIDS
+1743 YVHNLTVDS

-1764 VHNNYGRLEKC
+1764 AHNNYGRIEHC

-1829 AGGLIERCW
+1829 EKGLIERCW
-1838 SSMDVSTQSAHAA
+1838 SSMDISTQSAHAA

-1861 IRNCF
+1861 IKNCF

-1873 RTHSGGFVGRS
+1873 RGYSGGFVGRS

-1927 ISNCYYNS
+1927 ITNCYYNS
-1935 ATASAHDYGAI
+1935 ATASSHNYGAA
-1946 GKSLD
+1946 GKTLD
-1951 EMKADTFLTAL
+1951 EMKTAAFLTAL
-1962 SGSESGIWVQDN
+1962 SGSAAGVWTQDAD
-1974 EHNNG
+1974 HNNG
-1979 LPYLNGVKAPETA
+1979 LPYLSGVKVPETA
-1992 QTTQITVN
+1992 KTTQITVN
-2000 IAVAAYNKAT
+2000 IAVATYNKDT
-2010 YSFEQSGDVISVTMD
+2010 YSFEKSGDVISVTMD

-2090 VKDGDN
+2090 VKDGDKV
-2096 ILWFEGTTENH
+2096 LWFEGTIENH

-2121 QWETISTK
+2121 QWEPISTK

-2136 NATDAETLG
+2136 NATDGSTLS
-2145 KNYKLSADLDL
+2145 KNYKLTADLDL
-2156 TGINFPGIGTAAQP
+2156 SGETFPGIGTATHP
-2170 FTGRFDGQNHT
+2170 FTGRFDGQNKT
-2181 ISNVTVFGTDNVGF
+2181 ISNVTVTGENNVGF

-2206 LNLKSVS
+2206 LNLKNVS
-2213 ITGEKKV
+2213 STGVEKV

-2227 QAELGTDDLSQ
+2227 QAALDKNDLSK

-2290 VTGNEMTGGLVGE
+2290 VTGKDMTGGLVGE

-2318 GTTMTGGFAG
+2318 GTSMTGGLVG
-2328 SSSGDI
+2328 DNTGDI
-2334 YDSHAEGTVTGS
+2334 YDSHAEGAVSGS
-2346 SHTGGFA
+2346 SGTGGFA
-2353 GSSTGTVK
+2353 GYSSGAVK

-2376 AFAGSLAAA
+2376 SFAGSLAKA
-2385 DTVIGA
+2385 DTDVGA
-2391 GQVTITGTPAHGY
+2391 GQVTITGTPTQGY
-2404 NGGLAGSLSGTVF
+2404 NGGLAGSLSGTVS
-2417 GLANQITVKNAF
+2417 GLANRITVKNAF
-2429 GNCIQTDGTKL
+2429 GNCTQAEGENL

-2446 IAYPSDT
+2446 NDYRSDG
-2453 QKDALKGMTLST
+2453 QKAALEGMTLST
-2465 RQEVGDKLYE
+2465 RQAVGDTLYA
-2475 LFGINLPDLK
+2475 LFGINRPGTSAET
-2485 NEADKYVD
+2485 EAGKYAD
-2493 ALTVPAGTATGTEL
+2493 AVTVSANAKEGSVI
-2507 SLLKSSQSPA
+2507 SLLKPEQTAA
-2517 PGVTVTYSVT
+2517 PDVTVTYAVT

-2533 GETLT
+2533 GSTLT
-2538 LAKGND
+2538 LVKPND
-2544 TVSTISVSVQLRLA
+2544 TCATVSIQVELLLTDGEGNTYRKS
-2558 DTFGSYHKTVQ
+2558 VQ

-2584 AIASGCIDT
+2584 AIASGYADT
-2593 KDAWTAMD
+2593 KDEWTAMD
-2601 MAVYSALPGKTAK
+2601 MAVYSALPGKTSK
-2614 LADAAKQNILN
+2614 LTDAAKQNILN

-2707 IGVLKAKM
+2707 IGVLKANM
-2715 GTGLFSYEWDGVT
+2715 GTGLFSYEWNGVT

-2735 GAALAALAKYYD
+2735 GAALAALAKYYG
-2747 TNADAEM
+2747 TSADAEAVVDTILAALSSAM
-2754 VADAILKAL
+2754 DA
-2763 PGAMNEA
+2763 N

-2786 LALGEDPAALT
+2786 LALGKDPAALT

-2805 DGMLSYVN
+2805 NGMLSYVN

-2846 KAFNKAFNVYDFS
+2846 KAFNVYDFS

-2874 GAPKPPVGTEI
+2874 EAPKPPVGTEI

-2899 NGSVTIRGEGATVY
+2899 NGSVTIPGEGATVY
-2913 HALIEALAEAGMSQV
+2913 HALIKALEEAGMSQV

-2999 KPISSTITP
+2999 KPVSSTITP
-3008 VAAIKDGTASASVS
+3008 AAAIKDGIASASVS

-3041 TITPEIKGEVNSIT
+3041 TITPEIKGKVNGIAV
-3055 ISLPKSAA
+3055 SLPKSAA

-3078 KARVSLRAEVL
+3078 KARVNLRAEVL

-3139 VFGGKTLLIDIPV
+3139 VFGGKKLLIDIPV

-3224 YVYES
+3224 YAYER

-3238 EFAPDGTAT
+3238 EFGPDGTAT

-3272 ADEGAWYGEAVR
+3272 MDEGAWYGEAVR

-3289 GVVTGYSESS
+3289 GVVTGYTESS

-3306 TREQLAAILYRYV
+3306 TREQLAAILYRYI

-3362 SETALSPQLTA
+3362 SETTLSPQLTA
-3373 TRAQLAAILQRFCEL
+3373 TRAQLATILQRFCEL

-3403 RASTYLT
+3403 RASAYLT

-3439 AYFTDYYAALE
+3439 AYFTGYCAALE
-3450 QTVREA
+3450 QTVRE
-3456 NGVLSERKYT
+3456 NKGVLSERKYT

-3478 GKDARDVAGY
+3478 GKDARDVAGF
-3488 DLTLPLGDF
+3488 DLTLPLGDY
-3497 EKTKAQGMNG
+3497 EKTAAQGVNG
-3507 AIYALLALDSR
+3507 VIYALLALDSR

-3527 ANTQA
+3527 ASTQA

-3580 LAANRALVCLSAMQN
+3580 LAANRALVCLNAMQN

-3682 GLYRMAALMQ
+3682 GLYRMTALTQ

>member
-16 ISLLPATVRAA
+16 VSLLPATVRAA

-169 SAVSIF
+169 SAVSIS

-184 ANSSSSSRTAG
+184 ANSSSYSRAAG

-251 NSSHSYPFVYASN
+251 NSSYSYPFVYASN

-279 SNVKNANTQDNI
+279 SNVKNTNTQANI
-291 KQVTTAELKSLSTLG
+291 TQVTTAKLKSLSTLG
-306 SGFQPDLAEPINGG
+306 DGFQPDLAEPINGG
-320 YPILSWQYFDP
+320 YPILSWQYIDP
-331 NATYTVT
+331 TKTHTVS

-377 SNEAGDYAT
+377 SNADDYAT

-392 VKNKDVETNISLEL
+392 VKNKDVVVPVTLEL
-406 NKHTLTFALTPAD
+406 NKHTLTFALTPQD
-419 AELTVKS
+419 AELIVQKGDKELKS
-426 GDDTLTPNSNG
+426 NSDG
-437 SYSVVNGIYSYTVNK
+437 SYSVVNGTYSYTASK
-452 FGYETTTGTV
+452 FGYETAEDTV

-469 EQSVTMTKE
+469 KQSVTMTKA

-484 FVYAKD
+484 FVYAED

-522 YEYNWEFDSAVYI
+522 HKYEWSFDSAAYI
-535 AQSGTIDLTKA
+535 AQSGTIDLTEA
-546 QKGDTKDI
+546 QNGDSKDI
-554 TVPMFK
+554 NVPMSK

-565 GTVEYPYLISDAS
+565 GTAEDPYLISDAS

-629 HTIQKLSI
+629 HEIKNLKITGS
-637 SGDASRNCGLFGYV
+637 ASNHYGLFGV
-651 DSGTIEN
+651 VSTGTVKN
-658 LTVQGKIELTGT
+658 LTA
-670 GSGSYGAGGIVGQL
+670 SGEVSVTSNNSSYGIAAIVGCMNDGSA
-684 YGTAGS
+684 GTVE
-690 IRNCRNDVI
+690 NCINKANVS
-699 VHGGQN
+699 GGQN
-705 VGGIVGYVAGGNSSA
+705 VAGIVGYISSGYSFNKKVVQNCANYGSISSTSNNAAGIA
-720 AKEITG
+720 ANIS
-726 CVNTGAVSSNS
+726 GAVT
-737 HNAGGIAGYIS
+737 I
-748 GQVTVDSCYNRGSC
+748 QDCYNRGTIT
-762 ASGSYRAGGITAYL
+762 GGGWHAGGITAYL
-776 DSNYATIKNCYTTE
+776 NSSYATIKNCYTTGS
-790 KVNGSDSNPVIGKKD
+790 VSGSDSNPVIGKKD
-805 RGSIANC
+805 RGTIKDC
-812 YYLDTLGTD
+812 YYIDTLGKD
-821 SNAESKTSDELK
+821 SNPNVTSKTSDELK
-833 ALAPKLG
+833 ALAFPSDST
-840 GAFIKNSA
+840 FITAPA

-861 PTYAV
+861 PTYDV

-873 DAEVTIDGQT
+873 DAEVTIDGQS

-919 GGAVS
+919 GGAVQ
-924 ETVTLSAVE
+924 TVKLTAVE

-956 KTIVAESDGSYLLPD
+956 KTIVAESDGSYRLPD
-971 GEYTY
+971 GKYTY

-984 KVSDTLTVS
+984 KETKELTVS
-993 KNETVSVT
+993 KDEVISVT
-1001 LTPSTAWDGTTK
+1001 LTPSKAWDGTEK
-1013 TQPTGQGTQAS
+1013 EAPAGQGTEAS
-1024 PYEIADGEQLAWL
+1024 PYEIENGAQLAWL

-1043 ASTVSAIYA
+1043 AESVQEIYA
-1052 VLTDDIDLGGY
+1052 VLTDDIDLGGNP
-1063 SFTPIGKDSHEFSGV
+1063 FTPIGKDFHEFSGS
-1078 FDGNGYTIS
+1078 FDGKGYTVS
-1087 RLNVTDVAD
+1087 GLNVTDVAD

-1108 RNVVVRGSVTG
+1108 RNVVVRGNVTG
-1119 KDNAAG
+1119 TDNAAG

-1130 KTTACTIENCGNEA
+1130 KNTACTIENCGNEA
-1144 VVNVIKSGG
+1144 AVTGVNNAAGILARNNYYNSGTTITACYNTGNITVTKSS
-1153 GYAGGILGYAITS
+1153 GYAGGMAGSGSGDVA
-1166 TTVTNCY
+1166 VTNCY
-1173 NSSAVTSKGNTSY
+1173 NHGNIKGDYAGGIRGQSGVSA
-1186 SRASGIVGYLS
+1186 
-1197 GNGSAKITTCYNT
+1197 GSAIKNCYN
-1210 GKVTSDGYAAGA
+1210 
-1222 FGGYGGPSLTVS
+1222 
-1234 DCYTAGTISGKDA
+1234 AGTAVGSTDKK
-1247 SSTGAFTTINS
+1247 TGAIVPGESNKLSNCYYLDNS
-1258 DTATNSFYRKDRI
+1258 KDN
-1271 PEGANTNGATALTL
+1271 NTNGAAALTL
-1285 AEMQSALLGKLG
+1285 AEMQSDLLGKLDKA
-1297 TENWKSVRGVNNS
+1297 NWKSVRGVNNS
-1310 LPVLKWQNVS
+1310 LPVLKWQKVS
-1320 APTAKVTLVSDA
+1320 APTAKVKLVSDA

-1340 TEDGDEASLPTAQLQ
+1340 TEDGGKTSLPTAQLQ

-1361 AKSYTVSLWRA
+1361 AKSYTISLWRA
-1372 EKTWVPLTA
+1372 EKTRVPLTA
-1381 EEKAAYDA
+1381 EEKAEHDA
-1389 ISSDTSDSP
+1389 ISSETSDFS

-1406 NEAEVIKCM
+1406 NETAVIGRM
-1415 TAEQKARLAALDA
+1415 TAEQEARLAALDA

-1437 EQTEAWYN
+1437 EQTEAWYT

-1455 SLAKDSDLGSYV
+1455 SLATDDDLGSYV
-1467 SQLTFAQD
+1467 SQLTVAQD
-1475 ISGITETR
+1475 ISGVAETR

-1492 LPEGIYYAAVA
+1492 RPEGIYYAAVA
-1503 VETDGKTAYVFS
+1503 VETDGQAAYVPS
-1515 AQVND
+1515 AQVNN

-1538 KWDGATAK
+1538 KWVGATAK

-1552 FTGIYQIDLYLV
+1552 FTGTYQIDLYTVENSDYTLFKTFTV
-1564 SGSGENRTYNSFRS
+1564 SGR
-1578 FSMPGQYTSAN
+1578 YTSAN
-1589 LANAVAAEKQYAFTV
+1589 FANVFAAEKQYAFTV

-1619 DSVPSDYSEVYD
+1619 DSIPSAYSDVYD

-1636 EKPSEKEWVDI
+1636 EKPSEKEWVEI

-1654 ALANVKDAPS
+1654 ALANVKDEPS

-1690 FSKLSAADQTK
+1690 FSKLSAADQMK

-1717 GQGHKITGL
+1717 GQGYKITGL

-1790 GGMVSRNYGVIRE
+1790 GGMVSRNYGVIRD
-1803 SYVQGGTLTSNTT
+1803 SYVEGGTLTSNTT
-1816 SSVGHAGFVGANE
+1816 TAVGHAGFVGANE
-1829 AGGLIERCW
+1829 TGGLIERCW
-1838 SSMDVSTQSAHAA
+1838 TSMNISTQSAHAA

-1861 IRNCF
+1861 IKNCF

-1873 RTHSGGFVGRS
+1873 RGYSGGFVGRS

-1898 VVTVTEKEG
+1898 TVTVTGTEG

-1927 ISNCYYNS
+1927 IKNCYYNS

-1962 SGSESGIWVQDN
+1962 SGSGFGIWVQDN

-1979 LPYLNGVKAPETA
+1979 LPYLNGVKAPETT
-1992 QTTQITVN
+1992 QNTQIKVN
-2000 IAVAAYNKAT
+2000 IAVAAYNKDT
-2010 YSFEQSGDVISVTMD
+2010 YSFEKSGDVISVTMD

-2031 LVDLMDAAQEQK
+2031 LVDLMDAAQAQGK
-2043 LLTYSYSTTS
+2043 LTYTYSTS
-2053 TFGRFIHTIN
+2053 TEYGRFIHTIN
-2063 GREVNEPDGWMFTVN
+2063 GREVNAPDGWMFTIN
-2078 DVLSNVS
+2078 DKLSNVS

-2090 VKDGDN
+2090 VKNGDQV
-2096 ILWFEGTTENH
+2096 LWFEGTTENH
-2107 FQGPAWDSLSGEEL
+2107 FQGPAWDSLSGESI
-2121 QWETISTK
+2121 QWNTISTK
-2129 EQLLALA
+2129 GELLALA
-2136 NATDAETLG
+2136 KAKDAETLS
-2145 KNYKLSADLDL
+2145 KNYKLTADLNLSDE
-2156 TGINFPGIGTAAQP
+2156 TFPGIGTAEHP

-2181 ISNVTVFGTDNVGF
+2181 ISNVNVTVSGTDSVGF

-2206 LNLKSVS
+2206 LNLKNVNIS
-2213 ITGEKKV
+2213 GKERV

-2227 QAELGTDDLSQ
+2227 QAALDKDDLSQ

-2268 KTDPDTLFSIAS
+2268 KTNPDTLFSIAS

-2290 VTGNEMTGGLVGE
+2290 VTGNEKTGGLVGE

-2334 YDSHAEGTVTGS
+2334 YDSHAKGAVTGS
-2346 SHTGGFA
+2346 NHTGGFA

-2385 DTVIGA
+2385 DTVVGA
-2391 GQVTITGTPAHGY
+2391 GQVTITGTPAQGY
-2404 NGGLAGSLSGTVF
+2404 NGGLAGSLSGTVS
-2417 GLANQITVKNAF
+2417 GLVNRITVKNAF
-2429 GNCIQTDGTKL
+2429 GNCTQAEGENL

-2446 IAYPSDT
+2446 NDYRSDG
-2453 QKDALKGMTLST
+2453 QKAALEGMTLST
-2465 RQEVGDKLYE
+2465 RQAVGDTLYA
-2475 LFGINLPDLK
+2475 LFGINRPGTSAET
-2485 NEADKYVD
+2485 EAGKYTD
-2493 ALTVPAGTATGTEL
+2493 AVTVSANAKEG
-2507 SLLKSSQSPA
+2507 SVIFLLKPEQTAA
-2517 PGVTVTYSVT
+2517 PDVTVTYAVT

-2533 GETLT
+2533 GSTLT
-2538 LAKGND
+2538 LVKPND
-2544 TVSTISVSVQLRLA
+2544 TCATVSIQVELLLTDGEGNTYRKS
-2558 DTFGSYHKTVQ
+2558 VQ

-2636 TLSAHSRIEIVL
+2636 TLSDHSRIEIVL

-2707 IGVLKAKM
+2707 IGVLMANM
-2715 GTGLFSYEWDGVT
+2715 GTGLFSYERNGVT

-2735 GAALAALAKYYD
+2735 GAALAALAKYCG
-2747 TNADAEM
+2747 TSADAKA
-2754 VADAILKAL
+2754 VVDTILKAL

-2813 TGTNQFR
+2813 TRTNQFR

-2874 GAPKPPVGTEI
+2874 EAPKPPVGTEI

-3008 VAAIKDGTASASVS
+3008 AAAIKDGIASASVS

-3041 TITPEIKGEVNSIT
+3041 TITPEIKGKVNGIAV
-3055 ISLPKSAA
+3055 SLPKSAA
-3063 ANAAKQGVQLIVETD
+3063 ANAAKQDVQLIVETD

-3103 ITEKRAEEVSDKL
+3103 ITEKRAEELSDKL

-3139 VFGGKTLLIDIPV
+3139 VFGGKKLLIDIPV

-3167 LSDDGAAERTS
+3167 LSDDGAAERMS

-3193 TTHLSIFVVM
+3193 TTHLSTFVVM

-3224 YVYES
+3224 YVYEN

-3272 ADEGAWYGEAVR
+3272 MDEGAWYGEAVR

-3373 TRAQLAAILQRFCEL
+3373 TRTQLATILQRFCEL

-3395 SAAQTAYD
+3395 SDTQTAYD
-3403 RASTYLT
+3403 RASAYLT

-3439 AYFTDYYAALE
+3439 AYFTGYCAALE

-3478 GKDARDVAGY
+3478 EKDARDVAGY

-3497 EKTKAQGMNG
+3497 EKTKAQGVNG
-3507 AIYALLALDSR
+3507 VIYALLALDSR

-3527 ANTQA
+3527 ASTQA

-3544 QLADGGWSF
+3544 QLTNGGWSF

-3615 LALNALGLDADD
+3615 LALNALDLGTDD

-3682 GLYRMAALMQ
+3682 GLYRMAALTQ

>member
-1 MKKRILSLLMAFVMV
+1 MV
-16 ISLLPATVRAA
+16 FGLLPAPAIAA
-27 ETVTEEISSAAE
+27 DNVTTISSAE
-39 LAALG
+39 DFAAMNYD
-44 GKNLSGKSYRLTDD
+44 GKYKLTKD
-58 IDMTGVS
+58 IEVTKPYTS
-65 MSPIVKLYDGTFDGN
+65 SFRGTFDGD
-80 GHTISNLT
+80 GHTVT
-88 LSGSDNV
+88 LKLNVTSGNA
-95 GLFSELSSYVT
+95 GLFSETGSGAVIENVEVSADVTSNVASSSYGT
-106 ITGLTLKDCTII
+106 
-118 NTSGKYAGIG
+118 AG
-128 TLVGKISGSNCV
+128 LVGKVSGTTTITNCGV
-140 IKECGASGGTVS
+140 TGTVS
-152 TNFSDVVYMGGL
+152 NTATSTSSAVYIGGL
-164 VGYAS
+164 VGYQAANLTINDSYTTCEVTS
-169 SAVSIF
+169 SNL
-175 DCYSTATVT
+175 Y
-184 ANSSSSSRTAG
+184 SSSST
-195 LVGYASSGTS
+195 
-205 IENCY
+205 
-210 VLGSV
+210 
-215 NANAGYSGGLIA
+215 GGLIGKESNYYTLSATNCYTTGAVTAAKGYAGGMSGYIYCSASYKHSYTNCYTAGSVTVTGAANNA
-227 YGAGSSSSHTSI
+227 YGFA
-239 KNCYSG
+239 YS
-245 ASVTGT
+245 
-251 NSSHSYPFVYASN
+251 YASTGYN
-264 FSYVDFENCYYDKDV
+264 FTNCYYN
-279 SNVKNANTQDNI
+279 SINTNGCNRTD
-291 KQVTTAELKSLSTLG
+291 TAITAKTSDELKDLASTPG
-306 SGFQPDLAEPINGG
+306 SGFRADTQNINNG
-320 YPILSWQYFDP
+320 YPILDWQYFDP
-331 NATYTVT
+331 DAEYTVILS
-338 FNVEPTDSVLTWN
+338 VKPKDSVLTWN

-377 SNEAGDYAT
+377 SNAGDYAT

-392 VKNKDVETNISLEL
+392 VKNKNVTVPVTLSL
-406 NKHTLTFALTPAD
+406 NPHKLTFALTPED
-419 AELTVKS
+419 AELTVKK
-426 GDDTLTPNSNG
+426 DNEELNPNSDG
-437 SYSVVNGIYSYTVNK
+437 SYSVVNGTYSYTASK
-452 FGYETTTGTV
+452 FGYETAEDTV

-469 EQSVTMTKE
+469 EQSVTMTKA

-484 FVYAKD
+484 FVYAED
-490 AAPTISVSYAKSQWN
+490 AAPTIKVTYYDSAKY
-505 KIPMSAE
+505 KTITMTPEA
-512 NDGSYQLPIG
+512 DGSYQLPIG

-560 KPTGT
+560 KPAGT
-565 GTVEYPYLISDAS
+565 GTVEDPYLISNAS
-578 QLRWFAAQV
+578 QLRWFASQV
-587 NDSGKNSIC
+587 NDNGKNSIC
-596 AQLTNDIDLNN
+596 AQLTNDIVLGNEN
-607 VEWTPIGQY
+607 WTPIGQY

-629 HTIQKLSI
+629 HEIQNLKITGS
-637 SGDASRNCGLFGYV
+637 ASNHYGLFGVVGTGTVKNLTVSGAVTISGSGY
-651 DSGTIEN
+651 SSYGIAAIAGSLNSTGTIEN
-658 LTVQGKIELTGT
+658 CINKATVTGNYNTAGIVGYMSNSNGTVTSCVNT
-670 GSGSYGAGGIVGQL
+670 GNISGSNSVGGIVGQFYGKGTVAHCYNTGDITAAVSKAGGIVGYL
-684 YGTAGS
+684 YVSSSYYKNT
-690 IRNCRNDVI
+690 
-699 VHGGQN
+699 
-705 VGGIVGYVAGGNSSA
+705 VASCYSTGKVSGNSSA
-720 AKEITG
+720 A
-726 CVNTGAVSSNS
+726 VV
-737 HNAGGIAGYIS
+737 
-748 GQVTVDSCYNRGSC
+748 
-762 ASGSYRAGGITAYL
+762 
-776 DSNYATIKNCYTTE
+776 
-790 KVNGSDSNPVIGKKD
+790 
-805 RGSIANC
+805 GSIYNTS
-812 YYLDTLGTD
+812 YSTLDKLFFLEGESRTD
-821 SNAESKTSDELK
+821 SNATSKTSDKLK
-833 ALAPKLG
+833 ALAATLG
-840 GAFIKNSA
+840 EAFITA
-848 GINDGYPIFRWQI
+848 PADINDGYPIFPWQI

-866 TFTVDPA
+866 TFTITPA
-873 DAEVTIDGQT
+873 DAEVTIEGQT
-883 GTHSGSNWT
+883 GTHTDNTWT
-892 FALPDGEYDYTV
+892 FTLPDGTYPYTV
-904 SAFGYGAKSGKITVK
+904 TAFGYGEKTGSVTVSGGK
-919 GGAVS
+919 A
-924 ETVTLSAVE
+924 EEAVTLSPVA
-933 KRTVAFNITPA
+933 KRTVKFTVTPA
-944 DVNAAVTVLWNG
+944 DAASTVTVLWNG
-956 KTIVAESDGSYLLPD
+956 QIISPEADGSYLLPD

-984 KVSDTLTVS
+984 KVSEPLTVS
-993 KNETVSVT
+993 RAEVVSVT
-1001 LTPSTAWDGTTK
+1001 LTHSTAWDGTTK
-1013 TQPTGQGTQAS
+1013 TQPTGSGTQAA
-1024 PYEIADGEQLAWL
+1024 PYQIENGEHLAWL

-1043 ASTVSAIYA
+1043 STSVTKLYA
-1052 VLTDDIDLGGY
+1052 ELTDDIDLGGEL
-1063 SFTPIGKDSHEFSGV
+1063 FTPIGKDFHEFSGS
-1078 FDGNGYTIS
+1078 FDGQGHTIS
-1087 RLNVTDVAD
+1087 GLNVTAQY
-1096 AGLFGTAKDATI
+1096 AGLFGSIKDAEI
-1108 RNVVVRGSVTG
+1108 KNVIIQGTVTAAGSNSYAAGIAAVAKGSSNSITGCGNETTVSSDYYAAGILGSNFNSSTTTPITGCYNSGSVSG
-1119 KDNAAG
+1119 KSRAAG
-1125 ILAKA
+1125 ILAYDNGKA
-1130 KTTACTIENCGNEA
+1130 SISDCYNIGTITSSDN
-1144 VVNVIKSGG
+1144 
-1153 GYAGGILGYAITS
+1153 AGGIRAHYTS
-1166 TTVTNCY
+1166 MAGSIQNCY
-1173 NSSAVTSKGNTSY
+1173 NASSVTGNSAGAIAPGGNNTLKNCF
-1186 SRASGIVGYLS
+1186 YL
-1197 GNGSAKITTCYNT
+1197 NT
-1210 GKVTSDGYAAGA
+1210 GSD
-1222 FGGYGGPSLTVS
+1222 
-1234 DCYTAGTISGKDA
+1234 K
-1247 SSTGAFTTINS
+1247 
-1258 DTATNSFYRKDRI
+1258 
-1271 PEGANTNGATALTL
+1271 NTGATALTL
-1285 AEMQSALLGKLG
+1285 AEMQSKLLDKDKLG

-1310 LPVLKWQNVS
+1310 LPVLKWQSVS
-1320 APTAKVTLVSDA
+1320 APTASVELVSDA
-1332 AFVRSIIT
+1332 AFVRSVIT
-1340 TEDGDEASLPTAQLQ
+1340 TEDGDETSLPTAQLQ
-1355 WSPVTN
+1355 WTTPVAG
-1361 AKSYTVSLWRA
+1361 AKSYTVSLWQVV
-1372 EKTWVPLTA
+1372 KTWVPLTA
-1381 EEKAAYDA
+1381 EEKAEYDA
-1389 ISSDTSDSP
+1389 ISSETSDFPS
-1398 NLEKLEYV
+1398 LEKLEYV
-1406 NEAEVIKCM
+1406 NETAVISRM
-1415 TAEQKARLAALDA
+1415 TAEQKARLATLDA

-1437 EQTEAWYN
+1437 EQMLTWYN

-1455 SLAKDSDLGSYV
+1455 SLATDDDLGSYT
-1467 SQLTFAQD
+1467 SQLAFAQD
-1475 ISGITETR
+1475 ISDIIETR

-1503 VETDGKTAYVFS
+1503 VEADGQAAYVS
-1515 AQVND
+1515 SEQVNN
-1520 EVVGIQS
+1520 EVVGVQS

-1538 KWDGATAK
+1538 QWDGATAK

-1552 FTGIYQIDLYLV
+1552 FTGIYKIDLYWV
-1564 SGSGENRTYNSFRS
+1564 DGSEGNYTYTFFRS
-1578 FSMPGQYTSAN
+1578 FSMPGQYTAAN

-1619 DSVPSDYSEVYD
+1619 DSIPSDYSDVYD

-1636 EKPSEKEWVDI
+1636 EKPSEKEWVNI
-1647 STAEQWI
+1647 SSAEDWI

-1676 IEWSKNYRLTADID
+1676 VEWSKNYRLTADID
-1690 FSKLSAADQTK
+1690 FSKLSAADQMK

-1717 GQGHKITGL
+1717 GQGRKITGL

-1764 VHNNYGRLEKC
+1764 AHNNYGRIEHC

-1790 GGMVSRNYGVIRE
+1790 GGMVSRNYGVIRD
-1803 SYVQGGTLTSNTT
+1803 SYVEGGTLTSNTT

-1838 SSMDVSTQSAHAA
+1838 SSMNVSTQSAHAA

-1927 ISNCYYNS
+1927 ITNCYYNS
-1935 ATASAHDYGAI
+1935 STASSHSYNAI

-1962 SGSESGIWVQDN
+1962 SGSGFGIWVQDN

-1979 LPYLNGVKAPETA
+1979 LPYLNGVKAPETT
-1992 QTTQITVN
+1992 QNTQIKVN
-2000 IAVAAYNKAT
+2000 IAVAAYNKDT
-2010 YSFEQSGDVISVTMD
+2010 YSFEKSGDVISVTMD

-2031 LVDLMDAAQEQK
+2031 LVDLMDAAQAQGK
-2043 LLTYSYSTTS
+2043 LTYTYSTS
-2053 TFGRFIHTIN
+2053 TEYGRFIHTIN
-2063 GREVNEPDGWMFTVN
+2063 GREVNAPDGWMFTIN
-2078 DVLSNVS
+2078 DKLSNVS

-2090 VKDGDN
+2090 VKNGDQV
-2096 ILWFEGTTENH
+2096 LWFEGTTENH
-2107 FQGPAWDSLSGEEL
+2107 FQGPTWDSLSGEQL
-2121 QWETISTK
+2121 QWNTISTK
-2129 EQLLALA
+2129 EELLALA
-2136 NATDAETLG
+2136 NAEGAETLS
-2145 KNYKLSADLDL
+2145 KNYKLTADLNLSDE
-2156 TGINFPGIGTAAQP
+2156 TFPGIGTAAQP

-2181 ISNVTVFGTDNVGF
+2181 ISNITVSGTDNVGF
-2195 FGVIKGAKIQN
+2195 FGVIRGATIRS
-2206 LNLKSVS
+2206 LNLTNVT
-2213 ITGEKKV
+2213 ITGKEKV

-2227 QAELGTDDLSQ
+2227 QVELDKSDLSQ
-2238 NVANLIGGCTV
+2238 NTANLIGGCTV
-2249 SGTVTGSNQ
+2249 SGTVSGEKQT
-2258 VGGLVGLNEG
+2258 GGLVGLNEG
-2268 KTDPDTLFSIAS
+2268 KADADTLFSIAS
-2280 TIDKSSADVT
+2280 SIDKSSAEVT
-2290 VTGNEMTGGLVGE
+2290 VTGKDMTGGLVGE

-2318 GTTMTGGFAG
+2318 GTSMTGGLVG
-2328 SSSGDI
+2328 DNTGDI

-2353 GSSTGTVK
+2353 GSSSGAVK

-2376 AFAGSLAAA
+2376 SFAGSLAKA

-2391 GQVTITGTPAHGY
+2391 GQVTITGTPTQGY
-2404 NGGLAGSLSGTVF
+2404 NGGLAGSLSGTVS
-2417 GLANQITVKNAF
+2417 GLANRITVKNAF
-2429 GNCIQTDGTKL
+2429 GNCTQAEGENL

-2446 IAYPSDT
+2446 NDYRSDG
-2453 QKDALKGMTLST
+2453 QKAALEGMTLST
-2465 RQEVGDKLYE
+2465 RQAVGDTLYA
-2475 LFGINLPDLK
+2475 LFGINRPGTSAET
-2485 NEADKYVD
+2485 EAGKYTD
-2493 ALTVPAGTATGTEL
+2493 AVTVSANAKEGSVI
-2507 SLLKSSQSPA
+2507 SLLKPEQTAA
-2517 PGVTVTYSVT
+2517 PDVTVTYAVT

-2533 GETLT
+2533 GSTLT
-2538 LAKGND
+2538 LVKPND
-2544 TVSTISVSVQLRLA
+2544 TCATVSIQVELLLTDGEGNTYRKRI
-2558 DTFGSYHKTVQ
+2558 Q

-2601 MAVYSALPGKTAK
+2601 MAVYSALPGKTSK
-2614 LADAAKQNILN
+2614 LTDAAKQNILN

-2694 GNAGLTSEQVNSL
+2694 GNAGLTSEQVNTL
-2707 IGVLKAKM
+2707 IGVLKANM

-2747 TNADAEM
+2747 TNADAKT
-2754 VADAILKAL
+2754 VVDAILKAL
-2763 PGAMNEA
+2763 PSAMNEA

-2786 LALGEDPAALT
+2786 LALGKDPAALT

-2846 KAFNKAFNVYDFS
+2846 KAFNVYDFS
-2859 ANPVEP
+2859 ANLVEP

-2874 GAPKPPVGTEI
+2874 EAPKPPVGTEI

-2899 NGSVTIRGEGATVY
+2899 NGSVTIPGEGATVY

-2999 KPISSTITP
+2999 KPVSSTITP
-3008 VAAIKDGTASASVS
+3008 AAAIKDGTASASVS

-3041 TITPEIKGEVNSIT
+3041 TITPEIKGKVNGIAV
-3055 ISLPKSAA
+3055 SLPKSAA

-3139 VFGGKTLLIDIPV
+3139 VFGGKKLLIDIPV

-3193 TTHLSIFVVM
+3193 TTHLSTFVVM

-3224 YVYES
+3224 YAYER

-3272 ADEGAWYGEAVR
+3272 MDKGAWYGEAVR

-3362 SETALSPQLTA
+3362 SETTLSPQLTA
-3373 TRAQLAAILQRFCEL
+3373 ARAQLAAILQRFCEL

-3439 AYFTDYYAALE
+3439 AYFTGYCAALE
-3450 QTVREA
+3450 QTVRE
-3456 NGVLSERKYT
+3456 NKGVLSERKYT

-3488 DLTLPLGDF
+3488 DLTLPLGDY
-3497 EKTKAQGMNG
+3497 EKTAAQGVNG
-3507 AIYALLALDSR
+3507 VIYALLALDSR

-3527 ANTQA
+3527 ASTQA

-3634 HSVLDAL
+3634 HSALDAL
-3641 LTYQNADGGFC
+3641 LTYQTADGGFC

-3663 SEQAACALA
+3663 SEQAVCALA

-3682 GLYRMAALMQ
+3682 SFYRMAALTQ